1 MKNVSD
7 KLKNII
13 EKGGLF
19 YAYAKVLFA
28 DGTEITLDSEDD
40 FSISDNGYSESGGD
54 DLPLGSALS
63 KTITLSL
70 FNEDGRFSDYDFF
83 YSQITLYTE
92 ADFEDDTQERI
103 NEGVFYVTSPVAT
116 GEVIEITAYDAMYKT
131 NKEFTSQLSYPATAR
146 NLLLEVCASV
156 GITVADAHFKNE
168 DFQIQSMPEK
178 TTARKIIGY
187 IAQIAVGNA
196 IIKNGSLSIKSYD
209 FEPLKDVTDGTLY
222 TELSTQNAKYHVLS
236 EYSDYPTVGMNPVTI
251 TGIRTTKRVNNE
263 DVEYL
268 NGTDDYALT
277 ITNPLITGAEE
288 KALELI
294 GDVLNGVTLTSF
306 SGTFF
311 PYPTAEIMDCA
322 VIVDQNDKAYKTV
335 ITTHDF
341 SYPGES
347 ELSCGIK
354 DPETNSSTY
363 YSESA
368 EMYHKVQAEANKNRK
383 EMESAI
389 ENLQTTLANAKGMYT
404 SKVRQADGSYITY
417 LHDKPTMSESEN
429 VIKITSDAVGVSTDG
444 GQTYPYGFFLTG
456 DLVAKVLYAIGI
468 NADYINTGALTIRDK
483 DGNITFYADTE
494 TGRVDIRAESLAIGG
509 QTLEAIANI
518 AVKKF
523 VDNVYTKDINNLKD
537 QVTNKIETW
546 YQPTDPAVNWGGITE
561 IPWCD
566 VDGNA
571 ILDID
576 GNEMYLYL
584 EESKASHI
592 GDLWKNTTTNEEY
605 RYSESGEWVKM
616 PVPDAVFDEID
627 GKAQIFIN
635 TPSTPYSTGDL
646 WFDSSTYDIMTCVKS
661 RETGDFTSSDW
672 EKRNKYTDDSGLNDF
687 ITATYDPIIAQI
699 QARLDGQIEN
709 WFYDYEPTMQNYPA
723 SEWTTETTRKEH
735 EGDLFYWKSKGYS
748 YRFTQEDATGTW
760 KWQLIQDT
768 DITKALA
775 AAEKAQDTADG
786 KRRVFVTTPAPPYD
800 VGDLWVQGGDGDIMR
815 CKTARSESAT
825 FSDADWEKASKYTD
839 DTKANEVKKELDTLG
854 EDLQT
859 QIDGKIETYNQSV
872 NPAGAWT
879 TDELKANHKGDLWYN
894 PDEQKTKRWNGS
906 AWEKMP
912 DADAISANNLAMTKK
927 RVFVTTPFPPYD
939 IGDLWVGDDTSDLKR
954 CVTAK
959 RDGESYSTNDWIKAV
974 KYTDDTTINDFVKNI
989 YQPTLD
995 NVKDSIQSKIETW
1008 YQSTDPSN
1016 DWGKVVEDSFRD
1028 IDGDTILD
1036 VNGNEITLLYEE
1048 TKAEHEGDLW
1058 HNTATNESFIYR
1070 SGQWEPMS
1078 IPNSVFD
1085 AIDGKAQIFISQPV
1099 TPYDVGDLYFTGT
1112 DIKVCTTS
1120 RSSGNFDASDWK
1132 KKDNYTDDSA
1142 LKSFMTGEYA
1152 DTVEEI
1158 RTQIDGKAETWK
1170 QDEDPATAWTTAELK
1185 AQHKGDLWYKTS
1197 VQKSYIYN
1205 GSGWDEMKT
1214 TPPDAVFDAIDG
1226 KAQIF
1231 TSQPVPPYDI
1241 NDVYFTGS
1249 SILVCTTA
1257 RTSGSYNSSDWKKKD
1272 NYTDDSAVVEF
1283 INNTYIPKIDNI
1295 QNQIDGKV
1303 EDYYYDYAPTLS
1315 NIPASE
1321 WSTEEERQKHNGDK
1335 FYWKSKKVA
1344 YIFTKTGD
1352 EWQWV
1357 SLKDPDIEKAME
1369 DASNAQ
1375 KTADGKVQNF
1385 ITQPVPPYS
1394 LGDLWYTG
1402 TEVKVCSK
1410 SRTTGK
1416 YQSSDWQKKDNYTD
1430 DTTVNDFIENT
1441 YSPKIEDIQTQID
1454 GKIDTYFY
1462 DYEPS
1467 MSNVPASAWTTEELK
1482 TMHNGD
1488 LFFWKTKGYTYRFLK
1503 IDSVWQWFRIKD
1515 IQIDKA
1521 MNDASN
1527 AQDTADSKRR
1537 VFVTT
1542 PAPPY
1547 DVGDLWT
1554 QGKSGDLMRCKVAKA
1569 SGAFVTTDWEKAVKY
1584 TDDTAV
1590 DDLDKALTQEDI
1602 FNRLTN
1608 NGQVQ
1613 GLFLKDGKIYLNF
1626 SYAEGGTLKL
1636 GGENN
1641 DYGKLVM
1648 LNKDGE
1654 ICGSW
1659 QNGSLYSDSV
1669 NITGGKINIETQSL
1683 TRDNIG
1689 LNYAVSSGGAN
1700 TTNRSQMTPGTLVAS
1715 QKVTYDEGMDYEDYE
1730 YESQISGK
1738 ICNFVN
1744 DKKNSNCTLSVNG
1757 REIYARSS
1765 HISLEL
1771 PSASENGD
1779 IYINPNISTK
1789 CGEIQPTL
1797 PIYSNSPSVTT
1808 MPNGKLRNSSSS
1820 SKRYKHS
1827 ITDIDEN
1834 LNPDALYNLPV
1845 RSYTYN
1851 DNYLS
1856 KDDINYKKRMI
1867 GFIAEEVHEI
1877 YPKAC
1882 QYDDDGRPEM
1892 WNSLIMIPAM
1902 MKLIQEQNERI
1913 KKLEKK
1919 LESVENK

>member
-92 ADFEDDTQERI
+92 ADLEDGTQERI

-146 NLLLEVCASV
+146 NLLLEVCAFV

-294 GDVLNGVTLTSF
+294 GGVLNGVTLTSF

-354 DPETNSSTY
+354 DPEANSSTY

-368 EMYHKVQAEANKNRK
+368 EMYHKAQAEANKNRK

-494 TGRVDIRAESLAIGG
+494 TGRVDIRAESLSIGG

-518 AVKKF
+518 AVKNF

-546 YQPTDPAVNWGGITE
+546 YQPTDPAVNWGEITE

-576 GNEMYLYL
+576 GNEMYLYF
-584 EESKASHI
+584 EETKASHI

-635 TPSTPYSTGDL
+635 TPSTPYSSGDL
-646 WFDSSTYDIMTCVKS
+646 WFDSSTSDIMTCVKS
-661 RETGDFTSSDW
+661 RDTGDFTSSDW

-786 KRRVFVTTPAPPYD
+786 KRRVFVVQPAPPYD
-800 VGDLWVQGGDGDIMR
+800 IGDLWVQGGDGDIMR

-825 FSDADWEKASKYTD
+825 FSETDWEKASKYTD
-839 DTKANEVKKELDTLG
+839 DTKANEVKKELDALG

-872 NPAGAWT
+872 NPSGAWT

-906 AWEKMP
+906 TWEKMP

-939 IGDLWVGDDTSDLKR
+939 VGDLWVGDDTSDLKR

-959 RDGESYSTNDWIKAV
+959 KDGEKYSVGDWIKAV
-974 KYTDDTTINDFVKNI
+974 KYTDDTTVENFINITYAEDVEKI
-989 YQPTLD
+989 KEQLD
-995 NVKDSIQSKIETW
+995 QKIETW
-1008 YQSTDPSN
+1008 YQDEDPALS
-1016 DWGKVVEDSFRD
+1016 WTTVETTAWCDVS
-1028 IDGDTILD
+1028 GNKILD
-1036 VNGNEITLLYEE
+1036 VNGNEILLVVESE
-1048 TKAEHEGDLW
+1048 KAMHEGDLW
-1058 HNTATNESFIYR
+1058 HTKTGNKEYIYQSGHWVES
-1070 SGQWEPMS
+1070 S
-1078 IPNSVFD
+1078 IPDEVFD
-1085 AIDGKAQIFISQPV
+1085 KIDGKASIYVTQPKP
-1099 TPYDVGDLYFTGT
+1099 PYDAGDTWFTGT
-1112 DIKVCTTS
+1112 DIKVCSTA
-1120 RSSGNFDASDWK
+1120 RASGNFDASDWG
-1132 KKDNYTDDSA
+1132 KKDNYTDDS
-1142 LKSFMTGEYA
+1142 
-1152 DTVEEI
+1152 
-1158 RTQIDGKAETWK
+1158 
-1170 QDEDPATAWTTAELK
+1170 
-1185 AQHKGDLWYKTS
+1185 
-1197 VQKSYIYN
+1197 
-1205 GSGWDEMKT
+1205 
-1214 TPPDAVFDAIDG
+1214 
-1226 KAQIF
+1226 
-1231 TSQPVPPYDI
+1231 
-1241 NDVYFTGS
+1241 
-1249 SILVCTTA
+1249 
-1257 RTSGSYNSSDWKKKD
+1257 
-1272 NYTDDSAVVEF
+1272 
-1283 INNTYIPKIDNI
+1283 
-1295 QNQIDGKV
+1295 
-1303 EDYYYDYAPTLS
+1303 
-1315 NIPASE
+1315 
-1321 WSTEEERQKHNGDK
+1321 
-1335 FYWKSKKVA
+1335 
-1344 YIFTKTGD
+1344 
-1352 EWQWV
+1352 
-1357 SLKDPDIEKAME
+1357 
-1369 DASNAQ
+1369 
-1375 KTADGKVQNF
+1375 
-1385 ITQPVPPYS
+1385 
-1394 LGDLWYTG
+1394 
-1402 TEVKVCSK
+1402 
-1410 SRTTGK
+1410 
-1416 YQSSDWQKKDNYTD
+1416 
-1430 DTTVNDFIENT
+1430 TVNDFIQNT
-1441 YSPKIEDIQTQID
+1441 YDPKIEDIQTQID

-1462 DYEPS
+1462 DYEPTL
-1467 MSNVPASAWTTEELK
+1467 SNVPASAWTTDELK
-1482 TMHNGD
+1482 TVHNGD

-1515 IQIDKA
+1515 SQIDKA
-1521 MNDASN
+1521 MKDASN

-1554 QGKSGDLMRCKVAKA
+1554 QGKNGDLMRCKVAKA
-1569 SGAFVTTDWEKAVKY
+1569 SGTFVTTDWEKAVKY
-1584 TDDTAV
+1584 TDDSAV
-1590 DDLDKALTQEDI
+1590 DDLDEALTQENI

-1636 GGENN
+1636 GGKANEQGTLEVYHSSGWKSLSIDNTGLKTYGGQPIIAYIDGVDSSGEYEKYVKLQGGVSVFTN
-1641 DYGKLVM
+1641 RTNGQGVAIDTDYIGMWDDTGTQVADFQAKYDWWIDKNL
-1648 LNKDGE
+1648 
-1654 ICGSW
+1654 S
-1659 QNGSLYSDSV
+1659 
-1669 NITGGKINIETQSL
+1669 ITGDFSVTGKKSRAVNTKSYSKRLLNAYETPAPMFGDVGEGTIGVDGKCYISIDPIFLETIASGCKYQVFLQKNGKGDVWVSERHETYFVVEGTESL
-1683 TRDNIG
+1683 NFSWEIKAR
-1689 LNYAVSSGGAN
+1689 
-1700 TTNRSQMTPGTLVAS
+1700 
-1715 QKVTYDEGMDYEDYE
+1715 QKDYE
-1730 YESQISGK
+1730 YDRIDVY
-1738 ICNFVN
+1738 N
-1744 DKKNSNCTLSVNG
+1744 
-1757 REIYARSS
+1757 
-1765 HISLEL
+1765 
-1771 PSASENGD
+1771 ENV
-1779 IYINPNISTK
+1779 
-1789 CGEIQPTL
+1789 EE
-1797 PIYSNSPSVTT
+1797 
-1808 MPNGKLRNSSSS
+1808 R
-1820 SKRYKHS
+1820 
-1827 ITDIDEN
+1827 DIDYAYIGEME
-1834 LNPDALYNLPV
+1834 YQ
-1845 RSYTYN
+1845 
-1851 DNYLS
+1851 NYV
-1856 KDDINYKKRMI
+1856 DTMQ
-1867 GFIAEEVHEI
+1867 AEV
-1877 YPKAC
+1877 
-1882 QYDDDGRPEM
+1882 
-1892 WNSLIMIPAM
+1892 
-1902 MKLIQEQNERI
+1902 
-1913 KKLEKK
+1913 
-1919 LESVENK
+1919 

>member
-92 ADFEDDTQERI
+92 ADLEDGTQERI

-116 GEVIEITAYDAMYKT
+116 GEVIEITAYDAMYKA
-131 NKEFTSQLSYPATAR
+131 NKEFTSQLSYPATTR
-146 NLLLEVCASV
+146 NLLLEVCAFV
-156 GITVADAHFKNE
+156 GITAADAHFKNE

-294 GDVLNGVTLTSF
+294 GGVLNGVTLTSF

-311 PYPTAEIMDCA
+311 PYLTAEIMDCA

-368 EMYHKVQAEANKNRK
+368 EMYHKAQAEANKNRK

-389 ENLQTTLANAKGMYT
+389 ENLQTTLSNAKGMYT
-404 SKVRQADGSYITY
+404 SKVRQSDGSYITY

-494 TGRVDIRAESLAIGG
+494 TGRVDIRAKSLAIGG

-546 YQPTDPAVNWGGITE
+546 YQPTDPAVNWGEITE

-576 GNEMYLYL
+576 GNEMYLYF
-584 EESKASHI
+584 EETKASHI

-635 TPSTPYSTGDL
+635 TPSTPYSSGDL
-646 WFDSSTYDIMTCVKS
+646 WFDSSTSDIMTCVKS
-661 RETGDFTSSDW
+661 RDTGDFTSSDW

-786 KRRVFVTTPAPPYD
+786 KRRVFVVQPAPPYD
-800 VGDLWVQGGDGDIMR
+800 IGDLWVQGGDGDIMR

-825 FSDADWEKASKYTD
+825 FSETDWEKASKYTD
-839 DTKANEVKKELDTLG
+839 DTKANEVKKELDALG

-872 NPAGAWT
+872 NPSGAWT

-906 AWEKMP
+906 AWEEMP

-959 RDGESYSTNDWIKAV
+959 KDGEKYSLGDWIKAV
-974 KYTDDTTINDFVKNI
+974 KYTDDTTVENFINITYAEDVEKI
-989 YQPTLD
+989 KEQLD
-995 NVKDSIQSKIETW
+995 QKIETW
-1008 YQSTDPSN
+1008 YQDEDPALS
-1016 DWGKVVEDSFRD
+1016 WTAVETTAWCDVN
-1028 IDGDTILD
+1028 GNKILD
-1036 VNGNEITLLYEE
+1036 VNGNEILLVIESE
-1048 TKAEHEGDLW
+1048 KAMHEGDLW
-1058 HNTATNESFIYR
+1058 HTKTGNKEYIYQSGHWVES
-1070 SGQWEPMS
+1070 S
-1078 IPNSVFD
+1078 IPDEVFD
-1085 AIDGKAQIFISQPV
+1085 KIDGKASIYVTQPKP
-1099 TPYDVGDLYFTGT
+1099 PYDVGDTWFTGT
-1112 DIKVCTTS
+1112 DIKVCSTA
-1120 RSSGNFDASDWK
+1120 RASGNFDASDWG
-1132 KKDNYTDDSA
+1132 KKDNYTDDS
-1142 LKSFMTGEYA
+1142 
-1152 DTVEEI
+1152 
-1158 RTQIDGKAETWK
+1158 
-1170 QDEDPATAWTTAELK
+1170 
-1185 AQHKGDLWYKTS
+1185 
-1197 VQKSYIYN
+1197 
-1205 GSGWDEMKT
+1205 
-1214 TPPDAVFDAIDG
+1214 
-1226 KAQIF
+1226 
-1231 TSQPVPPYDI
+1231 
-1241 NDVYFTGS
+1241 
-1249 SILVCTTA
+1249 
-1257 RTSGSYNSSDWKKKD
+1257 
-1272 NYTDDSAVVEF
+1272 
-1283 INNTYIPKIDNI
+1283 
-1295 QNQIDGKV
+1295 
-1303 EDYYYDYAPTLS
+1303 
-1315 NIPASE
+1315 
-1321 WSTEEERQKHNGDK
+1321 
-1335 FYWKSKKVA
+1335 
-1344 YIFTKTGD
+1344 
-1352 EWQWV
+1352 
-1357 SLKDPDIEKAME
+1357 
-1369 DASNAQ
+1369 
-1375 KTADGKVQNF
+1375 
-1385 ITQPVPPYS
+1385 
-1394 LGDLWYTG
+1394 
-1402 TEVKVCSK
+1402 
-1410 SRTTGK
+1410 
-1416 YQSSDWQKKDNYTD
+1416 
-1430 DTTVNDFIENT
+1430 TVNDFIQNT
-1441 YSPKIEDIQTQID
+1441 YDPKIEDIQAQID

-1462 DYEPS
+1462 DYEPTL
-1467 MSNVPASAWTTEELK
+1467 SNVPASAWTTDELK
-1482 TMHNGD
+1482 TVHNGD

-1515 IQIDKA
+1515 SQIDKA
-1521 MNDASN
+1521 MKDASN

-1547 DVGDLWT
+1547 DIGDLWT
-1554 QGKSGDLMRCKVAKA
+1554 QGKNGDLMRCKVAKA

-1584 TDDTAV
+1584 TDDSAV

-1636 GGENN
+1636 GGKANEQGTIEVYHSSGWKSISVDNEGLKTYGGQPIIAYEDAV
-1641 DYGKLVM
+1641 DYSGEYEKYVKLQGGV
-1648 LNKDGE
+1648 
-1654 ICGSW
+1654 
-1659 QNGSLYSDSV
+1659 SV
-1669 NITGGKINIETQSL
+1669 FTNRTNSMGVQISPEYIGMWDDTGTQVADFQAKYNWNIWKNLSITGNFSVTGKKNRIVNTKSYSRRLLNAYETPAPMFGDVGEGTIGADGKCYISIDPIFLETIANGCKYQVFLQKNGKGDVWVSERHETYFVVEGTESL
-1683 TRDNIG
+1683 NFSWEIKAR
-1689 LNYAVSSGGAN
+1689 
-1700 TTNRSQMTPGTLVAS
+1700 
-1715 QKVTYDEGMDYEDYE
+1715 QKDYE
-1730 YESQISGK
+1730 YDRIDVY
-1738 ICNFVN
+1738 N
-1744 DKKNSNCTLSVNG
+1744 
-1757 REIYARSS
+1757 
-1765 HISLEL
+1765 
-1771 PSASENGD
+1771 ENV
-1779 IYINPNISTK
+1779 
-1789 CGEIQPTL
+1789 EE
-1797 PIYSNSPSVTT
+1797 
-1808 MPNGKLRNSSSS
+1808 R
-1820 SKRYKHS
+1820 
-1827 ITDIDEN
+1827 DIDYAYIGEME
-1834 LNPDALYNLPV
+1834 YQ
-1845 RSYTYN
+1845 
-1851 DNYLS
+1851 NYV
-1856 KDDINYKKRMI
+1856 DTMQ
-1867 GFIAEEVHEI
+1867 AEV
-1877 YPKAC
+1877 
-1882 QYDDDGRPEM
+1882 
-1892 WNSLIMIPAM
+1892 
-1902 MKLIQEQNERI
+1902 
-1913 KKLEKK
+1913 
-1919 LESVENK
+1919 

>member
-1 MKNVSD
+1 MKNVSNNF
-7 KLKNII
+7 KKVI
-13 EKGGLF
+13 ENGGPF
-19 YAYAKVLFA
+19 YSYAKVLFS
-28 DGTEITLDSEDD
+28 DGSEITLNSEDD

-92 ADFEDDTQERI
+92 ADLEDGTQERI

-116 GEVIEITAYDAMYKT
+116 GEVMEITAYDAMYKT

-146 NLLLEVCASV
+146 NLLLEVCAFV

-196 IIKNGSLSIKSYD
+196 VIKNGSLSIKSYD
-209 FEPLKDVTDGTLY
+209 FDPLKDVTDGTLY
-222 TELSTQNAKYHVLS
+222 TELSTQSAKYHVLS

-277 ITNPLITGAEE
+277 ITNPLIAGSEE

-363 YSESA
+363 YSEST
-368 EMYHKVQAEANKNRK
+368 EMYHKAQAEANKNRK
-383 EMESAI
+383 EMEAAI
-389 ENLQTTLANAKGMYT
+389 ENLQTTLSNAKGMYT

-494 TGRVDIRAESLAIGG
+494 TGRVDIRAESLSIGG

-518 AVKKF
+518 AVKNF

-571 ILDID
+571 ILDTD
-576 GNEMYLYL
+576 GNEMYLYF
-584 EESKASHI
+584 EETKASHI

-635 TPSTPYSTGDL
+635 TPSTPYSAGDL
-646 WFDSSTYDIMTCVKS
+646 WFDSSTSDIMTCVKS

-786 KRRVFVTTPAPPYD
+786 KRRVFVVQPAPPYD
-800 VGDLWVQGGDGDIMR
+800 IGDLWVQGGDGDIMR

-839 DTKANEVKKELDTLG
+839 DTKANEVKKELYALG

-859 QIDGKIETYNQSV
+859 QIDGKIETYNQSI

-906 AWEKMP
+906 AWEEMP

-959 RDGESYSTNDWIKAV
+959 KDGEKYSVGDWIKAV
-974 KYTDDTTINDFVKNI
+974 KYTDDTTVENFINITYAEDVEKI
-989 YQPTLD
+989 KEQLD
-995 NVKDSIQSKIETW
+995 QKIETW
-1008 YQSTDPSN
+1008 YQDEDPAIS
-1016 DWGKVVEDSFRD
+1016 WTTVETTAWCDVN
-1028 IDGDTILD
+1028 GNKILD
-1036 VNGNEITLLYEE
+1036 VNGNEILLVIESE
-1048 TKAEHEGDLW
+1048 KAMHEGDLW
-1058 HNTATNESFIYR
+1058 HTKTGNKEYIYQSGHWVES
-1070 SGQWEPMS
+1070 S
-1078 IPNSVFD
+1078 IPDEVFD
-1085 AIDGKAQIFISQPV
+1085 KIDGKASIYVTQPKP
-1099 TPYDVGDLYFTGT
+1099 PYDVGDTWFTGT
-1112 DIKVCTTS
+1112 DIKVCATA
-1120 RSSGNFDASDWK
+1120 RSSGNFDASDWE
-1132 KKDNYTDDSA
+1132 KKDNYTDDS
-1142 LKSFMTGEYA
+1142 
-1152 DTVEEI
+1152 
-1158 RTQIDGKAETWK
+1158 
-1170 QDEDPATAWTTAELK
+1170 
-1185 AQHKGDLWYKTS
+1185 
-1197 VQKSYIYN
+1197 
-1205 GSGWDEMKT
+1205 
-1214 TPPDAVFDAIDG
+1214 
-1226 KAQIF
+1226 
-1231 TSQPVPPYDI
+1231 
-1241 NDVYFTGS
+1241 
-1249 SILVCTTA
+1249 
-1257 RTSGSYNSSDWKKKD
+1257 
-1272 NYTDDSAVVEF
+1272 
-1283 INNTYIPKIDNI
+1283 
-1295 QNQIDGKV
+1295 
-1303 EDYYYDYAPTLS
+1303 
-1315 NIPASE
+1315 
-1321 WSTEEERQKHNGDK
+1321 
-1335 FYWKSKKVA
+1335 
-1344 YIFTKTGD
+1344 
-1352 EWQWV
+1352 
-1357 SLKDPDIEKAME
+1357 
-1369 DASNAQ
+1369 
-1375 KTADGKVQNF
+1375 
-1385 ITQPVPPYS
+1385 
-1394 LGDLWYTG
+1394 
-1402 TEVKVCSK
+1402 
-1410 SRTTGK
+1410 
-1416 YQSSDWQKKDNYTD
+1416 
-1430 DTTVNDFIENT
+1430 TVNDFIQNT
-1441 YSPKIEDIQTQID
+1441 YDPKIEDIQTQID

-1462 DYEPS
+1462 DYEPTL
-1467 MSNVPASAWTTEELK
+1467 SNVPASEWTTDELK

-1515 IQIDKA
+1515 SQIDKA

-1584 TDDTAV
+1584 TDDSAV
-1590 DDLDKALTQEDI
+1590 DNLDKALTQEDI

-1608 NGQVQ
+1608 NGKAQ
-1613 GLFLKDGKIYLNF
+1613 GIYIENGDLYVNATYIKSGKL
-1626 SYAEGGTLKL
+1626 TL

-1641 DYGKLVM
+1641 EYGTLEILDNFGKVIGTWGNDGIDVKNGTITSKSSSDVASLRDGKLWVY
-1648 LNKDGE
+1648 NSGTS
-1654 ICGSW
+1654 IGSVGKNEMSGYPNSTGLVFDLDNEASYMAW
-1659 QNGSLYSDSV
+1659 AAADSAQSLYSVKLLYAHKSFSHYTAGRLYLGCDLDCDGSYIRNARFSDSIYIP
-1669 NITGGKINIETQSL
+1669 NGTGIDCYSDVDMHKWSL
-1683 TRDNIG
+1683 KNVDLDGEVSAGGYSTFSGTRHCV
-1689 LNYAVSSGGAN
+1689 YK
-1700 TTNRSQMTPGTLVAS
+1700 M
-1715 QKVTYDEGMDYEDYE
+1715 
-1730 YESQISGK
+1730 
-1738 ICNFVN
+1738 
-1744 DKKNSNCTLSVNG
+1744 VNG
-1757 REIYARSS
+1757 TYYWTAVTVK
-1765 HISLEL
+1765 
-1771 PSASENGD
+1771 NGL
-1779 IYINPNISTK
+1779 IVAW
-1789 CGEIQPTL
+1789 G
-1797 PIYSNSPSVTT
+1797 
-1808 MPNGKLRNSSSS
+1808 
-1820 SKRYKHS
+1820 
-1827 ITDIDEN
+1827 
-1834 LNPDALYNLPV
+1834 
-1845 RSYTYN
+1845 
-1851 DNYLS
+1851 
-1856 KDDINYKKRMI
+1856 
-1867 GFIAEEVHEI
+1867 AE
-1877 YPKAC
+1877 K
-1882 QYDDDGRPEM
+1882 
-1892 WNSLIMIPAM
+1892 
-1902 MKLIQEQNERI
+1902 
-1913 KKLEKK
+1913 
-1919 LESVENK
+1919 

>member
-92 ADFEDDTQERI
+92 ADLEDGTQERMH
-103 NEGVFYVTSPVAT
+103 EGVFYVTSPVAT

-146 NLLLEVCASV
+146 NLLLEVCAFV
-156 GITVADAHFKNE
+156 GITAADAHFKNE
-168 DFQIQSMPEK
+168 NFQIQSMPEK

-251 TGIRTTKRVNNE
+251 TGIRTTKRVNNK

-368 EMYHKVQAEANKNRK
+368 EMYHKAQAEANKNRK

-546 YQPTDPAVNWGGITE
+546 YQPTDPAVGWGRITE

-571 ILDID
+571 ILDTD
-576 GNEMYLYL
+576 GNEMYLYF
-584 EESKASHI
+584 EETKASHI

-635 TPSTPYSTGDL
+635 TPSTPYSAGDL
-646 WFDSSTYDIMTCVKS
+646 WFDSSTSDIMTCVKS

-672 EKRNKYTDDSGLNDF
+672 EKRNKYTDDTAVENF
-687 ITATYDPIIAQI
+687 IKNTYAEDVEKIKEQLDQKIETWYQDEDPALSWTTVETTAWCDVNGNKILD
-699 QARLDGQIEN
+699 LDGNEILLVIE
-709 WFYDYEPTMQNYPA
+709 
-723 SEWTTETTRKEH
+723 SEKAMH
-735 EGDLFYWKSKGYS
+735 EGDLWHTK
-748 YRFTQEDATGTW
+748 TGNKEYIYQSGHW
-760 KWQLIQDT
+760 VESSIPDEVFDKI
-768 DITKALA
+768 
-775 AAEKAQDTADG
+775 DG
-786 KRRVFVTTPAPPYD
+786 KASIYVTQPKPPYD
-800 VGDLWVQGGDGDIMR
+800 VGD
-815 CKTARSESAT
+815 
-825 FSDADWEKASKYTD
+825 
-839 DTKANEVKKELDTLG
+839 
-854 EDLQT
+854 
-859 QIDGKIETYNQSV
+859 
-872 NPAGAWT
+872 
-879 TDELKANHKGDLWYN
+879 
-894 PDEQKTKRWNGS
+894 
-906 AWEKMP
+906 
-912 DADAISANNLAMTKK
+912 
-927 RVFVTTPFPPYD
+927 
-939 IGDLWVGDDTSDLKR
+939 
-954 CVTAK
+954 
-959 RDGESYSTNDWIKAV
+959 
-974 KYTDDTTINDFVKNI
+974 
-989 YQPTLD
+989 
-995 NVKDSIQSKIETW
+995 TW
-1008 YQSTDPSN
+1008 
-1016 DWGKVVEDSFRD
+1016 
-1028 IDGDTILD
+1028 
-1036 VNGNEITLLYEE
+1036 
-1048 TKAEHEGDLW
+1048 
-1058 HNTATNESFIYR
+1058 
-1070 SGQWEPMS
+1070 
-1078 IPNSVFD
+1078 
-1085 AIDGKAQIFISQPV
+1085 
-1099 TPYDVGDLYFTGT
+1099 FTGT
-1112 DIKVCTTS
+1112 DIKVCVTA
-1120 RSSGNFDASDWK
+1120 RASGNFDASDWG
-1132 KKDNYTDDSA
+1132 KKDNYTDDS
-1142 LKSFMTGEYA
+1142 
-1152 DTVEEI
+1152 
-1158 RTQIDGKAETWK
+1158 
-1170 QDEDPATAWTTAELK
+1170 
-1185 AQHKGDLWYKTS
+1185 
-1197 VQKSYIYN
+1197 
-1205 GSGWDEMKT
+1205 
-1214 TPPDAVFDAIDG
+1214 
-1226 KAQIF
+1226 
-1231 TSQPVPPYDI
+1231 
-1241 NDVYFTGS
+1241 
-1249 SILVCTTA
+1249 
-1257 RTSGSYNSSDWKKKD
+1257 
-1272 NYTDDSAVVEF
+1272 
-1283 INNTYIPKIDNI
+1283 
-1295 QNQIDGKV
+1295 
-1303 EDYYYDYAPTLS
+1303 
-1315 NIPASE
+1315 
-1321 WSTEEERQKHNGDK
+1321 
-1335 FYWKSKKVA
+1335 
-1344 YIFTKTGD
+1344 
-1352 EWQWV
+1352 
-1357 SLKDPDIEKAME
+1357 
-1369 DASNAQ
+1369 
-1375 KTADGKVQNF
+1375 
-1385 ITQPVPPYS
+1385 
-1394 LGDLWYTG
+1394 
-1402 TEVKVCSK
+1402 
-1410 SRTTGK
+1410 
-1416 YQSSDWQKKDNYTD
+1416 
-1430 DTTVNDFIENT
+1430 TVNDFIQNT
-1441 YSPKIEDIQTQID
+1441 YDPKIEDIQTQID

-1462 DYEPS
+1462 DYEPTL
-1467 MSNVPASAWTTEELK
+1467 SNVPASAWTTDELK
-1482 TMHNGD
+1482 TVHNGD

-1515 IQIDKA
+1515 SQIDKA

-1584 TDDTAV
+1584 TDDSAV
-1590 DDLDKALTQEDI
+1590 DDLDAALTQEDI

-1608 NGQVQ
+1608 NGKAQ
-1613 GLFLKDGKIYLNF
+1613 GIYIENGDLYVNATYIKSGKLTLGGKNN
-1626 SYAEGGTLKL
+1626 EHGTLEIIDNSGKVI
-1636 GGENN
+1636 GAWDN
-1641 DYGKLVM
+1641 DGIDVKNGTITSKSGSDVASLRNGKLWVY
-1648 LNKDGE
+1648 NSGTS
-1654 ICGSW
+1654 IGSVGKNEMSGYPNSTGLVFDLDNDASYMAW
-1659 QNGSLYSDSV
+1659 AAADSAQSLYSVKLLYAHKSFSHYTAGRLYLGCDLDCDGSNIRNARLLDS
-1669 NITGGKINIETQSL
+1669 
-1683 TRDNIG
+1683 
-1689 LNYAVSSGGAN
+1689 
-1700 TTNRSQMTPGTLVAS
+1700 
-1715 QKVTYDEGMDYEDYE
+1715 
-1730 YESQISGK
+1730 
-1738 ICNFVN
+1738 
-1744 DKKNSNCTLSVNG
+1744 
-1757 REIYARSS
+1757 
-1765 HISLEL
+1765 
-1771 PSASENGD
+1771 
-1779 IYINPNISTK
+1779 IYI
-1789 CGEIQPTL
+1789 
-1797 PIYSNSPSVTT
+1797 
-1808 MPNGKLRNSSSS
+1808 PNGTDVDCYSDVDMHNWSLKNVDLDGEVSAGGYSTFSGTR
-1820 SKRYKHS
+1820 RCVYK
-1827 ITDIDEN
+1827 IVDG
-1834 LNPDALYNLPV
+1834 
-1845 RSYTYN
+1845 TYYWTVVTVKN
-1851 DNYLS
+1851 GL
-1856 KDDINYKKRMI
+1856 IVAW
-1867 GFIAEEVHEI
+1867 GEE
-1877 YPKAC
+1877 K
-1882 QYDDDGRPEM
+1882 
-1892 WNSLIMIPAM
+1892 
-1902 MKLIQEQNERI
+1902 
-1913 KKLEKK
+1913 
-1919 LESVENK
+1919 

>member
-1 MKNVSD
+1 MKNVSNNF
-7 KLKNII
+7 KKVIKN
-13 EKGGLF
+13 GGPF
-19 YAYAKVLFA
+19 YSYAKVLFS
-28 DGTEITLDSEDD
+28 DGSEITLNSEDD

-92 ADFEDDTQERI
+92 ADLEDGTQERI

-116 GEVIEITAYDAMYKT
+116 GEVIEITAYDAMYKA
-131 NKEFTSQLSYPATAR
+131 NKEFTSQLSYPATTR
-146 NLLLEVCASV
+146 NLLLEVCAFV
-156 GITVADAHFKNE
+156 GITAADAHFKNE

-222 TELSTQNAKYHVLS
+222 TELPTQNAKYHVLS

-251 TGIRTTKRVNNE
+251 TGIRTTKRVNNK

-294 GDVLNGVTLTSF
+294 GGVLNGVTLTSF

-494 TGRVDIRAESLAIGG
+494 TGRVDIRAESLSIGG

-518 AVKKF
+518 AVKNF

-546 YQPTDPAVNWGGITE
+546 YQPTDPAVNWGGITK

-566 VDGNA
+566 VDGNT
-571 ILDID
+571 ILDTD
-576 GNEMYLYL
+576 GNEMYLYF
-584 EESKASHI
+584 EETKASHI

-635 TPSTPYSTGDL
+635 TPSTPYSAGDL
-646 WFDSSTYDIMTCVKS
+646 WFDSSTSDIMTCVKS

-786 KRRVFVTTPAPPYD
+786 KRRVFVVQPKPPYD
-800 VGDLWVQGGDGDIMR
+800 IGDLWVQGGDGDIMR

-825 FSDADWEKASKYTD
+825 FTDADWEKASKYTD
-839 DTKANEVKKELDTLG
+839 DTKANEVKKELDALG

-872 NPAGAWT
+872 NPSGAWT

-906 AWEKMP
+906 AWEEMP

-959 RDGESYSTNDWIKAV
+959 KDGEKYSLGDWIKAV
-974 KYTDDTTINDFVKNI
+974 KYTDDTTVENFINITYAEDVEKI
-989 YQPTLD
+989 KEQLD
-995 NVKDSIQSKIETW
+995 QKIETW
-1008 YQSTDPSN
+1008 YQDEDPALS
-1016 DWGKVVEDSFRD
+1016 WTAVETTAWCDVS
-1028 IDGDTILD
+1028 GNKILD
-1036 VNGNEITLLYEE
+1036 VNGNEILLVIESE
-1048 TKAEHEGDLW
+1048 KAMHEGDLW
-1058 HNTATNESFIYR
+1058 HTKTGNKEYIYQSGHWVES
-1070 SGQWEPMS
+1070 S
-1078 IPNSVFD
+1078 IPDEVFD
-1085 AIDGKAQIFISQPV
+1085 KIDGKASIYVIQPNP
-1099 TPYDVGDLYFTGT
+1099 PYDIGDTWFTGT
-1112 DIKVCTTS
+1112 DIKVCTTA
-1120 RSSGNFDASDWK
+1120 RAIGNFDASDWG
-1132 KKDNYTDDSA
+1132 KKDNYTDDS
-1142 LKSFMTGEYA
+1142 
-1152 DTVEEI
+1152 
-1158 RTQIDGKAETWK
+1158 
-1170 QDEDPATAWTTAELK
+1170 
-1185 AQHKGDLWYKTS
+1185 
-1197 VQKSYIYN
+1197 
-1205 GSGWDEMKT
+1205 
-1214 TPPDAVFDAIDG
+1214 
-1226 KAQIF
+1226 
-1231 TSQPVPPYDI
+1231 
-1241 NDVYFTGS
+1241 
-1249 SILVCTTA
+1249 
-1257 RTSGSYNSSDWKKKD
+1257 
-1272 NYTDDSAVVEF
+1272 
-1283 INNTYIPKIDNI
+1283 
-1295 QNQIDGKV
+1295 
-1303 EDYYYDYAPTLS
+1303 
-1315 NIPASE
+1315 
-1321 WSTEEERQKHNGDK
+1321 
-1335 FYWKSKKVA
+1335 
-1344 YIFTKTGD
+1344 
-1352 EWQWV
+1352 
-1357 SLKDPDIEKAME
+1357 
-1369 DASNAQ
+1369 
-1375 KTADGKVQNF
+1375 
-1385 ITQPVPPYS
+1385 
-1394 LGDLWYTG
+1394 
-1402 TEVKVCSK
+1402 
-1410 SRTTGK
+1410 
-1416 YQSSDWQKKDNYTD
+1416 
-1430 DTTVNDFIENT
+1430 TVNDFIQNT
-1441 YSPKIEDIQTQID
+1441 YDPKIEDIQAQID

-1462 DYEPS
+1462 DYEPTL
-1467 MSNVPASAWTTEELK
+1467 SNVPASAWTTDELK
-1482 TMHNGD
+1482 TVHNGD

-1515 IQIDKA
+1515 SQIDKA

-1554 QGKSGDLMRCKVAKA
+1554 QGKNGDLMRCKVAKA

-1584 TDDTAV
+1584 TDDSAV

-1636 GGENN
+1636 GGKANEQGTLEVYHSSGWKSLSIDNTGLKTYGGQPIIAYIDGVDSSGEYEKYVKLQGGVSVFTN
-1641 DYGKLVM
+1641 RTNGQGVAIDTDYIRMWDDTGTQVADFQAKYDWWIDKNL
-1648 LNKDGE
+1648 
-1654 ICGSW
+1654 S
-1659 QNGSLYSDSV
+1659 
-1669 NITGGKINIETQSL
+1669 ITGDFSVTGKKSRAVNTKSYSKRLLNAYETPAPMFGDVGEGTIGVDGKCYISIDPIFLETIASGCKYQVFLQKNGKGDVWVSERHETYFVVEGTESL
-1683 TRDNIG
+1683 NFSWEIKAR
-1689 LNYAVSSGGAN
+1689 
-1700 TTNRSQMTPGTLVAS
+1700 
-1715 QKVTYDEGMDYEDYE
+1715 QKDYE
-1730 YESQISGK
+1730 YDRIDVY
-1738 ICNFVN
+1738 N
-1744 DKKNSNCTLSVNG
+1744 
-1757 REIYARSS
+1757 
-1765 HISLEL
+1765 
-1771 PSASENGD
+1771 ENV
-1779 IYINPNISTK
+1779 
-1789 CGEIQPTL
+1789 EE
-1797 PIYSNSPSVTT
+1797 
-1808 MPNGKLRNSSSS
+1808 R
-1820 SKRYKHS
+1820 
-1827 ITDIDEN
+1827 DIDYAYIGEME
-1834 LNPDALYNLPV
+1834 YQ
-1845 RSYTYN
+1845 
-1851 DNYLS
+1851 NYV
-1856 KDDINYKKRMI
+1856 DTMQ
-1867 GFIAEEVHEI
+1867 AEV
-1877 YPKAC
+1877 
-1882 QYDDDGRPEM
+1882 
-1892 WNSLIMIPAM
+1892 
-1902 MKLIQEQNERI
+1902 
-1913 KKLEKK
+1913 
-1919 LESVENK
+1919 

>member
-92 ADFEDDTQERI
+92 ADLEDGTQERT

-146 NLLLEVCASV
+146 NLLLEVCAFV
-156 GITVADAHFKNE
+156 GITAADAHFKNE
-168 DFQIQSMPEK
+168 NFQIQSMPEK

-251 TGIRTTKRVNNE
+251 TGIRTTKRVNNK

-546 YQPTDPAVNWGGITE
+546 YQPTDPAVNWGGIAE

-571 ILDID
+571 ILDTD
-576 GNEMYLYL
+576 GNEMYLYF

-605 RYSESGEWVKM
+605 RYSESGVWVKM

-635 TPSTPYSTGDL
+635 TPSTPYSAGDL
-646 WFDSSTYDIMTCVKS
+646 WFDSSTSDIMTCVKS

-672 EKRNKYTDDSGLNDF
+672 EKRNKYTDDTAVENF
-687 ITATYDPIIAQI
+687 IKNTYAEDVEKIKEQLDQKIETWYQDEDPA
-699 QARLDGQIEN
+699 L
-709 WFYDYEPTMQNYPA
+709 
-723 SEWTTETTRKEH
+723 SWTTVETTAWCDVNGNKILDVDGNEILLVIESEKAMH
-735 EGDLFYWKSKGYS
+735 EGDLWHTK
-748 YRFTQEDATGTW
+748 TGNKEYIYQSGHW
-760 KWQLIQDT
+760 VESSIPDEVFDKI
-768 DITKALA
+768 
-775 AAEKAQDTADG
+775 DG
-786 KRRVFVTTPAPPYD
+786 KASIYVTQPKPPYD
-800 VGDLWVQGGDGDIMR
+800 VGD
-815 CKTARSESAT
+815 
-825 FSDADWEKASKYTD
+825 
-839 DTKANEVKKELDTLG
+839 
-854 EDLQT
+854 
-859 QIDGKIETYNQSV
+859 
-872 NPAGAWT
+872 
-879 TDELKANHKGDLWYN
+879 
-894 PDEQKTKRWNGS
+894 
-906 AWEKMP
+906 
-912 DADAISANNLAMTKK
+912 
-927 RVFVTTPFPPYD
+927 
-939 IGDLWVGDDTSDLKR
+939 
-954 CVTAK
+954 
-959 RDGESYSTNDWIKAV
+959 
-974 KYTDDTTINDFVKNI
+974 
-989 YQPTLD
+989 
-995 NVKDSIQSKIETW
+995 TW
-1008 YQSTDPSN
+1008 
-1016 DWGKVVEDSFRD
+1016 
-1028 IDGDTILD
+1028 
-1036 VNGNEITLLYEE
+1036 
-1048 TKAEHEGDLW
+1048 
-1058 HNTATNESFIYR
+1058 
-1070 SGQWEPMS
+1070 
-1078 IPNSVFD
+1078 
-1085 AIDGKAQIFISQPV
+1085 
-1099 TPYDVGDLYFTGT
+1099 FTGT
-1112 DIKVCTTS
+1112 DIKVCVTA
-1120 RSSGNFDASDWK
+1120 RASGNFDASDWG
-1132 KKDNYTDDSA
+1132 KKDNYTDDS
-1142 LKSFMTGEYA
+1142 
-1152 DTVEEI
+1152 TV
-1158 RTQIDGKAETWK
+1158 
-1170 QDEDPATAWTTAELK
+1170 
-1185 AQHKGDLWYKTS
+1185 
-1197 VQKSYIYN
+1197 N
-1205 GSGWDEMKT
+1205 
-1214 TPPDAVFDAIDG
+1214 
-1226 KAQIF
+1226 
-1231 TSQPVPPYDI
+1231 
-1241 NDVYFTGS
+1241 N
-1249 SILVCTTA
+1249 
-1257 RTSGSYNSSDWKKKD
+1257 
-1272 NYTDDSAVVEF
+1272 F
-1283 INNTYIPKIDNI
+1283 IQNTYD
-1295 QNQIDGKV
+1295 
-1303 EDYYYDYAPTLS
+1303 
-1315 NIPASE
+1315 
-1321 WSTEEERQKHNGDK
+1321 
-1335 FYWKSKKVA
+1335 
-1344 YIFTKTGD
+1344 
-1352 EWQWV
+1352 
-1357 SLKDPDIEKAME
+1357 
-1369 DASNAQ
+1369 
-1375 KTADGKVQNF
+1375 
-1385 ITQPVPPYS
+1385 
-1394 LGDLWYTG
+1394 
-1402 TEVKVCSK
+1402 
-1410 SRTTGK
+1410 
-1416 YQSSDWQKKDNYTD
+1416 
-1430 DTTVNDFIENT
+1430 
-1441 YSPKIEDIQTQID
+1441 PKIEDIQTQID

-1462 DYEPS
+1462 DYEPTL
-1467 MSNVPASAWTTEELK
+1467 SNVPASAWTTDELK
-1482 TMHNGD
+1482 TVHNGD

-1515 IQIDKA
+1515 SQIDKA

-1584 TDDTAV
+1584 TDDSAV
-1590 DDLDKALTQEDI
+1590 DDLDAALTQEDI

-1608 NGQVQ
+1608 NGKAQ
-1613 GLFLKDGKIYLNF
+1613 GIYIENGDLYVNATYIKSGKLTI
-1626 SYAEGGTLKL
+1626 

-1641 DYGKLVM
+1641 EHGTLEIIDNSGKVIGAWDNDGIDVKNGTITSKSGSDVASLRNGKLWVY
-1648 LNKDGE
+1648 NSDTS
-1654 ICGSW
+1654 IGSIGKNEMSGYPNSTGLVFDLDNDASYMAW
-1659 QNGSLYSDSV
+1659 AAADSAQSLYSVKLLYAHKSFSHYTAGRLYLGCDLDCDGSNIRNARLLDS
-1669 NITGGKINIETQSL
+1669 
-1683 TRDNIG
+1683 
-1689 LNYAVSSGGAN
+1689 
-1700 TTNRSQMTPGTLVAS
+1700 
-1715 QKVTYDEGMDYEDYE
+1715 
-1730 YESQISGK
+1730 
-1738 ICNFVN
+1738 
-1744 DKKNSNCTLSVNG
+1744 
-1757 REIYARSS
+1757 
-1765 HISLEL
+1765 
-1771 PSASENGD
+1771 
-1779 IYINPNISTK
+1779 IYIPNRTDVDCYSDVDMHNWSLKNVDLDGEVSAGGYSTFSGTRRCVYK
-1789 CGEIQPTL
+1789 IVDGTYYWTVVTVKNGLIVAWGE
-1797 PIYSNSPSVTT
+1797 
-1808 MPNGKLRNSSSS
+1808 
-1820 SKRYKHS
+1820 
-1827 ITDIDEN
+1827 
-1834 LNPDALYNLPV
+1834 
-1845 RSYTYN
+1845 
-1851 DNYLS
+1851 
-1856 KDDINYKKRMI
+1856 
-1867 GFIAEEVHEI
+1867 
-1877 YPKAC
+1877 
-1882 QYDDDGRPEM
+1882 
-1892 WNSLIMIPAM
+1892 
-1902 MKLIQEQNERI
+1902 
-1913 KKLEKK
+1913 EK
-1919 LESVENK
+1919 

>member
-1 MKNVSD
+1 MKNVSNNF
-7 KLKNII
+7 KKVIKN
-13 EKGGLF
+13 GGPF
-19 YAYAKVLFA
+19 YSYAKVLFS
-28 DGTEITLDSEDD
+28 DGSEITLNSEDD
-40 FSISDNGYSESGGD
+40 FAISDNGYSESGGD

-92 ADFEDDTQERI
+92 ADLEDGTQERI
-103 NEGVFYVTSPVAT
+103 NEGIFYVTSPVAT

-146 NLLLEVCASV
+146 NLLLEVCAFV
-156 GITVADAHFKNE
+156 GITAADAHFKNE

-209 FEPLKDVTDGTLY
+209 FGPLKDVTDGTLY

-546 YQPTDPAVNWGGITE
+546 YQPTDPAVSWGGITE

-566 VDGNA
+566 VDGNT
-571 ILDID
+571 ILDTD
-576 GNEMYLYL
+576 GNEMYLYF
-584 EESKASHI
+584 EETKASHI

-635 TPSTPYSTGDL
+635 TPSTPYSSGDL
-646 WFDSSTYDIMTCVKS
+646 WFDSSTSDIMTCVKS

-672 EKRNKYTDDSGLNDF
+672 EKRNKYTDD
-687 ITATYDPIIAQI
+687 
-699 QARLDGQIEN
+699 
-709 WFYDYEPTMQNYPA
+709 
-723 SEWTTETTRKEH
+723 
-735 EGDLFYWKSKGYS
+735 
-748 YRFTQEDATGTW
+748 
-760 KWQLIQDT
+760 
-768 DITKALA
+768 
-775 AAEKAQDTADG
+775 
-786 KRRVFVTTPAPPYD
+786 
-800 VGDLWVQGGDGDIMR
+800 
-815 CKTARSESAT
+815 
-825 FSDADWEKASKYTD
+825 
-839 DTKANEVKKELDTLG
+839 
-854 EDLQT
+854 
-859 QIDGKIETYNQSV
+859 
-872 NPAGAWT
+872 
-879 TDELKANHKGDLWYN
+879 
-894 PDEQKTKRWNGS
+894 
-906 AWEKMP
+906 
-912 DADAISANNLAMTKK
+912 
-927 RVFVTTPFPPYD
+927 
-939 IGDLWVGDDTSDLKR
+939 TS
-954 CVTAK
+954 
-959 RDGESYSTNDWIKAV
+959 
-974 KYTDDTTINDFVKNI
+974 
-989 YQPTLD
+989 
-995 NVKDSIQSKIETW
+995 
-1008 YQSTDPSN
+1008 
-1016 DWGKVVEDSFRD
+1016 
-1028 IDGDTILD
+1028 
-1036 VNGNEITLLYEE
+1036 
-1048 TKAEHEGDLW
+1048 
-1058 HNTATNESFIYR
+1058 
-1070 SGQWEPMS
+1070 
-1078 IPNSVFD
+1078 
-1085 AIDGKAQIFISQPV
+1085 
-1099 TPYDVGDLYFTGT
+1099 
-1112 DIKVCTTS
+1112 
-1120 RSSGNFDASDWK
+1120 
-1132 KKDNYTDDSA
+1132 
-1142 LKSFMTGEYA
+1142 
-1152 DTVEEI
+1152 
-1158 RTQIDGKAETWK
+1158 
-1170 QDEDPATAWTTAELK
+1170 
-1185 AQHKGDLWYKTS
+1185 
-1197 VQKSYIYN
+1197 
-1205 GSGWDEMKT
+1205 
-1214 TPPDAVFDAIDG
+1214 
-1226 KAQIF
+1226 
-1231 TSQPVPPYDI
+1231 
-1241 NDVYFTGS
+1241 
-1249 SILVCTTA
+1249 
-1257 RTSGSYNSSDWKKKD
+1257 
-1272 NYTDDSAVVEF
+1272 
-1283 INNTYIPKIDNI
+1283 
-1295 QNQIDGKV
+1295 
-1303 EDYYYDYAPTLS
+1303 
-1315 NIPASE
+1315 
-1321 WSTEEERQKHNGDK
+1321 
-1335 FYWKSKKVA
+1335 
-1344 YIFTKTGD
+1344 
-1352 EWQWV
+1352 
-1357 SLKDPDIEKAME
+1357 
-1369 DASNAQ
+1369 
-1375 KTADGKVQNF
+1375 
-1385 ITQPVPPYS
+1385 
-1394 LGDLWYTG
+1394 
-1402 TEVKVCSK
+1402 
-1410 SRTTGK
+1410 
-1416 YQSSDWQKKDNYTD
+1416 
-1430 DTTVNDFIENT
+1430 VNDFIQNT
-1441 YSPKIEDIQTQID
+1441 YDPKIEDIQTQID

-1462 DYEPS
+1462 DYEPTL
-1467 MSNVPASAWTTEELK
+1467 SNVPASAWTTDELK
-1482 TMHNGD
+1482 TVHNGD

-1515 IQIDKA
+1515 SQIDKA

-1584 TDDTAV
+1584 TDDSAV
-1590 DDLDKALTQEDI
+1590 DDLDAALTQEDI

-1608 NGQVQ
+1608 NGKAQ
-1613 GLFLKDGKIYLNF
+1613 GIYIENGDLYVNATYIKSGKLTLGGKNN
-1626 SYAEGGTLKL
+1626 EHGTLEIIDNSGKVI
-1636 GGENN
+1636 GAWDN
-1641 DYGKLVM
+1641 DGIDVKNGTITSKSGSDVASLRNGKLWVY
-1648 LNKDGE
+1648 NSGTS
-1654 ICGSW
+1654 IGSVGKNEMSGYPNSTGLVFDLDNDASYMAW
-1659 QNGSLYSDSV
+1659 AAADSAQSLYSVKLLYAHKSFSHYTAGRLYLGCDLDCDGSNIRNARLLDS
-1669 NITGGKINIETQSL
+1669 
-1683 TRDNIG
+1683 
-1689 LNYAVSSGGAN
+1689 
-1700 TTNRSQMTPGTLVAS
+1700 
-1715 QKVTYDEGMDYEDYE
+1715 
-1730 YESQISGK
+1730 
-1738 ICNFVN
+1738 
-1744 DKKNSNCTLSVNG
+1744 
-1757 REIYARSS
+1757 
-1765 HISLEL
+1765 
-1771 PSASENGD
+1771 
-1779 IYINPNISTK
+1779 IYI
-1789 CGEIQPTL
+1789 
-1797 PIYSNSPSVTT
+1797 
-1808 MPNGKLRNSSSS
+1808 PNGTDVDCYSDVDMHNWSLKNVDLDGEVSAGGYSTFSGTR
-1820 SKRYKHS
+1820 RCVYK
-1827 ITDIDEN
+1827 IVDG
-1834 LNPDALYNLPV
+1834 
-1845 RSYTYN
+1845 TYYWTVVTVKN
-1851 DNYLS
+1851 GL
-1856 KDDINYKKRMI
+1856 IVAW
-1867 GFIAEEVHEI
+1867 GEE
-1877 YPKAC
+1877 K
-1882 QYDDDGRPEM
+1882 
-1892 WNSLIMIPAM
+1892 
-1902 MKLIQEQNERI
+1902 
-1913 KKLEKK
+1913 
-1919 LESVENK
+1919 

>member
-92 ADFEDDTQERI
+92 ADLEDGTQERI

-116 GEVIEITAYDAMYKT
+116 GEVIEITAYDAMYKA
-131 NKEFTSQLSYPATAR
+131 NKEFTSQLSYPATTR
-146 NLLLEVCASV
+146 NLLLEVCAFV
-156 GITVADAHFKNE
+156 GITAADAHFKNE

-222 TELSTQNAKYHVLS
+222 TELPTQNAKYHVLS

-251 TGIRTTKRVNNE
+251 TGIRTTKRVNNK

-294 GDVLNGVTLTSF
+294 GGVLNGVTLTSF

-354 DPETNSSTY
+354 DPEANSSTY

-368 EMYHKVQAEANKNRK
+368 EMYHKAQAEANKNRK

-404 SKVRQADGSYITY
+404 SKVKQSDSSYITY

-546 YQPTDPAVNWGGITE
+546 YQPTDPAVNWGEITE

-584 EESKASHI
+584 EETKASHI

-635 TPSTPYSTGDL
+635 TPSTPYSAGDL
-646 WFDSSTYDIMTCVKS
+646 WFDSSTSDIMTCVKS

-786 KRRVFVTTPAPPYD
+786 KRRVFVVQPAPPYD
-800 VGDLWVQGGDGDIMR
+800 IGDLWVQGGDGDIMR

-825 FSDADWEKASKYTD
+825 FSETDWEKASKYTD
-839 DTKANEVKKELDTLG
+839 DTKANEVKKELDALG

-872 NPAGAWT
+872 NPSGAWT

-906 AWEKMP
+906 AWEEMP

-959 RDGESYSTNDWIKAV
+959 KDGEKYSLGDWIKAV
-974 KYTDDTTINDFVKNI
+974 KYTDDTTVENFINITYAEDVEKI
-989 YQPTLD
+989 KEQLD
-995 NVKDSIQSKIETW
+995 QKIETW
-1008 YQSTDPSN
+1008 YQDEDPALS
-1016 DWGKVVEDSFRD
+1016 WTAVETTAWCDVS
-1028 IDGDTILD
+1028 GNKILD
-1036 VNGNEITLLYEE
+1036 VNGNEILLVIESE
-1048 TKAEHEGDLW
+1048 KAMHEGDLW
-1058 HNTATNESFIYR
+1058 HTKTGNKEYIYQSGHWVES
-1070 SGQWEPMS
+1070 S
-1078 IPNSVFD
+1078 IPDEVFD
-1085 AIDGKAQIFISQPV
+1085 KIDGKASIYVIQPKP
-1099 TPYDVGDLYFTGT
+1099 PYDIGDTWFTGT
-1112 DIKVCTTS
+1112 DIKVCTTA
-1120 RSSGNFDASDWK
+1120 RASGNFDASDWG
-1132 KKDNYTDDSA
+1132 KKDNYTDDS
-1142 LKSFMTGEYA
+1142 
-1152 DTVEEI
+1152 
-1158 RTQIDGKAETWK
+1158 
-1170 QDEDPATAWTTAELK
+1170 
-1185 AQHKGDLWYKTS
+1185 
-1197 VQKSYIYN
+1197 
-1205 GSGWDEMKT
+1205 
-1214 TPPDAVFDAIDG
+1214 
-1226 KAQIF
+1226 
-1231 TSQPVPPYDI
+1231 
-1241 NDVYFTGS
+1241 
-1249 SILVCTTA
+1249 
-1257 RTSGSYNSSDWKKKD
+1257 
-1272 NYTDDSAVVEF
+1272 
-1283 INNTYIPKIDNI
+1283 
-1295 QNQIDGKV
+1295 
-1303 EDYYYDYAPTLS
+1303 
-1315 NIPASE
+1315 
-1321 WSTEEERQKHNGDK
+1321 
-1335 FYWKSKKVA
+1335 
-1344 YIFTKTGD
+1344 
-1352 EWQWV
+1352 
-1357 SLKDPDIEKAME
+1357 
-1369 DASNAQ
+1369 
-1375 KTADGKVQNF
+1375 
-1385 ITQPVPPYS
+1385 
-1394 LGDLWYTG
+1394 
-1402 TEVKVCSK
+1402 
-1410 SRTTGK
+1410 
-1416 YQSSDWQKKDNYTD
+1416 
-1430 DTTVNDFIENT
+1430 TVNDFIQNT
-1441 YSPKIEDIQTQID
+1441 YNPKIEDIQTQID

-1462 DYEPS
+1462 DYEPTL
-1467 MSNVPASAWTTEELK
+1467 SNVPASAWTTDELK
-1482 TMHNGD
+1482 TVHNGD

-1515 IQIDKA
+1515 SQIDKA
-1521 MNDASN
+1521 MKDASN

-1554 QGKSGDLMRCKVAKA
+1554 QGKNGDLMRCKVAKA
-1569 SGAFVTTDWEKAVKY
+1569 SGTFVTTDWEKAVKY
-1584 TDDTAV
+1584 TDDSAV
-1590 DDLDKALTQEDI
+1590 DDLDEALTQENI

-1608 NGQVQ
+1608 NGKTQ
-1613 GLFLKDGKIYLNF
+1613 GIYIENGDLYVNATYIKSGKL
-1626 SYAEGGTLKL
+1626 TL

-1641 DYGKLVM
+1641 EHGTLEIIDNSGKVIGTWDNDGIDVKNGTVTSKSGSDVASLKNGKLWVY
-1648 LNKDGE
+1648 NSGTS
-1654 ICGSW
+1654 IGSVGKNEMSGYPNSTGLVFDLDNDASYMAW
-1659 QNGSLYSDSV
+1659 AAADSAQSLYSVKLLYAHKSFSHYTAGRLYLGCDLDCDGSNIRNARLLDSIYIPNRTDV
-1669 NITGGKINIETQSL
+1669 DCYSDVDMHKWSLKNVDLDGEVSAGGYSTFSG
-1683 TRDNIG
+1683 TRRCV
-1689 LNYAVSSGGAN
+1689 YK
-1700 TTNRSQMTPGTLVAS
+1700 M
-1715 QKVTYDEGMDYEDYE
+1715 
-1730 YESQISGK
+1730 
-1738 ICNFVN
+1738 
-1744 DKKNSNCTLSVNG
+1744 VNG
-1757 REIYARSS
+1757 TYYWTVVTVK
-1765 HISLEL
+1765 
-1771 PSASENGD
+1771 NGL
-1779 IYINPNISTK
+1779 IVAW
-1789 CGEIQPTL
+1789 GE
-1797 PIYSNSPSVTT
+1797 
-1808 MPNGKLRNSSSS
+1808 
-1820 SKRYKHS
+1820 
-1827 ITDIDEN
+1827 
-1834 LNPDALYNLPV
+1834 
-1845 RSYTYN
+1845 
-1851 DNYLS
+1851 
-1856 KDDINYKKRMI
+1856 
-1867 GFIAEEVHEI
+1867 
-1877 YPKAC
+1877 
-1882 QYDDDGRPEM
+1882 
-1892 WNSLIMIPAM
+1892 
-1902 MKLIQEQNERI
+1902 
-1913 KKLEKK
+1913 EK
-1919 LESVENK
+1919 

>member
-28 DGTEITLDSEDD
+28 DGTEITSDSEDD

-92 ADFEDDTQERI
+92 ADLEDGTQERI

-116 GEVIEITAYDAMYKT
+116 GEVIEITAYDAMYKA
-131 NKEFTSQLSYPATAR
+131 NKEFTSQLSYPATTR
-146 NLLLEVCASV
+146 NLLLEVCAFV
-156 GITVADAHFKNE
+156 GITAADAHFKNE

-294 GDVLNGVTLTSF
+294 GGVLNGVTLTSF

-368 EMYHKVQAEANKNRK
+368 EMYHKAQAEANKNRK

-404 SKVRQADGSYITY
+404 SKVKQSDGSYITY

-494 TGRVDIRAESLAIGG
+494 TGRVDIRAKSLAIGG

-546 YQPTDPAVNWGGITE
+546 YQPTDPAVNWGEITE

-576 GNEMYLYL
+576 GNEMYLYF
-584 EESKASHI
+584 EETKASHI

-635 TPSTPYSTGDL
+635 TPSTPYSSGDL
-646 WFDSSTYDIMTCVKS
+646 WFDSSTSDIMTCVKS
-661 RETGDFTSSDW
+661 RDTGDFTSSDW

-786 KRRVFVTTPAPPYD
+786 KRRVFVVQPAPPYD
-800 VGDLWVQGGDGDIMR
+800 IGDLWVQGGDGDIMR

-825 FSDADWEKASKYTD
+825 FSETDWEKASKYTD
-839 DTKANEVKKELDTLG
+839 DTKANEVKKELDALG

-872 NPAGAWT
+872 NPSGAWT

-906 AWEKMP
+906 AWEEMP

-959 RDGESYSTNDWIKAV
+959 KDGEKYSLGDWIKAV
-974 KYTDDTTINDFVKNI
+974 KYTDDTTVENFINITYAEDVEKI
-989 YQPTLD
+989 KEQLD
-995 NVKDSIQSKIETW
+995 QKIETW
-1008 YQSTDPSN
+1008 YQDEDPALS
-1016 DWGKVVEDSFRD
+1016 WTAVETTAWCDVN
-1028 IDGDTILD
+1028 GNKILD
-1036 VNGNEITLLYEE
+1036 VNGNEILLVIESE
-1048 TKAEHEGDLW
+1048 KAMHEGDLW
-1058 HNTATNESFIYR
+1058 HTKTGNKEYIYQSGHWVES
-1070 SGQWEPMS
+1070 S
-1078 IPNSVFD
+1078 IPDEVFD
-1085 AIDGKAQIFISQPV
+1085 KIDGKASIYVTQPKP
-1099 TPYDVGDLYFTGT
+1099 PYDVGDTWFTGT
-1112 DIKVCTTS
+1112 DIKVCSTA
-1120 RSSGNFDASDWK
+1120 RASGNFDASDWG
-1132 KKDNYTDDSA
+1132 KKDNYTDDS
-1142 LKSFMTGEYA
+1142 
-1152 DTVEEI
+1152 
-1158 RTQIDGKAETWK
+1158 
-1170 QDEDPATAWTTAELK
+1170 
-1185 AQHKGDLWYKTS
+1185 
-1197 VQKSYIYN
+1197 
-1205 GSGWDEMKT
+1205 
-1214 TPPDAVFDAIDG
+1214 
-1226 KAQIF
+1226 
-1231 TSQPVPPYDI
+1231 
-1241 NDVYFTGS
+1241 
-1249 SILVCTTA
+1249 
-1257 RTSGSYNSSDWKKKD
+1257 
-1272 NYTDDSAVVEF
+1272 
-1283 INNTYIPKIDNI
+1283 
-1295 QNQIDGKV
+1295 
-1303 EDYYYDYAPTLS
+1303 
-1315 NIPASE
+1315 
-1321 WSTEEERQKHNGDK
+1321 
-1335 FYWKSKKVA
+1335 
-1344 YIFTKTGD
+1344 
-1352 EWQWV
+1352 
-1357 SLKDPDIEKAME
+1357 
-1369 DASNAQ
+1369 
-1375 KTADGKVQNF
+1375 
-1385 ITQPVPPYS
+1385 
-1394 LGDLWYTG
+1394 
-1402 TEVKVCSK
+1402 
-1410 SRTTGK
+1410 
-1416 YQSSDWQKKDNYTD
+1416 
-1430 DTTVNDFIENT
+1430 TVNDFIQNT
-1441 YSPKIEDIQTQID
+1441 YDPKIEDIQAQID

-1462 DYEPS
+1462 DYEPTL
-1467 MSNVPASAWTTEELK
+1467 SNVPASAWTTDELK
-1482 TMHNGD
+1482 TVHNGD

-1515 IQIDKA
+1515 SQIDKA
-1521 MNDASN
+1521 MKDASN

-1547 DVGDLWT
+1547 DIGDLWT
-1554 QGKSGDLMRCKVAKA
+1554 QGKNGDLMRCKVAKA

-1584 TDDTAV
+1584 TDDSAV

-1636 GGENN
+1636 GGKANEQGTIEVYHSSGWKSISVDNEGLKTYGGQPIIAYEDAV
-1641 DYGKLVM
+1641 DYSGEYEKYVKLQGGV
-1648 LNKDGE
+1648 
-1654 ICGSW
+1654 
-1659 QNGSLYSDSV
+1659 SV
-1669 NITGGKINIETQSL
+1669 FTNRTNSMGVQISPEYIGMWDDTGTQVADFQAKYNWNIWKNLSITGNFSVTGKKNRIVNTKSYSRRLLNAYETPAPMFGDVGEGTIGADGKCYISIDPIFLETIANGCKYQVFLQKNGKGDVWVSERHETYFVVEGTESL
-1683 TRDNIG
+1683 NFSWEIKAR
-1689 LNYAVSSGGAN
+1689 
-1700 TTNRSQMTPGTLVAS
+1700 
-1715 QKVTYDEGMDYEDYE
+1715 QKDYE
-1730 YESQISGK
+1730 YDRIDVY
-1738 ICNFVN
+1738 N
-1744 DKKNSNCTLSVNG
+1744 
-1757 REIYARSS
+1757 
-1765 HISLEL
+1765 
-1771 PSASENGD
+1771 ENV
-1779 IYINPNISTK
+1779 
-1789 CGEIQPTL
+1789 EE
-1797 PIYSNSPSVTT
+1797 
-1808 MPNGKLRNSSSS
+1808 R
-1820 SKRYKHS
+1820 
-1827 ITDIDEN
+1827 DIDYAYIGEME
-1834 LNPDALYNLPV
+1834 YQ
-1845 RSYTYN
+1845 
-1851 DNYLS
+1851 NYV
-1856 KDDINYKKRMI
+1856 DTMQ
-1867 GFIAEEVHEI
+1867 AEV
-1877 YPKAC
+1877 
-1882 QYDDDGRPEM
+1882 
-1892 WNSLIMIPAM
+1892 
-1902 MKLIQEQNERI
+1902 
-1913 KKLEKK
+1913 
-1919 LESVENK
+1919 

>member
-1 MKNVSD
+1 MKNVSNNF
-7 KLKNII
+7 KKVIKN
-13 EKGGLF
+13 GGPF
-19 YAYAKVLFA
+19 YSYAKVLFS
-28 DGTEITLDSEDD
+28 DGSEITLNSEDD
-40 FSISDNGYSESGGD
+40 FAISDNGYSESGGD

-92 ADFEDDTQERI
+92 ADLEDGTQERI
-103 NEGVFYVTSPVAT
+103 GEGVFYVTSPVAT

-146 NLLLEVCASV
+146 NLLLEVCAFV

-222 TELSTQNAKYHVLS
+222 TELSTQSAKYHVLS

-363 YSESA
+363 YSESV

-417 LHDKPTMSESEN
+417 LHDKATMSESEN

-561 IPWCD
+561 IAWCD

-571 ILDID
+571 ILDTD
-576 GNEMYLYL
+576 GNEMYLYF

-605 RYSESGEWVKM
+605 RYSESGVWVKM

-635 TPSTPYSTGDL
+635 TPSTPYSAGDL
-646 WFDSSTYDIMTCVKS
+646 WFDSSTSDIMTCVKS

-786 KRRVFVTTPAPPYD
+786 KRRVFVVQPAPPYD
-800 VGDLWVQGGDGDIMR
+800 IGDLWVQGGDGDIMR

-825 FSDADWEKASKYTD
+825 FSETDWEKASKYTD
-839 DTKANEVKKELDTLG
+839 DTKANEVKKELDALG
-854 EDLQT
+854 EDLQA

-894 PDEQKTKRWNGS
+894 PDEQETKRWNGS
-906 AWEKMP
+906 AWEKLS
-912 DADAISANNLAMTKK
+912 DADAISANNLAITKK

-959 RDGESYSTNDWIKAV
+959 KDGEKYSVGDWIKAV
-974 KYTDDTTINDFVKNI
+974 KYTDDTAVENFINITYAEDVEKI
-989 YQPTLD
+989 KEQLD
-995 NVKDSIQSKIETW
+995 QKIETW
-1008 YQSTDPSN
+1008 YQDEDPAIS
-1016 DWGKVVEDSFRD
+1016 WTTVETTAWCDVN
-1028 IDGDTILD
+1028 GNKILD
-1036 VNGNEITLLYEE
+1036 VNGNEILLAIESE
-1048 TKAEHEGDLW
+1048 KAMHEGDLW
-1058 HNTATNESFIYR
+1058 HTKTGNKEYIYQSGHWVES
-1070 SGQWEPMS
+1070 S
-1078 IPNSVFD
+1078 IPDEVFD
-1085 AIDGKAQIFISQPV
+1085 KIDGKASIYVTQPKP
-1099 TPYDVGDLYFTGT
+1099 PYDVGDTWFTGT
-1112 DIKVCTTS
+1112 DIKVCVTA
-1120 RSSGNFDASDWK
+1120 RASGNFDASDWG
-1132 KKDNYTDDSA
+1132 KKDNYTDDS
-1142 LKSFMTGEYA
+1142 
-1152 DTVEEI
+1152 
-1158 RTQIDGKAETWK
+1158 
-1170 QDEDPATAWTTAELK
+1170 
-1185 AQHKGDLWYKTS
+1185 
-1197 VQKSYIYN
+1197 
-1205 GSGWDEMKT
+1205 
-1214 TPPDAVFDAIDG
+1214 
-1226 KAQIF
+1226 
-1231 TSQPVPPYDI
+1231 
-1241 NDVYFTGS
+1241 
-1249 SILVCTTA
+1249 
-1257 RTSGSYNSSDWKKKD
+1257 
-1272 NYTDDSAVVEF
+1272 
-1283 INNTYIPKIDNI
+1283 
-1295 QNQIDGKV
+1295 
-1303 EDYYYDYAPTLS
+1303 
-1315 NIPASE
+1315 
-1321 WSTEEERQKHNGDK
+1321 
-1335 FYWKSKKVA
+1335 
-1344 YIFTKTGD
+1344 
-1352 EWQWV
+1352 
-1357 SLKDPDIEKAME
+1357 
-1369 DASNAQ
+1369 
-1375 KTADGKVQNF
+1375 
-1385 ITQPVPPYS
+1385 
-1394 LGDLWYTG
+1394 
-1402 TEVKVCSK
+1402 
-1410 SRTTGK
+1410 
-1416 YQSSDWQKKDNYTD
+1416 
-1430 DTTVNDFIENT
+1430 TVNDFIQNT
-1441 YSPKIEDIQTQID
+1441 YDPKIEDIQTQID

-1462 DYEPS
+1462 DYEPTL
-1467 MSNVPASAWTTEELK
+1467 SNVPASAWTTDELK
-1482 TMHNGD
+1482 TVHNGD

-1515 IQIDKA
+1515 SQIDKA
-1521 MNDASN
+1521 MKDASN

-1547 DVGDLWT
+1547 DIGDLWT
-1554 QGKSGDLMRCKVAKA
+1554 QGKNGDLMRCKVAKA
-1569 SGAFVTTDWEKAVKY
+1569 SGTFVTTDWEKAVKY
-1584 TDDTAV
+1584 TDDSAV
-1590 DDLDKALTQEDI
+1590 DDLDAALTQEDI

-1608 NGQVQ
+1608 NGKAQ
-1613 GLFLKDGKIYLNF
+1613 GIYIENGDLYVNATYIKSGKLTLGGKKN
-1626 SYAEGGTLKL
+1626 EHGTLEIIDNSGKVI
-1636 GGENN
+1636 GAWDN
-1641 DYGKLVM
+1641 DGIDVKNGTITSKSGSDVASLKYGKLWVY
-1648 LNKDGE
+1648 NSGTS
-1654 ICGSW
+1654 IGSVGKNEMSGYPNSTGLVFDLDNDASYMAW
-1659 QNGSLYSDSV
+1659 AAADSAQSLYSVKLLYAHKSFSHYTAGRLYLGCDLDCDGSNIRNARLLDSIYIPNGTDV
-1669 NITGGKINIETQSL
+1669 DCYSDVDMHKWSLKNVDLDGEVSAGGYSTFSG
-1683 TRDNIG
+1683 TRHCV
-1689 LNYAVSSGGAN
+1689 YK
-1700 TTNRSQMTPGTLVAS
+1700 M
-1715 QKVTYDEGMDYEDYE
+1715 
-1730 YESQISGK
+1730 
-1738 ICNFVN
+1738 
-1744 DKKNSNCTLSVNG
+1744 VNG
-1757 REIYARSS
+1757 TYYWTAVTVK
-1765 HISLEL
+1765 
-1771 PSASENGD
+1771 NGL
-1779 IYINPNISTK
+1779 IVAW
-1789 CGEIQPTL
+1789 G
-1797 PIYSNSPSVTT
+1797 
-1808 MPNGKLRNSSSS
+1808 
-1820 SKRYKHS
+1820 
-1827 ITDIDEN
+1827 
-1834 LNPDALYNLPV
+1834 
-1845 RSYTYN
+1845 
-1851 DNYLS
+1851 
-1856 KDDINYKKRMI
+1856 
-1867 GFIAEEVHEI
+1867 AE
-1877 YPKAC
+1877 K
-1882 QYDDDGRPEM
+1882 
-1892 WNSLIMIPAM
+1892 
-1902 MKLIQEQNERI
+1902 
-1913 KKLEKK
+1913 
-1919 LESVENK
+1919 

>member
-28 DGTEITLDSEDD
+28 DGTEITLDSEDN

-92 ADFEDDTQERI
+92 ADLEDGTQERI
-103 NEGVFYVTSPVAT
+103 NEGVFYVTSPVST

-146 NLLLEVCASV
+146 NLLLEVCAFV

-178 TTARKIIGY
+178 TTARKIVGY

-222 TELSTQNAKYHVLS
+222 TELSTQSAKYHVLS

-404 SKVRQADGSYITY
+404 SKVRQPDGSYITY

-456 DLVAKVLYAIGI
+456 DLIAKVLYAIGI

-537 QVTNKIETW
+537 QVRNKIETW

-561 IPWCD
+561 IPWRD

-571 ILDID
+571 ILDTD
-576 GNEMYLYL
+576 GNEMYLYF
-584 EESKASHI
+584 EETKASHI

-635 TPSTPYSTGDL
+635 TPSTPYSAGDL
-646 WFDSSTYDIMTCVKS
+646 WFDSSTSDIMTCVKS

-748 YRFTQEDATGTW
+748 YRFTQEDATGAW

-786 KRRVFVTTPAPPYD
+786 KRRVFVVQPAPPYD
-800 VGDLWVQGGDGDIMR
+800 IGDLWVQGGDGDIMR

-825 FSDADWEKASKYTD
+825 FSETDWEKASKYTD
-839 DTKANEVKKELDTLG
+839 DTKANEVKKELDALG

-872 NPAGAWT
+872 NPAGEWT

-894 PDEQKTKRWNGS
+894 PDEQETKRWNGS
-906 AWEKMP
+906 AWEKLS
-912 DADAISANNLAMTKK
+912 DSDAISANNLAMTKK

-974 KYTDDTTINDFVKNI
+974 KYTDDTAVENFINITYAEDVEKI
-989 YQPTLD
+989 KEQLD
-995 NVKDSIQSKIETW
+995 QKIETW
-1008 YQSTDPSN
+1008 YEDEDPSLL
-1016 DWGKVVEDSFRD
+1016 WTTVETTAWCDVN
-1028 IDGDTILD
+1028 GNKILD
-1036 VNGNEITLLYEE
+1036 VNGNEILLVIESE
-1048 TKAEHEGDLW
+1048 KAMHEGDLW
-1058 HNTATNESFIYR
+1058 HTKTGNKEYIYQSGHWVES
-1070 SGQWEPMS
+1070 S
-1078 IPNSVFD
+1078 IPDEVFD
-1085 AIDGKAQIFISQPV
+1085 KIDGKASIYVTQPKP
-1099 TPYDVGDLYFTGT
+1099 PYDVGDTWFTGA
-1112 DIKVCTTS
+1112 DIKVCTTA
-1120 RSSGNFDASDWK
+1120 RASGNFDASDWG
-1132 KKDNYTDDSA
+1132 KKDNYTDDS
-1142 LKSFMTGEYA
+1142 
-1152 DTVEEI
+1152 
-1158 RTQIDGKAETWK
+1158 
-1170 QDEDPATAWTTAELK
+1170 
-1185 AQHKGDLWYKTS
+1185 
-1197 VQKSYIYN
+1197 
-1205 GSGWDEMKT
+1205 
-1214 TPPDAVFDAIDG
+1214 
-1226 KAQIF
+1226 
-1231 TSQPVPPYDI
+1231 
-1241 NDVYFTGS
+1241 
-1249 SILVCTTA
+1249 
-1257 RTSGSYNSSDWKKKD
+1257 
-1272 NYTDDSAVVEF
+1272 
-1283 INNTYIPKIDNI
+1283 
-1295 QNQIDGKV
+1295 
-1303 EDYYYDYAPTLS
+1303 
-1315 NIPASE
+1315 
-1321 WSTEEERQKHNGDK
+1321 
-1335 FYWKSKKVA
+1335 
-1344 YIFTKTGD
+1344 
-1352 EWQWV
+1352 
-1357 SLKDPDIEKAME
+1357 
-1369 DASNAQ
+1369 
-1375 KTADGKVQNF
+1375 
-1385 ITQPVPPYS
+1385 
-1394 LGDLWYTG
+1394 
-1402 TEVKVCSK
+1402 
-1410 SRTTGK
+1410 
-1416 YQSSDWQKKDNYTD
+1416 
-1430 DTTVNDFIENT
+1430 TVNDFIQNT
-1441 YSPKIEDIQTQID
+1441 YDPKIEDIQTQID

-1462 DYEPS
+1462 DYEPTL
-1467 MSNVPASAWTTEELK
+1467 SNVPASAWTTDELK
-1482 TMHNGD
+1482 TVHNGD

-1515 IQIDKA
+1515 SQIDKA

-1584 TDDTAV
+1584 TDDSAV

-1636 GGENN
+1636 GGKANEQGVLEVYHSAGWKSMSIDNEGLKTYGGQKIISYIDGVDDSGEFEAYVKLQGGVDVSMN
-1641 DYGKLVM
+1641 RAGPGVVIEPQYIRMWDYTGTEVA
-1648 LNKDGE
+1648 
-1654 ICGSW
+1654 
-1659 QNGSLYSDSV
+1659 SLDANYEWSIRKNVS
-1669 NITGGKINIETQSL
+1669 ITGNFSVTGKKSRVVNTKSYSRRLLNAYETPAPMFGDVGEGTVGVDGKCYISIDPIFSETIASGCKYQVFL
-1683 TRDNIG
+1683 QKNGKGDVW
-1689 LNYAVSSGGAN
+1689 VSERHE
-1700 TTNRSQMTPGTLVAS
+1700 TYFVVEGTENLSFSWELKAR
-1715 QKVTYDEGMDYEDYE
+1715 QKDYE
-1730 YESQISGK
+1730 YDRIEVYNEDAEEQ
-1738 ICNFVN
+1738 
-1744 DKKNSNCTLSVNG
+1744 
-1757 REIYARSS
+1757 
-1765 HISLEL
+1765 
-1771 PSASENGD
+1771 
-1779 IYINPNISTK
+1779 
-1789 CGEIQPTL
+1789 
-1797 PIYSNSPSVTT
+1797 
-1808 MPNGKLRNSSSS
+1808 
-1820 SKRYKHS
+1820 
-1827 ITDIDEN
+1827 DIDYANIGAME
-1834 LNPDALYNLPV
+1834 YQ
-1845 RSYTYN
+1845 
-1851 DNYLS
+1851 NYV
-1856 KDDINYKKRMI
+1856 DTMQ
-1867 GFIAEEVHEI
+1867 AEV
-1877 YPKAC
+1877 
-1882 QYDDDGRPEM
+1882 
-1892 WNSLIMIPAM
+1892 
-1902 MKLIQEQNERI
+1902 
-1913 KKLEKK
+1913 
-1919 LESVENK
+1919 

>member
-92 ADFEDDTQERI
+92 ADLEDGTQERI

-116 GEVIEITAYDAMYKT
+116 GEVIEITAYDAMYKA
-131 NKEFTSQLSYPATAR
+131 NKEFTSQLSYPATTR
-146 NLLLEVCASV
+146 NLLLEVCAFV
-156 GITVADAHFKNE
+156 GITAADAHFKNE

-222 TELSTQNAKYHVLS
+222 TELPTQNAKYHVLS

-251 TGIRTTKRVNNE
+251 TGIRTTKRVNNK

-294 GDVLNGVTLTSF
+294 GGVLNGVTLTSF

-368 EMYHKVQAEANKNRK
+368 EMYHKAQAEANKNRK

-494 TGRVDIRAESLAIGG
+494 TGRVDIRAESLSIGG

-518 AVKKF
+518 AVKNF

-546 YQPTDPAVNWGGITE
+546 YQPTDPAVNWGGITK

-566 VDGNA
+566 VDGNT
-571 ILDID
+571 ILDTD
-576 GNEMYLYL
+576 GNEMYLYF
-584 EESKASHI
+584 EETKASHI

-635 TPSTPYSTGDL
+635 TPSTPYSAGDL
-646 WFDSSTYDIMTCVKS
+646 WFDSSTSDIMTCVKS

-786 KRRVFVTTPAPPYD
+786 KRRVFVVQPKPPYD
-800 VGDLWVQGGDGDIMR
+800 IGDLWVQGGDGDIMR

-825 FSDADWEKASKYTD
+825 FTDADWEKASKYTD
-839 DTKANEVKKELDTLG
+839 DTKANEVKKELDALG

-872 NPAGAWT
+872 NPSGAWT

-906 AWEKMP
+906 AWEEMP

-959 RDGESYSTNDWIKAV
+959 KDGEKYSLGDWIKAV
-974 KYTDDTTINDFVKNI
+974 KYTDDTTVENFINITYAEDVEKI
-989 YQPTLD
+989 KEQLD
-995 NVKDSIQSKIETW
+995 QKIETW
-1008 YQSTDPSN
+1008 YQDEDPALS
-1016 DWGKVVEDSFRD
+1016 WTAVETTAWCDVS
-1028 IDGDTILD
+1028 GNKILD
-1036 VNGNEITLLYEE
+1036 VNGNEILLVIESE
-1048 TKAEHEGDLW
+1048 KAMHEGDLW
-1058 HNTATNESFIYR
+1058 HTKTGNKEYIYQSGHWVES
-1070 SGQWEPMS
+1070 S
-1078 IPNSVFD
+1078 IPDEVFD
-1085 AIDGKAQIFISQPV
+1085 KIDGKASIYVIQPKP
-1099 TPYDVGDLYFTGT
+1099 PYDIGDTWFTGT
-1112 DIKVCTTS
+1112 DIKVCTTA
-1120 RSSGNFDASDWK
+1120 RASGNFDASDWG
-1132 KKDNYTDDSA
+1132 KKDNYTDDS
-1142 LKSFMTGEYA
+1142 
-1152 DTVEEI
+1152 
-1158 RTQIDGKAETWK
+1158 
-1170 QDEDPATAWTTAELK
+1170 
-1185 AQHKGDLWYKTS
+1185 
-1197 VQKSYIYN
+1197 
-1205 GSGWDEMKT
+1205 
-1214 TPPDAVFDAIDG
+1214 
-1226 KAQIF
+1226 
-1231 TSQPVPPYDI
+1231 
-1241 NDVYFTGS
+1241 
-1249 SILVCTTA
+1249 
-1257 RTSGSYNSSDWKKKD
+1257 
-1272 NYTDDSAVVEF
+1272 
-1283 INNTYIPKIDNI
+1283 
-1295 QNQIDGKV
+1295 
-1303 EDYYYDYAPTLS
+1303 
-1315 NIPASE
+1315 
-1321 WSTEEERQKHNGDK
+1321 
-1335 FYWKSKKVA
+1335 
-1344 YIFTKTGD
+1344 
-1352 EWQWV
+1352 
-1357 SLKDPDIEKAME
+1357 
-1369 DASNAQ
+1369 
-1375 KTADGKVQNF
+1375 
-1385 ITQPVPPYS
+1385 
-1394 LGDLWYTG
+1394 
-1402 TEVKVCSK
+1402 
-1410 SRTTGK
+1410 
-1416 YQSSDWQKKDNYTD
+1416 
-1430 DTTVNDFIENT
+1430 TVNDFIQNT
-1441 YSPKIEDIQTQID
+1441 YNPKIEDIQTQID

-1462 DYEPS
+1462 DYEPTL
-1467 MSNVPASAWTTEELK
+1467 SNVPASAWTTDELK
-1482 TMHNGD
+1482 TVHNGD

-1515 IQIDKA
+1515 SQIDKA
-1521 MNDASN
+1521 MKDASN

-1547 DVGDLWT
+1547 DIGDLWT
-1554 QGKSGDLMRCKVAKA
+1554 QGKNGDLMRCKVAKA

-1584 TDDTAV
+1584 TDDSAV

-1636 GGENN
+1636 GGKANEQGVLEVYHSAGWKSMSIDNEGLKTYGGQKIISYIDGVD
-1641 DYGKLVM
+1641 DYGKFTAYVKLQGGVDVSM
-1648 LNKDGE
+1648 NRDGPSVVIE
-1654 ICGSW
+1654 PQYIRMIDYTGTEVA
-1659 QNGSLYSDSV
+1659 SLDANYEWSIRKNVS
-1669 NITGGKINIETQSL
+1669 ITGDFSVTGKKSRAVNTKSYSRRLLNAYETPAPMFGDVGEGTIGDDGKCYISIDPIFLETIASGCKYQVFLQKNGKGDVWVSERHETYFVVEGTESL
-1683 TRDNIG
+1683 NFSWEIKAR
-1689 LNYAVSSGGAN
+1689 
-1700 TTNRSQMTPGTLVAS
+1700 
-1715 QKVTYDEGMDYEDYE
+1715 QKDYE
-1730 YESQISGK
+1730 YDRIDVY
-1738 ICNFVN
+1738 N
-1744 DKKNSNCTLSVNG
+1744 
-1757 REIYARSS
+1757 
-1765 HISLEL
+1765 
-1771 PSASENGD
+1771 ENV
-1779 IYINPNISTK
+1779 
-1789 CGEIQPTL
+1789 EE
-1797 PIYSNSPSVTT
+1797 
-1808 MPNGKLRNSSSS
+1808 R
-1820 SKRYKHS
+1820 
-1827 ITDIDEN
+1827 DIDYAYIGEME
-1834 LNPDALYNLPV
+1834 YQ
-1845 RSYTYN
+1845 
-1851 DNYLS
+1851 NYV
-1856 KDDINYKKRMI
+1856 DTMQ
-1867 GFIAEEVHEI
+1867 AEV
-1877 YPKAC
+1877 
-1882 QYDDDGRPEM
+1882 
-1892 WNSLIMIPAM
+1892 
-1902 MKLIQEQNERI
+1902 
-1913 KKLEKK
+1913 
-1919 LESVENK
+1919 

>member
-28 DGTEITLDSEDD
+28 DGTEITLNSEND

-92 ADFEDDTQERI
+92 ADLEDGTQERI

-116 GEVIEITAYDAMYKT
+116 GEVIEITAYDAMYKA
-131 NKEFTSQLSYPATAR
+131 NKEFTSQLSYPATTR
-146 NLLLEVCASV
+146 NLLLEVCAFV

-196 IIKNGSLSIKSYD
+196 IIKNGSLNIKSYD

-294 GDVLNGVTLTSF
+294 GGVLNGVTLTSF

-354 DPETNSSTY
+354 DPEANSSTY

-368 EMYHKVQAEANKNRK
+368 EMYHKAQAEANKNRK

-404 SKVRQADGSYITY
+404 SKVKQSDGSYITY

-546 YQPTDPAVNWGGITE
+546 YQPTDPAVNWGGITK

-566 VDGNA
+566 VDGNT
-571 ILDID
+571 ILDTD
-576 GNEMYLYL
+576 GNEMYLYF
-584 EESKASHI
+584 EETKASHI

-635 TPSTPYSTGDL
+635 TPSTPYSAGDL
-646 WFDSSTYDIMTCVKS
+646 WFDSSTSDIMTCVKS

-709 WFYDYEPTMQNYPA
+709 WFYDYEPTMHNYPA

-786 KRRVFVTTPAPPYD
+786 KRRVFVVQPKPPYD
-800 VGDLWVQGGDGDIMR
+800 IGDLWVQGGDGDIMR

-825 FSDADWEKASKYTD
+825 FSETDWEKASKYTD
-839 DTKANEVKKELDTLG
+839 DTKANEVKKELDALG

-872 NPAGAWT
+872 NPSGAWT

-906 AWEKMP
+906 AWEEMP

-959 RDGESYSTNDWIKAV
+959 KDGEKYSLGDWIKAV
-974 KYTDDTTINDFVKNI
+974 KYTDDTTVENFINITYAEDVEKI
-989 YQPTLD
+989 KEQLD
-995 NVKDSIQSKIETW
+995 QKIETW
-1008 YQSTDPSN
+1008 YQDEDPALS
-1016 DWGKVVEDSFRD
+1016 WTAVETTAWCDVS
-1028 IDGDTILD
+1028 GNKILD
-1036 VNGNEITLLYEE
+1036 VNGNEILLVIESE
-1048 TKAEHEGDLW
+1048 KAMHEGDLW
-1058 HNTATNESFIYR
+1058 HTKTGNKEYIYQSGYWVES
-1070 SGQWEPMS
+1070 S
-1078 IPNSVFD
+1078 IPDEVFD
-1085 AIDGKAQIFISQPV
+1085 KIDGKASIYVIQPKP
-1099 TPYDVGDLYFTGT
+1099 PYDIGDTWFTGT
-1112 DIKVCTTS
+1112 DIKVCTTA
-1120 RSSGNFDASDWK
+1120 RASGNFDASDWG
-1132 KKDNYTDDSA
+1132 KKDNYTDDS
-1142 LKSFMTGEYA
+1142 
-1152 DTVEEI
+1152 
-1158 RTQIDGKAETWK
+1158 
-1170 QDEDPATAWTTAELK
+1170 
-1185 AQHKGDLWYKTS
+1185 
-1197 VQKSYIYN
+1197 
-1205 GSGWDEMKT
+1205 
-1214 TPPDAVFDAIDG
+1214 
-1226 KAQIF
+1226 
-1231 TSQPVPPYDI
+1231 
-1241 NDVYFTGS
+1241 
-1249 SILVCTTA
+1249 
-1257 RTSGSYNSSDWKKKD
+1257 
-1272 NYTDDSAVVEF
+1272 
-1283 INNTYIPKIDNI
+1283 
-1295 QNQIDGKV
+1295 
-1303 EDYYYDYAPTLS
+1303 
-1315 NIPASE
+1315 
-1321 WSTEEERQKHNGDK
+1321 
-1335 FYWKSKKVA
+1335 
-1344 YIFTKTGD
+1344 
-1352 EWQWV
+1352 
-1357 SLKDPDIEKAME
+1357 
-1369 DASNAQ
+1369 
-1375 KTADGKVQNF
+1375 
-1385 ITQPVPPYS
+1385 
-1394 LGDLWYTG
+1394 
-1402 TEVKVCSK
+1402 
-1410 SRTTGK
+1410 
-1416 YQSSDWQKKDNYTD
+1416 
-1430 DTTVNDFIENT
+1430 TVNDFIQNT
-1441 YSPKIEDIQTQID
+1441 YDPKIEDIQAQID

-1462 DYEPS
+1462 DYEPTL
-1467 MSNVPASAWTTEELK
+1467 SNVPASEWTTDELK
-1482 TMHNGD
+1482 TIHNGD

-1503 IDSVWQWFRIKD
+1503 IDSIWQWFRIKD
-1515 IQIDKA
+1515 SQIDKA
-1521 MNDASN
+1521 MKDASN

-1554 QGKSGDLMRCKVAKA
+1554 QGKNGDLMRCKVAKT
-1569 SGAFVTTDWEKAVKY
+1569 SGTFVTTDWEKAVKY
-1584 TDDTAV
+1584 TDDSAV
-1590 DDLDKALTQEDI
+1590 DDLDEALTQENI

-1608 NGQVQ
+1608 NGKTQ
-1613 GLFLKDGKIYLNF
+1613 GIYIENGDLYVNATYIKSGKLTLGGKNN
-1626 SYAEGGTLKL
+1626 EHGTLEIIDNSGKVIGTWDNDGIDVKNGTITSKSGSDVASL
-1636 GGENN
+1636 NN
-1641 DYGKLVM
+1641 GKLFVY
-1648 LNKDGE
+1648 NSGTS
-1654 ICGSW
+1654 IGSVGKNEMSGYPNSTGLVFDLDNDASYMAW
-1659 QNGSLYSDSV
+1659 AAADSDQSLYSVKLLYAHKSFSHYTAGRLYLGCDLDCDGSNIRNARLLDSIYIPNGTDV
-1669 NITGGKINIETQSL
+1669 DCYSDVDMHKWSLKNVDLDGEVSAGGYSTFSG
-1683 TRDNIG
+1683 TRHCV
-1689 LNYAVSSGGAN
+1689 YK
-1700 TTNRSQMTPGTLVAS
+1700 M
-1715 QKVTYDEGMDYEDYE
+1715 
-1730 YESQISGK
+1730 
-1738 ICNFVN
+1738 
-1744 DKKNSNCTLSVNG
+1744 VNG
-1757 REIYARSS
+1757 TYYWTAVTVK
-1765 HISLEL
+1765 
-1771 PSASENGD
+1771 NGL
-1779 IYINPNISTK
+1779 IVAW
-1789 CGEIQPTL
+1789 G
-1797 PIYSNSPSVTT
+1797 
-1808 MPNGKLRNSSSS
+1808 
-1820 SKRYKHS
+1820 
-1827 ITDIDEN
+1827 
-1834 LNPDALYNLPV
+1834 
-1845 RSYTYN
+1845 
-1851 DNYLS
+1851 
-1856 KDDINYKKRMI
+1856 
-1867 GFIAEEVHEI
+1867 AE
-1877 YPKAC
+1877 K
-1882 QYDDDGRPEM
+1882 
-1892 WNSLIMIPAM
+1892 
-1902 MKLIQEQNERI
+1902 
-1913 KKLEKK
+1913 
-1919 LESVENK
+1919 

>member
-1 MKNVSD
+1 MKNVSNNF
-7 KLKNII
+7 KKVIKN
-13 EKGGLF
+13 GGPF
-19 YAYAKVLFA
+19 YSYAKVLFS
-28 DGTEITLDSEDD
+28 DGSEITLNSEND

-92 ADFEDDTQERI
+92 ADLEDGTQERI

-116 GEVIEITAYDAMYKT
+116 GEVIEITAYDAMYKA
-131 NKEFTSQLSYPATAR
+131 NKEFTSQLSYPATTR
-146 NLLLEVCASV
+146 NLLLEVCAFV
-156 GITVADAHFKNE
+156 GITAADAHFKNE

-222 TELSTQNAKYHVLS
+222 TELSTQSARYHVLS

-354 DPETNSSTY
+354 DPEANSSTY

-368 EMYHKVQAEANKNRK
+368 EMYHKAQAEANKNRK

-429 VIKITSDAVGVSTDG
+429 VIKITSDAVGISTDG

-494 TGRVDIRAESLAIGG
+494 TGRVDIRAESLSIGG

-518 AVKKF
+518 AVKNF

-546 YQPTDPAVNWGGITE
+546 YQPTDPSVNWGEITE

-584 EESKASHI
+584 EETKASHI

-635 TPSTPYSTGDL
+635 TPSTPYSAGDL
-646 WFDSSTYDIMTCVKS
+646 WFDSSTSDIMTCVKS
-661 RETGDFTSSDW
+661 RETGDFASSDW

-786 KRRVFVTTPAPPYD
+786 KRRVFVVQPAPPYD
-800 VGDLWVQGGDGDIMR
+800 IGDLWVQGGDGDIMR

-825 FSDADWEKASKYTD
+825 FSETDWEKASKYTD
-839 DTKANEVKKELDTLG
+839 DTKANEVKKELDALG

-872 NPAGAWT
+872 NPSGAWT

-906 AWEKMP
+906 AWEEMP

-927 RVFVTTPFPPYD
+927 RVFVTTPFPPYE

-959 RDGESYSTNDWIKAV
+959 KDGEKYSLGDWIKAV
-974 KYTDDTTINDFVKNI
+974 KYTDDTTVENFINITYAEDVEKI
-989 YQPTLD
+989 KEQLD
-995 NVKDSIQSKIETW
+995 QKIETW
-1008 YQSTDPSN
+1008 YQDEDPALS
-1016 DWGKVVEDSFRD
+1016 WTAVETTAWCDVS
-1028 IDGDTILD
+1028 GNKILD
-1036 VNGNEITLLYEE
+1036 VNGNEILLVIESE
-1048 TKAEHEGDLW
+1048 KAMHEGDLW
-1058 HNTATNESFIYR
+1058 HTKTGNKEYIYQSGHWVES
-1070 SGQWEPMS
+1070 S
-1078 IPNSVFD
+1078 IPDEVFD
-1085 AIDGKAQIFISQPV
+1085 KIDGKASIYVIQPKP
-1099 TPYDVGDLYFTGT
+1099 PYDIGDTWFTGT
-1112 DIKVCTTS
+1112 DIKVCTTA
-1120 RSSGNFDASDWK
+1120 RASGNFDASDWG
-1132 KKDNYTDDSA
+1132 KKDNYTDDS
-1142 LKSFMTGEYA
+1142 
-1152 DTVEEI
+1152 
-1158 RTQIDGKAETWK
+1158 
-1170 QDEDPATAWTTAELK
+1170 
-1185 AQHKGDLWYKTS
+1185 
-1197 VQKSYIYN
+1197 
-1205 GSGWDEMKT
+1205 
-1214 TPPDAVFDAIDG
+1214 
-1226 KAQIF
+1226 
-1231 TSQPVPPYDI
+1231 
-1241 NDVYFTGS
+1241 
-1249 SILVCTTA
+1249 
-1257 RTSGSYNSSDWKKKD
+1257 
-1272 NYTDDSAVVEF
+1272 
-1283 INNTYIPKIDNI
+1283 
-1295 QNQIDGKV
+1295 
-1303 EDYYYDYAPTLS
+1303 
-1315 NIPASE
+1315 
-1321 WSTEEERQKHNGDK
+1321 
-1335 FYWKSKKVA
+1335 
-1344 YIFTKTGD
+1344 
-1352 EWQWV
+1352 
-1357 SLKDPDIEKAME
+1357 
-1369 DASNAQ
+1369 
-1375 KTADGKVQNF
+1375 
-1385 ITQPVPPYS
+1385 
-1394 LGDLWYTG
+1394 
-1402 TEVKVCSK
+1402 
-1410 SRTTGK
+1410 
-1416 YQSSDWQKKDNYTD
+1416 
-1430 DTTVNDFIENT
+1430 TVNDFIQNT
-1441 YSPKIEDIQTQID
+1441 YDPKIEDIQAQID

-1462 DYEPS
+1462 DYEPTL
-1467 MSNVPASAWTTEELK
+1467 SNVPASAWTTDELK
-1482 TMHNGD
+1482 TVHNGD

-1515 IQIDKA
+1515 SQIDKA
-1521 MNDASN
+1521 MTDASN

-1554 QGKSGDLMRCKVAKA
+1554 QGKNGDLMRCKVAKA

-1584 TDDTAV
+1584 TDDSAV
-1590 DDLDKALTQEDI
+1590 DDLNEALTQEDI

-1636 GGENN
+1636 GG
-1641 DYGKLVM
+1641 K
-1648 LNKDGE
+1648 
-1654 ICGSW
+1654 
-1659 QNGSLYSDSV
+1659 
-1669 NITGGKINIETQSL
+1669 
-1683 TRDNIG
+1683 
-1689 LNYAVSSGGAN
+1689 AN
-1700 TTNRSQMTPGTLVAS
+1700 EQGTLEVYHSAGW
-1715 QKVTYDEGMDYEDYE
+1715 K
-1730 YESQISGK
+1730 
-1738 ICNFVN
+1738 
-1744 DKKNSNCTLSVNG
+1744 
-1757 REIYARSS
+1757 
-1765 HISLEL
+1765 SL
-1771 PSASENGD
+1771 
-1779 IYINPNISTK
+1779 
-1789 CGEIQPTL
+1789 
-1797 PIYSNSPSVTT
+1797 
-1808 MPNGKLRNSSSS
+1808 
-1820 SKRYKHS
+1820 
-1827 ITDIDEN
+1827 
-1834 LNPDALYNLPV
+1834 
-1845 RSYTYN
+1845 
-1851 DNYLS
+1851 
-1856 KDDINYKKRMI
+1856 
-1867 GFIAEEVHEI
+1867 
-1877 YPKAC
+1877 
-1882 QYDDDGRPEM
+1882 
-1892 WNSLIMIPAM
+1892 
-1902 MKLIQEQNERI
+1902 
-1913 KKLEKK
+1913 
-1919 LESVENK
+1919 SVENKGLKTYGGQPIVSYIDGVDSSGEYEKYVKLQGGVSVFTNRTNGQGVAIDPDYIGMWDDTGTQVADFQTKYSWWIHKDLSITGDFSVTGKKSRAVNTKSYSKRLLNAYETPAPMFGDVGEGTIGYDGKCYISIDPIFLETIASGCKYQVFLQKNGKGDVWVSERHETYFVVEGTESLNFSWEIKARQKDYEYDRIDVYNENVEERDIDYAYIGEMEYQNYVDTMQAEV

>member
-1 MKNVSD
+1 MKNVSNNF
-7 KLKNII
+7 KKVIKN
-13 EKGGLF
+13 GGPF
-19 YAYAKVLFA
+19 YSYAKVLFS
-28 DGTEITLDSEDD
+28 DGSEITLNSEDD
-40 FSISDNGYSESGGD
+40 FAISDNGYSESGGD

-92 ADFEDDTQERI
+92 ADLEDGTQERI
-103 NEGVFYVTSPVAT
+103 NEGIFYVTSPVAT

-146 NLLLEVCASV
+146 NLLLEVCAFV
-156 GITVADAHFKNE
+156 GITAADAHFKNE
-168 DFQIQSMPEK
+168 NFQIQSMPEK

-251 TGIRTTKRVNNE
+251 TGIRTTKRVNNK

-404 SKVRQADGSYITY
+404 SKVRQTDGSYITY

-494 TGRVDIRAESLAIGG
+494 TGRVDIRAESVSIGG

-518 AVKKF
+518 AVKNF

-537 QVTNKIETW
+537 QVANKIETW
-546 YQPTDPAVNWGGITE
+546 YQPTDPAVNWGGIAE

-571 ILDID
+571 ILDTD
-576 GNEMYLYL
+576 GNEMYLYF

-635 TPSTPYSTGDL
+635 TPSTPYSSGDL
-646 WFDSSTYDIMTCVKS
+646 WFDSSTSDIMTCVKS

-672 EKRNKYTDDSGLNDF
+672 EKRNKYTDD
-687 ITATYDPIIAQI
+687 
-699 QARLDGQIEN
+699 
-709 WFYDYEPTMQNYPA
+709 
-723 SEWTTETTRKEH
+723 
-735 EGDLFYWKSKGYS
+735 
-748 YRFTQEDATGTW
+748 
-760 KWQLIQDT
+760 
-768 DITKALA
+768 
-775 AAEKAQDTADG
+775 
-786 KRRVFVTTPAPPYD
+786 
-800 VGDLWVQGGDGDIMR
+800 
-815 CKTARSESAT
+815 
-825 FSDADWEKASKYTD
+825 
-839 DTKANEVKKELDTLG
+839 
-854 EDLQT
+854 
-859 QIDGKIETYNQSV
+859 
-872 NPAGAWT
+872 
-879 TDELKANHKGDLWYN
+879 
-894 PDEQKTKRWNGS
+894 
-906 AWEKMP
+906 
-912 DADAISANNLAMTKK
+912 
-927 RVFVTTPFPPYD
+927 
-939 IGDLWVGDDTSDLKR
+939 TS
-954 CVTAK
+954 
-959 RDGESYSTNDWIKAV
+959 
-974 KYTDDTTINDFVKNI
+974 
-989 YQPTLD
+989 
-995 NVKDSIQSKIETW
+995 
-1008 YQSTDPSN
+1008 
-1016 DWGKVVEDSFRD
+1016 
-1028 IDGDTILD
+1028 
-1036 VNGNEITLLYEE
+1036 
-1048 TKAEHEGDLW
+1048 
-1058 HNTATNESFIYR
+1058 
-1070 SGQWEPMS
+1070 
-1078 IPNSVFD
+1078 
-1085 AIDGKAQIFISQPV
+1085 
-1099 TPYDVGDLYFTGT
+1099 
-1112 DIKVCTTS
+1112 
-1120 RSSGNFDASDWK
+1120 
-1132 KKDNYTDDSA
+1132 
-1142 LKSFMTGEYA
+1142 
-1152 DTVEEI
+1152 
-1158 RTQIDGKAETWK
+1158 
-1170 QDEDPATAWTTAELK
+1170 
-1185 AQHKGDLWYKTS
+1185 
-1197 VQKSYIYN
+1197 
-1205 GSGWDEMKT
+1205 
-1214 TPPDAVFDAIDG
+1214 
-1226 KAQIF
+1226 
-1231 TSQPVPPYDI
+1231 
-1241 NDVYFTGS
+1241 
-1249 SILVCTTA
+1249 
-1257 RTSGSYNSSDWKKKD
+1257 
-1272 NYTDDSAVVEF
+1272 
-1283 INNTYIPKIDNI
+1283 
-1295 QNQIDGKV
+1295 
-1303 EDYYYDYAPTLS
+1303 
-1315 NIPASE
+1315 
-1321 WSTEEERQKHNGDK
+1321 
-1335 FYWKSKKVA
+1335 
-1344 YIFTKTGD
+1344 
-1352 EWQWV
+1352 
-1357 SLKDPDIEKAME
+1357 
-1369 DASNAQ
+1369 
-1375 KTADGKVQNF
+1375 
-1385 ITQPVPPYS
+1385 
-1394 LGDLWYTG
+1394 
-1402 TEVKVCSK
+1402 
-1410 SRTTGK
+1410 
-1416 YQSSDWQKKDNYTD
+1416 
-1430 DTTVNDFIENT
+1430 VNDFIQNT
-1441 YSPKIEDIQTQID
+1441 YDPKIEDIQTQID

-1462 DYEPS
+1462 DYEPTL
-1467 MSNVPASAWTTEELK
+1467 SNVPASAWTTDELK
-1482 TMHNGD
+1482 TVHNGD

-1515 IQIDKA
+1515 SQIDKA

-1584 TDDTAV
+1584 TDDSAV

-1636 GGENN
+1636 GGKANEQGVLEVYHSAGWKSMSIDNEGLKTYGGQKIISYIDGVDDSGEFEAYVKLQGGVDVSMN
-1641 DYGKLVM
+1641 RAGPGVAIEPQYIRMWDYTGTEVA
-1648 LNKDGE
+1648 
-1654 ICGSW
+1654 
-1659 QNGSLYSDSV
+1659 SLDANYEWSIRKNVS
-1669 NITGGKINIETQSL
+1669 ITGNFSVTGKKSRVVNTKSYSRRLLNAYETPAPMFGDVGEGTVGVDGKCYISIDPIFSETIASGCKYQVFL
-1683 TRDNIG
+1683 QKNGKGDVW
-1689 LNYAVSSGGAN
+1689 VSERHE
-1700 TTNRSQMTPGTLVAS
+1700 TYFVVEGTENLSFSWELKAR
-1715 QKVTYDEGMDYEDYE
+1715 QKDYE
-1730 YESQISGK
+1730 YDRIEVYNEDAEEQ
-1738 ICNFVN
+1738 
-1744 DKKNSNCTLSVNG
+1744 
-1757 REIYARSS
+1757 
-1765 HISLEL
+1765 
-1771 PSASENGD
+1771 
-1779 IYINPNISTK
+1779 
-1789 CGEIQPTL
+1789 
-1797 PIYSNSPSVTT
+1797 
-1808 MPNGKLRNSSSS
+1808 
-1820 SKRYKHS
+1820 
-1827 ITDIDEN
+1827 DIDYANIGAME
-1834 LNPDALYNLPV
+1834 YQ
-1845 RSYTYN
+1845 
-1851 DNYLS
+1851 NYV
-1856 KDDINYKKRMI
+1856 DTMQ
-1867 GFIAEEVHEI
+1867 AEV
-1877 YPKAC
+1877 
-1882 QYDDDGRPEM
+1882 
-1892 WNSLIMIPAM
+1892 
-1902 MKLIQEQNERI
+1902 
-1913 KKLEKK
+1913 
-1919 LESVENK
+1919 

>member
-28 DGTEITLDSEDD
+28 DGTEITLDSDDD

-92 ADFEDDTQERI
+92 ADLEDGTQERI

-131 NKEFTSQLSYPATAR
+131 NKEFASQLSYPATAR
-146 NLLLEVCASV
+146 NLLLEVCAFV

-222 TELSTQNAKYHVLS
+222 TELSTQSAKYHVLS

-294 GDVLNGVTLTSF
+294 GGVLNGVTLTSF

-335 ITTHDF
+335 LTTHDF

-354 DPETNSSTY
+354 DPEANSSTY

-368 EMYHKVQAEANKNRK
+368 EMYHKAQAEANKNRK

-404 SKVRQADGSYITY
+404 SKVKQSDGSYITY

-546 YQPTDPAVNWGGITE
+546 YQPTDPAVNWGEITE

-566 VDGNA
+566 VDGNT
-571 ILDID
+571 ILDTD

-584 EESKASHI
+584 EETKASHI

-635 TPSTPYSTGDL
+635 TPSTPYSAGDL
-646 WFDSSTYDIMTCVKS
+646 WFDSSTSDIMTCVKS

-786 KRRVFVTTPAPPYD
+786 KRRVFVVQPAPPYD
-800 VGDLWVQGGDGDIMR
+800 IGDLWVQGGDGDIMR

-825 FSDADWEKASKYTD
+825 FSETDWEKASKYTD

-894 PDEQKTKRWNGS
+894 PDEQETKRWNGS
-906 AWEKMP
+906 TWEKMS

-939 IGDLWVGDDTSDLKR
+939 VGDLWVGDDTSDLKR

-959 RDGESYSTNDWIKAV
+959 KDDEKYSLGDWIKAV
-974 KYTDDTTINDFVKNI
+974 KYTDDTTVENFINITYAEDVKKI
-989 YQPTLD
+989 KEQLD
-995 NVKDSIQSKIETW
+995 QKIETW
-1008 YQSTDPSN
+1008 YQDEDPALS
-1016 DWGKVVEDSFRD
+1016 WTAVETTAWCDVS
-1028 IDGDTILD
+1028 GNKILD
-1036 VNGNEITLLYEE
+1036 VNGNEILLVIESE
-1048 TKAEHEGDLW
+1048 KAMHEGDLW
-1058 HNTATNESFIYR
+1058 HTKTGNKEYIYQSGHWVES
-1070 SGQWEPMS
+1070 S
-1078 IPNSVFD
+1078 IPDEVFD
-1085 AIDGKAQIFISQPV
+1085 KIDGKASIYVTQPKP
-1099 TPYDVGDLYFTGT
+1099 PYDVGDTWFTGT
-1112 DIKVCTTS
+1112 DIKVCSTA
-1120 RSSGNFDASDWK
+1120 RASGNFDASDWG
-1132 KKDNYTDDSA
+1132 KKDNYTDDS
-1142 LKSFMTGEYA
+1142 
-1152 DTVEEI
+1152 
-1158 RTQIDGKAETWK
+1158 
-1170 QDEDPATAWTTAELK
+1170 
-1185 AQHKGDLWYKTS
+1185 
-1197 VQKSYIYN
+1197 
-1205 GSGWDEMKT
+1205 
-1214 TPPDAVFDAIDG
+1214 
-1226 KAQIF
+1226 
-1231 TSQPVPPYDI
+1231 
-1241 NDVYFTGS
+1241 
-1249 SILVCTTA
+1249 
-1257 RTSGSYNSSDWKKKD
+1257 
-1272 NYTDDSAVVEF
+1272 
-1283 INNTYIPKIDNI
+1283 
-1295 QNQIDGKV
+1295 
-1303 EDYYYDYAPTLS
+1303 
-1315 NIPASE
+1315 
-1321 WSTEEERQKHNGDK
+1321 
-1335 FYWKSKKVA
+1335 
-1344 YIFTKTGD
+1344 
-1352 EWQWV
+1352 
-1357 SLKDPDIEKAME
+1357 
-1369 DASNAQ
+1369 
-1375 KTADGKVQNF
+1375 
-1385 ITQPVPPYS
+1385 
-1394 LGDLWYTG
+1394 
-1402 TEVKVCSK
+1402 
-1410 SRTTGK
+1410 
-1416 YQSSDWQKKDNYTD
+1416 
-1430 DTTVNDFIENT
+1430 TVNDFIQNT
-1441 YSPKIEDIQTQID
+1441 YDPKIEDIQAQID

-1462 DYEPS
+1462 DYEPTL
-1467 MSNVPASAWTTEELK
+1467 SNVPASEWTTDELK
-1482 TMHNGD
+1482 TIHNGD

-1515 IQIDKA
+1515 SQIDKA
-1521 MNDASN
+1521 MKDASN

-1542 PAPPY
+1542 PVPPY
-1547 DVGDLWT
+1547 DVGDLWA
-1554 QGKSGDLMRCKVAKA
+1554 QGENGDLMRCKVAKA
-1569 SGAFVTTDWEKAVKY
+1569 SGTFVTTDWEKAVKY
-1584 TDDTAV
+1584 TDDSAV

-1636 GGENN
+1636 GGKANEQGVLEVYHSAGWKSMSIDNEGLKTYGGQKIISYIDGVD
-1641 DYGKLVM
+1641 DYGKFTAYVKLQGGVDVSM
-1648 LNKDGE
+1648 NRDGPSVVIE
-1654 ICGSW
+1654 PQYIRMIDYTGTEVA
-1659 QNGSLYSDSV
+1659 SLDANYEWSIRKNVS
-1669 NITGGKINIETQSL
+1669 ITGDFSVTGKKSRAVNTKSYSRRLLNAYETPAPMFGDVGEGTIGVDGKCYISIDPIFLETIASGCKYQVFLQKNGKGDVWVSERHETYFVVEGTESL
-1683 TRDNIG
+1683 NFSWEIKAR
-1689 LNYAVSSGGAN
+1689 
-1700 TTNRSQMTPGTLVAS
+1700 
-1715 QKVTYDEGMDYEDYE
+1715 QKDYE
-1730 YESQISGK
+1730 YDRIDVY
-1738 ICNFVN
+1738 N
-1744 DKKNSNCTLSVNG
+1744 
-1757 REIYARSS
+1757 
-1765 HISLEL
+1765 
-1771 PSASENGD
+1771 ENV
-1779 IYINPNISTK
+1779 
-1789 CGEIQPTL
+1789 EE
-1797 PIYSNSPSVTT
+1797 
-1808 MPNGKLRNSSSS
+1808 R
-1820 SKRYKHS
+1820 
-1827 ITDIDEN
+1827 DIDYAYIGEME
-1834 LNPDALYNLPV
+1834 YQ
-1845 RSYTYN
+1845 
-1851 DNYLS
+1851 NYV
-1856 KDDINYKKRMI
+1856 DTMQ
-1867 GFIAEEVHEI
+1867 AEV
-1877 YPKAC
+1877 
-1882 QYDDDGRPEM
+1882 
-1892 WNSLIMIPAM
+1892 
-1902 MKLIQEQNERI
+1902 
-1913 KKLEKK
+1913 
-1919 LESVENK
+1919 

>member
-1 MKNVSD
+1 MKNVSNNF
-7 KLKNII
+7 KKVIKN
-13 EKGGLF
+13 GGPF
-19 YAYAKVLFA
+19 YSYAKVLFS
-28 DGTEITLDSEDD
+28 DGSEITLNSEDD
-40 FSISDNGYSESGGD
+40 FAISDNGYSESGGD

-92 ADFEDDTQERI
+92 ADLEDGTQEKI

-146 NLLLEVCASV
+146 NLLLEVCAFV

-222 TELSTQNAKYHVLS
+222 TELPTQSAKYHVLS

-404 SKVRQADGSYITY
+404 SKVRQTDGSYITY

-494 TGRVDIRAESLAIGG
+494 TGRVDIRAESLSIGG

-518 AVKKF
+518 AVKNF

-571 ILDID
+571 ILDTD
-576 GNEMYLYL
+576 GNEMYLYF
-584 EESKASHI
+584 EETKASHI

-635 TPSTPYSTGDL
+635 TPSTPYSAGDL
-646 WFDSSTYDIMTCVKS
+646 WFDSSTSDIMTCVKS

-748 YRFTQEDATGTW
+748 YRFMQEDATGTW

-786 KRRVFVTTPAPPYD
+786 KRRVFVVQPAPPYD
-800 VGDLWVQGGDGDIMR
+800 IGDLWVQGGDGDIMR

-825 FSDADWEKASKYTD
+825 FLEADWEKASKYTD
-839 DTKANEVKKELDTLG
+839 DTKANEVKKELDALG

-872 NPAGAWT
+872 NPAGSWT

-927 RVFVTTPFPPYD
+927 RVFVTTPFPSYD

-959 RDGESYSTNDWIKAV
+959 KDGEKYSVGDWIKAV
-974 KYTDDTTINDFVKNI
+974 KYTDDTTVENFINITYAKDVEKI
-989 YQPTLD
+989 KEQLD
-995 NVKDSIQSKIETW
+995 QKIETW
-1008 YQSTDPSN
+1008 YQDEDPALS
-1016 DWGKVVEDSFRD
+1016 WTAVETTAWCDVN
-1028 IDGDTILD
+1028 GNKILD
-1036 VNGNEITLLYEE
+1036 VNGNEILLVLESE
-1048 TKAEHEGDLW
+1048 KAMHEGDLW
-1058 HNTATNESFIYR
+1058 HTKTGNKEYIYQSGHWVES
-1070 SGQWEPMS
+1070 S
-1078 IPNSVFD
+1078 IPDEVFD
-1085 AIDGKAQIFISQPV
+1085 KIDGKASIYVTQPKP
-1099 TPYDVGDLYFTGT
+1099 PYDVGDTWFTGT
-1112 DIKVCTTS
+1112 DIKVCTTA
-1120 RSSGNFDASDWK
+1120 RASGNFDASDW
-1132 KKDNYTDDSA
+1132 
-1142 LKSFMTGEYA
+1142 G
-1152 DTVEEI
+1152 
-1158 RTQIDGKAETWK
+1158 
-1170 QDEDPATAWTTAELK
+1170 
-1185 AQHKGDLWYKTS
+1185 
-1197 VQKSYIYN
+1197 
-1205 GSGWDEMKT
+1205 
-1214 TPPDAVFDAIDG
+1214 
-1226 KAQIF
+1226 
-1231 TSQPVPPYDI
+1231 
-1241 NDVYFTGS
+1241 
-1249 SILVCTTA
+1249 
-1257 RTSGSYNSSDWKKKD
+1257 
-1272 NYTDDSAVVEF
+1272 
-1283 INNTYIPKIDNI
+1283 
-1295 QNQIDGKV
+1295 
-1303 EDYYYDYAPTLS
+1303 
-1315 NIPASE
+1315 
-1321 WSTEEERQKHNGDK
+1321 
-1335 FYWKSKKVA
+1335 
-1344 YIFTKTGD
+1344 
-1352 EWQWV
+1352 
-1357 SLKDPDIEKAME
+1357 
-1369 DASNAQ
+1369 
-1375 KTADGKVQNF
+1375 
-1385 ITQPVPPYS
+1385 
-1394 LGDLWYTG
+1394 
-1402 TEVKVCSK
+1402 
-1410 SRTTGK
+1410 
-1416 YQSSDWQKKDNYTD
+1416 KKDNYTD
-1430 DTTVNDFIENT
+1430 DTTVNDFIKNT

-1462 DYEPS
+1462 DYEPTL
-1467 MSNVPASAWTTEELK
+1467 SNVPASAWTTDELK
-1482 TMHNGD
+1482 TVHNGD

-1515 IQIDKA
+1515 SQIDKA
-1521 MNDASN
+1521 MKDASN

-1542 PAPPY
+1542 PVPPY

-1554 QGKSGDLMRCKVAKA
+1554 QGESGDLMRCKVAKA
-1569 SGAFVTTDWEKAVKY
+1569 SGTFITTDWEKAVKY
-1584 TDDTAV
+1584 TDDSAV
-1590 DDLDKALTQEDI
+1590 DDLNKALTQEDI

-1626 SYAEGGTLKL
+1626 SYSEGGTLKL
-1636 GGENN
+1636 GGKANEQGMLEVYHSSGWKSLSIDNTGLKTYGGQPIIAYIDGVDSSGEYEKYVKLQGGVSVFTN
-1641 DYGKLVM
+1641 RTNGQGVAIDSDYIGMWDDTGTQVADFQAKYNWWIHKNL
-1648 LNKDGE
+1648 
-1654 ICGSW
+1654 S
-1659 QNGSLYSDSV
+1659 
-1669 NITGGKINIETQSL
+1669 ITGDFSVTGKKSRAVNTKSYSKRLLNAYETPAPMFGDVGEGTIGVDGKCYISIDPIFLETIASGCKYQVFLQKNGKGDVWVSERHETYFVVEGTESL
-1683 TRDNIG
+1683 NFSWEIKAR
-1689 LNYAVSSGGAN
+1689 
-1700 TTNRSQMTPGTLVAS
+1700 
-1715 QKVTYDEGMDYEDYE
+1715 QKDYE
-1730 YESQISGK
+1730 YDRIDVY
-1738 ICNFVN
+1738 N
-1744 DKKNSNCTLSVNG
+1744 
-1757 REIYARSS
+1757 
-1765 HISLEL
+1765 
-1771 PSASENGD
+1771 ENV
-1779 IYINPNISTK
+1779 
-1789 CGEIQPTL
+1789 EE
-1797 PIYSNSPSVTT
+1797 
-1808 MPNGKLRNSSSS
+1808 R
-1820 SKRYKHS
+1820 
-1827 ITDIDEN
+1827 DIDYAYIGEME
-1834 LNPDALYNLPV
+1834 YQ
-1845 RSYTYN
+1845 
-1851 DNYLS
+1851 NYV
-1856 KDDINYKKRMI
+1856 DTMQ
-1867 GFIAEEVHEI
+1867 AEV
-1877 YPKAC
+1877 
-1882 QYDDDGRPEM
+1882 
-1892 WNSLIMIPAM
+1892 
-1902 MKLIQEQNERI
+1902 
-1913 KKLEKK
+1913 
-1919 LESVENK
+1919 

>member
-1 MKNVSD
+1 MKNVSNNF
-7 KLKNII
+7 KKVIKN
-13 EKGGLF
+13 GGPF
-19 YAYAKVLFA
+19 YSYAKVLFS
-28 DGTEITLDSEDD
+28 DGSEITLNSEDD
-40 FSISDNGYSESGGD
+40 FAISDNGYSESGGD

-92 ADFEDDTQERI
+92 ADLEDGTQERI

-146 NLLLEVCASV
+146 NLLLEVCAFV
-156 GITVADAHFKNE
+156 GITAADAHFKNE

-251 TGIRTTKRVNNE
+251 TGIRTTKRVNNK

-368 EMYHKVQAEANKNRK
+368 EMYHKAQAEADKNRK

-546 YQPTDPAVNWGGITE
+546 YQPTDPAVGWGGITE

-571 ILDID
+571 ILDTD
-576 GNEMYLYL
+576 GNEMYLYF
-584 EESKASHI
+584 EETKASHI

-635 TPSTPYSTGDL
+635 TPSTPYSAGDL
-646 WFDSSTYDIMTCVKS
+646 WFDSSTSDIMTCVKS

-672 EKRNKYTDDSGLNDF
+672 EKRNKYTDD
-687 ITATYDPIIAQI
+687 
-699 QARLDGQIEN
+699 
-709 WFYDYEPTMQNYPA
+709 
-723 SEWTTETTRKEH
+723 
-735 EGDLFYWKSKGYS
+735 
-748 YRFTQEDATGTW
+748 
-760 KWQLIQDT
+760 
-768 DITKALA
+768 
-775 AAEKAQDTADG
+775 
-786 KRRVFVTTPAPPYD
+786 
-800 VGDLWVQGGDGDIMR
+800 
-815 CKTARSESAT
+815 
-825 FSDADWEKASKYTD
+825 
-839 DTKANEVKKELDTLG
+839 
-854 EDLQT
+854 
-859 QIDGKIETYNQSV
+859 
-872 NPAGAWT
+872 
-879 TDELKANHKGDLWYN
+879 
-894 PDEQKTKRWNGS
+894 
-906 AWEKMP
+906 
-912 DADAISANNLAMTKK
+912 
-927 RVFVTTPFPPYD
+927 
-939 IGDLWVGDDTSDLKR
+939 TS
-954 CVTAK
+954 
-959 RDGESYSTNDWIKAV
+959 
-974 KYTDDTTINDFVKNI
+974 
-989 YQPTLD
+989 
-995 NVKDSIQSKIETW
+995 
-1008 YQSTDPSN
+1008 
-1016 DWGKVVEDSFRD
+1016 
-1028 IDGDTILD
+1028 
-1036 VNGNEITLLYEE
+1036 
-1048 TKAEHEGDLW
+1048 
-1058 HNTATNESFIYR
+1058 
-1070 SGQWEPMS
+1070 
-1078 IPNSVFD
+1078 
-1085 AIDGKAQIFISQPV
+1085 
-1099 TPYDVGDLYFTGT
+1099 
-1112 DIKVCTTS
+1112 
-1120 RSSGNFDASDWK
+1120 
-1132 KKDNYTDDSA
+1132 
-1142 LKSFMTGEYA
+1142 
-1152 DTVEEI
+1152 
-1158 RTQIDGKAETWK
+1158 
-1170 QDEDPATAWTTAELK
+1170 
-1185 AQHKGDLWYKTS
+1185 
-1197 VQKSYIYN
+1197 
-1205 GSGWDEMKT
+1205 
-1214 TPPDAVFDAIDG
+1214 
-1226 KAQIF
+1226 
-1231 TSQPVPPYDI
+1231 
-1241 NDVYFTGS
+1241 
-1249 SILVCTTA
+1249 
-1257 RTSGSYNSSDWKKKD
+1257 
-1272 NYTDDSAVVEF
+1272 
-1283 INNTYIPKIDNI
+1283 
-1295 QNQIDGKV
+1295 
-1303 EDYYYDYAPTLS
+1303 
-1315 NIPASE
+1315 
-1321 WSTEEERQKHNGDK
+1321 
-1335 FYWKSKKVA
+1335 
-1344 YIFTKTGD
+1344 
-1352 EWQWV
+1352 
-1357 SLKDPDIEKAME
+1357 
-1369 DASNAQ
+1369 
-1375 KTADGKVQNF
+1375 
-1385 ITQPVPPYS
+1385 
-1394 LGDLWYTG
+1394 
-1402 TEVKVCSK
+1402 
-1410 SRTTGK
+1410 
-1416 YQSSDWQKKDNYTD
+1416 
-1430 DTTVNDFIENT
+1430 VNDFIQNT
-1441 YSPKIEDIQTQID
+1441 YDPKIEDIQTQID

-1462 DYEPS
+1462 DYEPTL
-1467 MSNVPASAWTTEELK
+1467 SNVPASAWTTDELK
-1482 TMHNGD
+1482 TVHNGD

-1515 IQIDKA
+1515 SQIDKA

-1584 TDDTAV
+1584 TDDSAV
-1590 DDLDKALTQEDI
+1590 DDLNKSLTQEDI

-1608 NGQVQ
+1608 NGKAQ
-1613 GLFLKDGKIYLNF
+1613 GIYIENGDLYVNATYIKSGKL
-1626 SYAEGGTLKL
+1626 TL

-1641 DYGKLVM
+1641 EHGALEIIDNSGKVIGAWDNDGIDVKNGTITSKSGSDVVSLRNGKLWVY
-1648 LNKDGE
+1648 NSGTS
-1654 ICGSW
+1654 IGSIGKNEMSGYPNSTGLVFDLDNDASYMAW
-1659 QNGSLYSDSV
+1659 AAADSAQSLYSVKLLYAHKSFSHYTAGRLYLGCDLDCDGSNIRNARLLDS
-1669 NITGGKINIETQSL
+1669 
-1683 TRDNIG
+1683 
-1689 LNYAVSSGGAN
+1689 
-1700 TTNRSQMTPGTLVAS
+1700 
-1715 QKVTYDEGMDYEDYE
+1715 
-1730 YESQISGK
+1730 
-1738 ICNFVN
+1738 
-1744 DKKNSNCTLSVNG
+1744 
-1757 REIYARSS
+1757 
-1765 HISLEL
+1765 
-1771 PSASENGD
+1771 
-1779 IYINPNISTK
+1779 IYI
-1789 CGEIQPTL
+1789 
-1797 PIYSNSPSVTT
+1797 
-1808 MPNGKLRNSSSS
+1808 PNGTDVDCYSDVDMHNWSLKNVDLDGEVSAGGYSTFSGTR
-1820 SKRYKHS
+1820 RCVYK
-1827 ITDIDEN
+1827 IVDG
-1834 LNPDALYNLPV
+1834 
-1845 RSYTYN
+1845 TYYWTVVTVKN
-1851 DNYLS
+1851 GL
-1856 KDDINYKKRMI
+1856 IVAW
-1867 GFIAEEVHEI
+1867 GEE
-1877 YPKAC
+1877 K
-1882 QYDDDGRPEM
+1882 
-1892 WNSLIMIPAM
+1892 
-1902 MKLIQEQNERI
+1902 
-1913 KKLEKK
+1913 
-1919 LESVENK
+1919 

>member
-1 MKNVSD
+1 MKNVSNNF
-7 KLKNII
+7 KKAIKN
-13 EKGGLF
+13 GGPF
-19 YAYAKVLFA
+19 YSYAKVLFS
-28 DGTEITLDSEDD
+28 DGSEITLNSEDD
-40 FSISDNGYSESGGD
+40 FAISDNGYSESGGD

-92 ADFEDDTQERI
+92 ADLEDGTQERI

-116 GEVIEITAYDAMYKT
+116 GEVIEITAYDAMYKA
-131 NKEFTSQLSYPATAR
+131 NKEFTSQLSYPATTR
-146 NLLLEVCASV
+146 NLLLEVCAFV
-156 GITVADAHFKNE
+156 GITAADAHFKNE

-368 EMYHKVQAEANKNRK
+368 EMYHKAQAEANKNRK

-404 SKVRQADGSYITY
+404 SKVKQSDGSYITY

-494 TGRVDIRAESLAIGG
+494 TGRVDIRAKSLAIGG

-546 YQPTDPAVNWGGITE
+546 YQPTDPAVNWGEITE

-576 GNEMYLYL
+576 GNEMYLYF
-584 EESKASHI
+584 EETKASHI

-635 TPSTPYSTGDL
+635 TPSTPYSSGDL
-646 WFDSSTYDIMTCVKS
+646 WFDSSTSDIMTCVKS
-661 RETGDFTSSDW
+661 RDTGDFTSSDW

-760 KWQLIQDT
+760 KWKLIQDT

-786 KRRVFVTTPAPPYD
+786 KRRVFVVQPAPPYD
-800 VGDLWVQGGDGDIMR
+800 IGDLWVQGGDGDIMR

-825 FSDADWEKASKYTD
+825 FSETDWEKASKYTD
-839 DTKANEVKKELDTLG
+839 DTKANEVKKELDALG

-872 NPAGAWT
+872 NPSGAWT

-906 AWEKMP
+906 AWEEMP

-959 RDGESYSTNDWIKAV
+959 KDGEKYSLGDWIKAV
-974 KYTDDTTINDFVKNI
+974 KYTDDTTVENFINITYAEDVEKI
-989 YQPTLD
+989 KEQLD
-995 NVKDSIQSKIETW
+995 QKIETW
-1008 YQSTDPSN
+1008 YQDEDPALS
-1016 DWGKVVEDSFRD
+1016 WTAVETTAWCDVS
-1028 IDGDTILD
+1028 GNKILD
-1036 VNGNEITLLYEE
+1036 VNGNEILLVIESE
-1048 TKAEHEGDLW
+1048 KAMHEGDLW
-1058 HNTATNESFIYR
+1058 HTKTGNKEYIYQSGHWVES
-1070 SGQWEPMS
+1070 S
-1078 IPNSVFD
+1078 IPDEVFD
-1085 AIDGKAQIFISQPV
+1085 KIDGKASIYVTQPKP
-1099 TPYDVGDLYFTGT
+1099 PYDVGDTWFTGT
-1112 DIKVCTTS
+1112 DIKVCSTA
-1120 RSSGNFDASDWK
+1120 RASGNFDASDWG
-1132 KKDNYTDDSA
+1132 KKDNYTDDS
-1142 LKSFMTGEYA
+1142 
-1152 DTVEEI
+1152 
-1158 RTQIDGKAETWK
+1158 
-1170 QDEDPATAWTTAELK
+1170 
-1185 AQHKGDLWYKTS
+1185 
-1197 VQKSYIYN
+1197 
-1205 GSGWDEMKT
+1205 
-1214 TPPDAVFDAIDG
+1214 
-1226 KAQIF
+1226 
-1231 TSQPVPPYDI
+1231 
-1241 NDVYFTGS
+1241 
-1249 SILVCTTA
+1249 
-1257 RTSGSYNSSDWKKKD
+1257 
-1272 NYTDDSAVVEF
+1272 
-1283 INNTYIPKIDNI
+1283 
-1295 QNQIDGKV
+1295 
-1303 EDYYYDYAPTLS
+1303 
-1315 NIPASE
+1315 
-1321 WSTEEERQKHNGDK
+1321 
-1335 FYWKSKKVA
+1335 
-1344 YIFTKTGD
+1344 
-1352 EWQWV
+1352 
-1357 SLKDPDIEKAME
+1357 
-1369 DASNAQ
+1369 
-1375 KTADGKVQNF
+1375 
-1385 ITQPVPPYS
+1385 
-1394 LGDLWYTG
+1394 
-1402 TEVKVCSK
+1402 
-1410 SRTTGK
+1410 
-1416 YQSSDWQKKDNYTD
+1416 
-1430 DTTVNDFIENT
+1430 TVNDFIQNT
-1441 YSPKIEDIQTQID
+1441 YDPKIEDIQAQID

-1462 DYEPS
+1462 DYEPTL
-1467 MSNVPASAWTTEELK
+1467 SNVPASAWTTDELK
-1482 TMHNGD
+1482 TVHNGD

-1515 IQIDKA
+1515 SQIDKA

-1547 DVGDLWT
+1547 DIGDLWT
-1554 QGKSGDLMRCKVAKA
+1554 QGKNGDLMRCKVAKA

-1584 TDDTAV
+1584 TDDSAV
-1590 DDLDKALTQEDI
+1590 DELDEALTQENI

-1636 GGENN
+1636 GGKANEQGTLEVYHSAGWKSLSVDNKGLKTYGGQPIISYIDGVDSSGEYEKYVKLQGGVSVFTN
-1641 DYGKLVM
+1641 RTNGQGVAIDPDYIGMWDDTGTQVADFQTKYSWWIH
-1648 LNKDGE
+1648 KDL
-1654 ICGSW
+1654 S
-1659 QNGSLYSDSV
+1659 
-1669 NITGGKINIETQSL
+1669 ITGDFSVTGKKSRAVNTKSYSKRLLNAYETPAPMFGDVGEG
-1683 TRDNIG
+1683 TIG
-1689 LNYAVSSGGAN
+1689 YDGKCYISIDPIFLETIASGCKYQVFLQKNGKGDVWVSERHETYFVVEGTENLNFSWEIKA
-1700 TTNRSQMTPGTLVAS
+1700 R
-1715 QKVTYDEGMDYEDYE
+1715 QKDYE
-1730 YESQISGK
+1730 YDRIDVY
-1738 ICNFVN
+1738 N
-1744 DKKNSNCTLSVNG
+1744 
-1757 REIYARSS
+1757 
-1765 HISLEL
+1765 
-1771 PSASENGD
+1771 ENV
-1779 IYINPNISTK
+1779 
-1789 CGEIQPTL
+1789 EE
-1797 PIYSNSPSVTT
+1797 
-1808 MPNGKLRNSSSS
+1808 R
-1820 SKRYKHS
+1820 
-1827 ITDIDEN
+1827 DIDYAYIGEME
-1834 LNPDALYNLPV
+1834 YQ
-1845 RSYTYN
+1845 
-1851 DNYLS
+1851 NYV
-1856 KDDINYKKRMI
+1856 DTMQ
-1867 GFIAEEVHEI
+1867 AEV
-1877 YPKAC
+1877 
-1882 QYDDDGRPEM
+1882 
-1892 WNSLIMIPAM
+1892 
-1902 MKLIQEQNERI
+1902 
-1913 KKLEKK
+1913 
-1919 LESVENK
+1919 

>member
-92 ADFEDDTQERI
+92 ADLEDGTQERI

-131 NKEFTSQLSYPATAR
+131 NKEFTSQLSYPATVR
-146 NLLLEVCASV
+146 NLLLEVCAFV

-187 IAQIAVGNA
+187 ISQIAVGNA

-294 GDVLNGVTLTSF
+294 GAVLNGVTLTSF

-311 PYPTAEIMDCA
+311 PYPNAEIMDCA

-368 EMYHKVQAEANKNRK
+368 EMYHKAQAEADKNRK

-389 ENLQTTLANAKGMYT
+389 ENLQTTLSNAKGMYT

-468 NADYINTGALTIRDK
+468 NADYVNSGAITIRDK

-566 VDGNA
+566 ADGNA
-571 ILDID
+571 ILDTD
-576 GNEMYLYL
+576 GNEMYLYF
-584 EESKASHI
+584 EETKASHI

-635 TPSTPYSTGDL
+635 IPSTPYSTGDL
-646 WFDSSTYDIMTCVKS
+646 WFDSSTSDIMTCVKS

-672 EKRNKYTDDSGLNDF
+672 EKRNKYTDDSGLNYF

-786 KRRVFVTTPAPPYD
+786 KRRVFVVQPAPPYD
-800 VGDLWVQGGDGDIMR
+800 IGDLWVQGGDGDIMR

-825 FSDADWEKASKYTD
+825 FSETDWEKASKYTD
-839 DTKANEVKKELDTLG
+839 DTKANEVKKELDALG

-894 PDEQKTKRWNGS
+894 PDEQETKRWNGS
-906 AWEKMP
+906 AWEKLS

-959 RDGESYSTNDWIKAV
+959 MDGESYSANDWIKAV
-974 KYTDDTTINDFVKNI
+974 KYTDDTAVENFINITYAENI
-989 YQPTLD
+989 EKIKEQLD
-995 NVKDSIQSKIETW
+995 QKIETW
-1008 YQSTDPSN
+1008 YQDEDPAIS
-1016 DWGKVVEDSFRD
+1016 WTTVETTAWCDVS
-1028 IDGDTILD
+1028 GNKILD
-1036 VNGNEITLLYEE
+1036 VNGNEILLVIESE
-1048 TKAEHEGDLW
+1048 KAMHEGDLW
-1058 HNTATNESFIYR
+1058 HTKTGNKEYIYQSGHWVES
-1070 SGQWEPMS
+1070 S
-1078 IPNSVFD
+1078 IPDEVFD
-1085 AIDGKAQIFISQPV
+1085 KIDGKASIYVTQPKP
-1099 TPYDVGDLYFTGT
+1099 PYDVGDTWFTGT
-1112 DIKVCTTS
+1112 DIKVCETA
-1120 RSSGNFDASDWK
+1120 RASGNFDASDWG
-1132 KKDNYTDDSA
+1132 KKDNYTDDS
-1142 LKSFMTGEYA
+1142 
-1152 DTVEEI
+1152 
-1158 RTQIDGKAETWK
+1158 
-1170 QDEDPATAWTTAELK
+1170 
-1185 AQHKGDLWYKTS
+1185 
-1197 VQKSYIYN
+1197 
-1205 GSGWDEMKT
+1205 
-1214 TPPDAVFDAIDG
+1214 
-1226 KAQIF
+1226 
-1231 TSQPVPPYDI
+1231 
-1241 NDVYFTGS
+1241 
-1249 SILVCTTA
+1249 
-1257 RTSGSYNSSDWKKKD
+1257 
-1272 NYTDDSAVVEF
+1272 
-1283 INNTYIPKIDNI
+1283 
-1295 QNQIDGKV
+1295 
-1303 EDYYYDYAPTLS
+1303 
-1315 NIPASE
+1315 
-1321 WSTEEERQKHNGDK
+1321 
-1335 FYWKSKKVA
+1335 
-1344 YIFTKTGD
+1344 
-1352 EWQWV
+1352 
-1357 SLKDPDIEKAME
+1357 
-1369 DASNAQ
+1369 
-1375 KTADGKVQNF
+1375 
-1385 ITQPVPPYS
+1385 
-1394 LGDLWYTG
+1394 
-1402 TEVKVCSK
+1402 
-1410 SRTTGK
+1410 
-1416 YQSSDWQKKDNYTD
+1416 
-1430 DTTVNDFIENT
+1430 TVNDFIQNT
-1441 YSPKIEDIQTQID
+1441 YDPKIEDIQTQID

-1462 DYEPS
+1462 DYEPTL
-1467 MSNVPASAWTTEELK
+1467 SNVPASAWTTDELK

-1515 IQIDKA
+1515 SQIDKA
-1521 MNDASN
+1521 MKDASN

-1542 PAPPY
+1542 PVPPY
-1547 DVGDLWT
+1547 DVGDLWA

-1569 SGAFVTTDWEKAVKY
+1569 SGTFITTDWEKAVKY
-1584 TDDTAV
+1584 TDDSAV

-1636 GGENN
+1636 GGKANEQGVLEVYHSAGWKSMSIDNEGLKTYGGQKIISYIDGVDDSGEFEAYVKLQGGVDVSMN
-1641 DYGKLVM
+1641 RAGPGVVIEPQYIRMWDYTGTEVA
-1648 LNKDGE
+1648 
-1654 ICGSW
+1654 
-1659 QNGSLYSDSV
+1659 SLDANYEWSIRKNVS
-1669 NITGGKINIETQSL
+1669 ITGNFSVTGKKSRVVNTKSYSRRLLNAYETPAPMFGDVGEGTVGVDGKCYISIDPIFSETIASGCKYQVFL
-1683 TRDNIG
+1683 QKNGKGDVW
-1689 LNYAVSSGGAN
+1689 VSERHE
-1700 TTNRSQMTPGTLVAS
+1700 TYFVVEGTENLSFSWELKAR
-1715 QKVTYDEGMDYEDYE
+1715 QKDYE
-1730 YESQISGK
+1730 YDRIEVYNEDAKEQ
-1738 ICNFVN
+1738 
-1744 DKKNSNCTLSVNG
+1744 
-1757 REIYARSS
+1757 
-1765 HISLEL
+1765 
-1771 PSASENGD
+1771 
-1779 IYINPNISTK
+1779 
-1789 CGEIQPTL
+1789 
-1797 PIYSNSPSVTT
+1797 
-1808 MPNGKLRNSSSS
+1808 
-1820 SKRYKHS
+1820 
-1827 ITDIDEN
+1827 DIDYANIGAME
-1834 LNPDALYNLPV
+1834 YQ
-1845 RSYTYN
+1845 
-1851 DNYLS
+1851 NYV
-1856 KDDINYKKRMI
+1856 DTMQ
-1867 GFIAEEVHEI
+1867 AEV
-1877 YPKAC
+1877 
-1882 QYDDDGRPEM
+1882 
-1892 WNSLIMIPAM
+1892 
-1902 MKLIQEQNERI
+1902 
-1913 KKLEKK
+1913 
-1919 LESVENK
+1919 

>member
-92 ADFEDDTQERI
+92 ADLEDGTQERI

-116 GEVIEITAYDAMYKT
+116 GEVIEITAYDAMYKA
-131 NKEFTSQLSYPATAR
+131 NKEFTSQLSYPATTR
-146 NLLLEVCASV
+146 NLLLEVCAFV
-156 GITVADAHFKNE
+156 GITAADAHFKNE

-294 GDVLNGVTLTSF
+294 GGVLNGVTLTSF

-368 EMYHKVQAEANKNRK
+368 EMYHKAQAEANKNRK

-389 ENLQTTLANAKGMYT
+389 ENLQTTLSNAKGMYT
-404 SKVRQADGSYITY
+404 SKVRQSDGSYITY

-494 TGRVDIRAESLAIGG
+494 TGRVDIRAKSLAIGG

-546 YQPTDPAVNWGGITE
+546 YQPTDPAVNWGEITE

-576 GNEMYLYL
+576 GNEMYLYF
-584 EESKASHI
+584 EETKASHI

-635 TPSTPYSTGDL
+635 TPSTPYSSGDL
-646 WFDSSTYDIMTCVKS
+646 WFDSSTSDIMTCVKS
-661 RETGDFTSSDW
+661 RDTGDFTSSDW

-786 KRRVFVTTPAPPYD
+786 KRRVFVVQPAPPYD
-800 VGDLWVQGGDGDIMR
+800 IGDLWVQGGDGDIMR

-825 FSDADWEKASKYTD
+825 FSETDWEKASKYTD
-839 DTKANEVKKELDTLG
+839 DTKANEVKKELDALG

-872 NPAGAWT
+872 NPSGAWT

-906 AWEKMP
+906 AWEEMP

-959 RDGESYSTNDWIKAV
+959 KDGEKYSLGDWIKAV
-974 KYTDDTTINDFVKNI
+974 KYTDDTTVENFINITYAEDVEKI
-989 YQPTLD
+989 KEQLD
-995 NVKDSIQSKIETW
+995 QKIETW
-1008 YQSTDPSN
+1008 YQDEDPALS
-1016 DWGKVVEDSFRD
+1016 WTAVETTAWCDVN
-1028 IDGDTILD
+1028 GNKILD
-1036 VNGNEITLLYEE
+1036 VNGNEILLVIESE
-1048 TKAEHEGDLW
+1048 KAMHEGDLW
-1058 HNTATNESFIYR
+1058 HTKTGNKEYIYQSGHWVES
-1070 SGQWEPMS
+1070 S
-1078 IPNSVFD
+1078 IPDEVFD
-1085 AIDGKAQIFISQPV
+1085 KIDGKASIYVTQPKP
-1099 TPYDVGDLYFTGT
+1099 PYDVGDTWFTGT
-1112 DIKVCTTS
+1112 DIKVCSTA
-1120 RSSGNFDASDWK
+1120 RASGNFDDSDWG
-1132 KKDNYTDDSA
+1132 KKDNYTDDS
-1142 LKSFMTGEYA
+1142 
-1152 DTVEEI
+1152 
-1158 RTQIDGKAETWK
+1158 
-1170 QDEDPATAWTTAELK
+1170 
-1185 AQHKGDLWYKTS
+1185 
-1197 VQKSYIYN
+1197 
-1205 GSGWDEMKT
+1205 
-1214 TPPDAVFDAIDG
+1214 
-1226 KAQIF
+1226 
-1231 TSQPVPPYDI
+1231 
-1241 NDVYFTGS
+1241 
-1249 SILVCTTA
+1249 
-1257 RTSGSYNSSDWKKKD
+1257 
-1272 NYTDDSAVVEF
+1272 
-1283 INNTYIPKIDNI
+1283 
-1295 QNQIDGKV
+1295 
-1303 EDYYYDYAPTLS
+1303 
-1315 NIPASE
+1315 
-1321 WSTEEERQKHNGDK
+1321 
-1335 FYWKSKKVA
+1335 
-1344 YIFTKTGD
+1344 
-1352 EWQWV
+1352 
-1357 SLKDPDIEKAME
+1357 
-1369 DASNAQ
+1369 
-1375 KTADGKVQNF
+1375 
-1385 ITQPVPPYS
+1385 
-1394 LGDLWYTG
+1394 
-1402 TEVKVCSK
+1402 
-1410 SRTTGK
+1410 
-1416 YQSSDWQKKDNYTD
+1416 
-1430 DTTVNDFIENT
+1430 TVNDFIQNT
-1441 YSPKIEDIQTQID
+1441 YDPKIEDIQAQID

-1462 DYEPS
+1462 DYEPTL
-1467 MSNVPASAWTTEELK
+1467 SNVPASAWTTDELK
-1482 TMHNGD
+1482 TVHNGD

-1515 IQIDKA
+1515 SQIDKA
-1521 MNDASN
+1521 MKDASN

-1547 DVGDLWT
+1547 DIGDLWT
-1554 QGKSGDLMRCKVAKA
+1554 QGKNGDLMRCKVAKA

-1584 TDDTAV
+1584 TDDSAV

-1636 GGENN
+1636 GGKANEQGTIEVYHSSGWKSISVDNEGLKTYGGQPIIAYEDAV
-1641 DYGKLVM
+1641 DYSGEYEKYVKLQGGV
-1648 LNKDGE
+1648 
-1654 ICGSW
+1654 
-1659 QNGSLYSDSV
+1659 SV
-1669 NITGGKINIETQSL
+1669 FTNRTNSMGVQISPEYIGMWDDTGTQVADFQAKYNWNIWKNLSITGNFSVTGKKNRIVNTKSYSRRLLNAYETPAPMFGDVGEGTIGADGKCYISIDPIFLETIANGCKYQVFLQKNGKGDVWVSERHETYFVVEGTESL
-1683 TRDNIG
+1683 NFSWEIKAR
-1689 LNYAVSSGGAN
+1689 
-1700 TTNRSQMTPGTLVAS
+1700 
-1715 QKVTYDEGMDYEDYE
+1715 QKDYE
-1730 YESQISGK
+1730 YDRIDVY
-1738 ICNFVN
+1738 N
-1744 DKKNSNCTLSVNG
+1744 
-1757 REIYARSS
+1757 
-1765 HISLEL
+1765 
-1771 PSASENGD
+1771 ENV
-1779 IYINPNISTK
+1779 
-1789 CGEIQPTL
+1789 EE
-1797 PIYSNSPSVTT
+1797 
-1808 MPNGKLRNSSSS
+1808 R
-1820 SKRYKHS
+1820 
-1827 ITDIDEN
+1827 DIDYAYIGEME
-1834 LNPDALYNLPV
+1834 YQ
-1845 RSYTYN
+1845 
-1851 DNYLS
+1851 NYV
-1856 KDDINYKKRMI
+1856 DTMQ
-1867 GFIAEEVHEI
+1867 AEV
-1877 YPKAC
+1877 
-1882 QYDDDGRPEM
+1882 
-1892 WNSLIMIPAM
+1892 
-1902 MKLIQEQNERI
+1902 
-1913 KKLEKK
+1913 
-1919 LESVENK
+1919 

>member
-92 ADFEDDTQERI
+92 ADLEDGTQERI

-116 GEVIEITAYDAMYKT
+116 GEVIEITAYDAMYKA
-131 NKEFTSQLSYPATAR
+131 NKEFTSQLSYPATTR
-146 NLLLEVCASV
+146 NLLLEVCAFV
-156 GITVADAHFKNE
+156 GITAADAHFKNE

-294 GDVLNGVTLTSF
+294 GGVLNGVTLTSF

-368 EMYHKVQAEANKNRK
+368 EMYHKAQAEANKNRK

-404 SKVRQADGSYITY
+404 SKVKQSDGSYITY

-494 TGRVDIRAESLAIGG
+494 TGRVDIRAKSLAIGG

-546 YQPTDPAVNWGGITE
+546 YQPTDPAVNWGEITE

-576 GNEMYLYL
+576 GNEMYLYF
-584 EESKASHI
+584 EETKASHI

-635 TPSTPYSTGDL
+635 TPSTPYSSGDL
-646 WFDSSTYDIMTCVKS
+646 WFDSSTSDIMTCVKS
-661 RETGDFTSSDW
+661 RDTGDFTSSDW

-786 KRRVFVTTPAPPYD
+786 KRRVFVVQPAPPYD
-800 VGDLWVQGGDGDIMR
+800 IGDLWVQGGDGDIMR

-825 FSDADWEKASKYTD
+825 FSETDWEKASKYTD
-839 DTKANEVKKELDTLG
+839 DTKANEVKKELDALG

-872 NPAGAWT
+872 NPSGAWT

-906 AWEKMP
+906 AWEEMP

-959 RDGESYSTNDWIKAV
+959 KDGEKYSLGDWIKAV
-974 KYTDDTTINDFVKNI
+974 KYTDDTTVENFINITYAEDVEKI
-989 YQPTLD
+989 KEQLD
-995 NVKDSIQSKIETW
+995 QKIETW
-1008 YQSTDPSN
+1008 YQDEDPALS
-1016 DWGKVVEDSFRD
+1016 WTAVETTAWCDVS
-1028 IDGDTILD
+1028 GNKILD
-1036 VNGNEITLLYEE
+1036 VNGNEILLVIESE
-1048 TKAEHEGDLW
+1048 KAMHEGDLW
-1058 HNTATNESFIYR
+1058 HTKTGNKEYIYQSGHWVES
-1070 SGQWEPMS
+1070 S
-1078 IPNSVFD
+1078 IPDEVFD
-1085 AIDGKAQIFISQPV
+1085 KIDGKASIYVTQPKP
-1099 TPYDVGDLYFTGT
+1099 PYDVGDTWFTGT
-1112 DIKVCTTS
+1112 DIKVCSTA
-1120 RSSGNFDASDWK
+1120 RASGNFDASDWG
-1132 KKDNYTDDSA
+1132 KKDNYTDDS
-1142 LKSFMTGEYA
+1142 
-1152 DTVEEI
+1152 
-1158 RTQIDGKAETWK
+1158 
-1170 QDEDPATAWTTAELK
+1170 
-1185 AQHKGDLWYKTS
+1185 
-1197 VQKSYIYN
+1197 
-1205 GSGWDEMKT
+1205 
-1214 TPPDAVFDAIDG
+1214 
-1226 KAQIF
+1226 
-1231 TSQPVPPYDI
+1231 
-1241 NDVYFTGS
+1241 
-1249 SILVCTTA
+1249 
-1257 RTSGSYNSSDWKKKD
+1257 
-1272 NYTDDSAVVEF
+1272 
-1283 INNTYIPKIDNI
+1283 
-1295 QNQIDGKV
+1295 
-1303 EDYYYDYAPTLS
+1303 
-1315 NIPASE
+1315 
-1321 WSTEEERQKHNGDK
+1321 
-1335 FYWKSKKVA
+1335 
-1344 YIFTKTGD
+1344 
-1352 EWQWV
+1352 
-1357 SLKDPDIEKAME
+1357 
-1369 DASNAQ
+1369 
-1375 KTADGKVQNF
+1375 
-1385 ITQPVPPYS
+1385 
-1394 LGDLWYTG
+1394 
-1402 TEVKVCSK
+1402 
-1410 SRTTGK
+1410 
-1416 YQSSDWQKKDNYTD
+1416 
-1430 DTTVNDFIENT
+1430 TVNDFIQNT
-1441 YSPKIEDIQTQID
+1441 YDPKIEDIQAQID

-1462 DYEPS
+1462 DYEPTL
-1467 MSNVPASAWTTEELK
+1467 SNVPASAWTTDELK
-1482 TMHNGD
+1482 TVHNGD

-1515 IQIDKA
+1515 SQIDKA
-1521 MNDASN
+1521 MKDASN

-1554 QGKSGDLMRCKVAKA
+1554 QGKNGDLMRCKVAKA
-1569 SGAFVTTDWEKAVKY
+1569 SGTFVTTDWEKAVKY
-1584 TDDTAV
+1584 TDDSAV
-1590 DDLDKALTQEDI
+1590 DDLDEALTQENI

-1608 NGQVQ
+1608 NGKTQ
-1613 GLFLKDGKIYLNF
+1613 GIYIENGDLYVNATYIKSGKLTLGGKNN
-1626 SYAEGGTLKL
+1626 EHGTLEIIDNSGKVIGTWDNDGIDVKNGTITSKSGSDVASL
-1636 GGENN
+1636 NN
-1641 DYGKLVM
+1641 GKLFVY
-1648 LNKDGE
+1648 NSGTS
-1654 ICGSW
+1654 IGSVGKNEMSGYPNSTGLVFDLDNDASYMAW
-1659 QNGSLYSDSV
+1659 AAADSDQSLYSVKLLYAHKSFSHYTAGRLYLGCDLDCDGS
-1669 NITGGKINIETQSL
+1669 NIRNARLLNSIYIPNGTDINCYSDVDMHKWSLKNVDLDGEVSAGGYSTFSG
-1683 TRDNIG
+1683 TRHCV
-1689 LNYAVSSGGAN
+1689 YK
-1700 TTNRSQMTPGTLVAS
+1700 M
-1715 QKVTYDEGMDYEDYE
+1715 
-1730 YESQISGK
+1730 
-1738 ICNFVN
+1738 
-1744 DKKNSNCTLSVNG
+1744 VNG
-1757 REIYARSS
+1757 TYYWTAVTVK
-1765 HISLEL
+1765 
-1771 PSASENGD
+1771 NGL
-1779 IYINPNISTK
+1779 IVAW
-1789 CGEIQPTL
+1789 G
-1797 PIYSNSPSVTT
+1797 
-1808 MPNGKLRNSSSS
+1808 
-1820 SKRYKHS
+1820 
-1827 ITDIDEN
+1827 
-1834 LNPDALYNLPV
+1834 
-1845 RSYTYN
+1845 
-1851 DNYLS
+1851 
-1856 KDDINYKKRMI
+1856 
-1867 GFIAEEVHEI
+1867 AE
-1877 YPKAC
+1877 K
-1882 QYDDDGRPEM
+1882 
-1892 WNSLIMIPAM
+1892 
-1902 MKLIQEQNERI
+1902 
-1913 KKLEKK
+1913 
-1919 LESVENK
+1919 

>member
-70 FNEDGRFSDYDFF
+70 FNEDGRFSNYDFF

-92 ADFEDDTQERI
+92 ADLEDGTQERI

-116 GEVIEITAYDAMYKT
+116 GEVIEITAYDAMYKA
-131 NKEFTSQLSYPATAR
+131 NKEFTSKLSYPATAR
-146 NLLLEVCASV
+146 NLLLEVCAFV

-187 IAQIAVGNA
+187 IAQLAVGNA

-294 GDVLNGVTLTSF
+294 GGVLNGVTLTSF

-368 EMYHKVQAEANKNRK
+368 EMYHKAQAEANKNRK

-389 ENLQTTLANAKGMYT
+389 ENLQTTLSNAKGMYT

-571 ILDID
+571 ILDTD
-576 GNEMYLYL
+576 GNEMYLYF
-584 EESKASHI
+584 EETKASHI

-635 TPSTPYSTGDL
+635 TPSTPYSSGDL
-646 WFDSSTYDIMTCVKS
+646 WFDSSTSDIMTCVKS

-786 KRRVFVTTPAPPYD
+786 KRRVFVVQPAPPYD
-800 VGDLWVQGGDGDIMR
+800 IGDLWVQGGDGDIMR

-825 FSDADWEKASKYTD
+825 FSETDWEKASKYTD
-839 DTKANEVKKELDTLG
+839 DTKANEVKKELDALG

-872 NPAGAWT
+872 NPSGAWT

-906 AWEKMP
+906 AWEEMP

-959 RDGESYSTNDWIKAV
+959 KDGEKYSLGDWIKAV
-974 KYTDDTTINDFVKNI
+974 KYTDDTTVENFINITYAEDVEKI
-989 YQPTLD
+989 KEQLD
-995 NVKDSIQSKIETW
+995 QKIETW
-1008 YQSTDPSN
+1008 YQDEDPALS
-1016 DWGKVVEDSFRD
+1016 WTAVETTAWCDVS
-1028 IDGDTILD
+1028 GNKILD
-1036 VNGNEITLLYEE
+1036 VNGNEILLVIESE
-1048 TKAEHEGDLW
+1048 KAMHEGDLW
-1058 HNTATNESFIYR
+1058 HTKTGNKEYIYQSGHWVES
-1070 SGQWEPMS
+1070 S
-1078 IPNSVFD
+1078 IPDEVFD
-1085 AIDGKAQIFISQPV
+1085 KIDGKASIYVIQPNP
-1099 TPYDVGDLYFTGT
+1099 PYDIGDTWFTGT
-1112 DIKVCTTS
+1112 DIKVCTTA
-1120 RSSGNFDASDWK
+1120 RAIGNFDASDWG
-1132 KKDNYTDDSA
+1132 KKDNYTDDS
-1142 LKSFMTGEYA
+1142 
-1152 DTVEEI
+1152 
-1158 RTQIDGKAETWK
+1158 
-1170 QDEDPATAWTTAELK
+1170 
-1185 AQHKGDLWYKTS
+1185 
-1197 VQKSYIYN
+1197 
-1205 GSGWDEMKT
+1205 
-1214 TPPDAVFDAIDG
+1214 
-1226 KAQIF
+1226 
-1231 TSQPVPPYDI
+1231 
-1241 NDVYFTGS
+1241 
-1249 SILVCTTA
+1249 
-1257 RTSGSYNSSDWKKKD
+1257 
-1272 NYTDDSAVVEF
+1272 
-1283 INNTYIPKIDNI
+1283 
-1295 QNQIDGKV
+1295 
-1303 EDYYYDYAPTLS
+1303 
-1315 NIPASE
+1315 
-1321 WSTEEERQKHNGDK
+1321 
-1335 FYWKSKKVA
+1335 
-1344 YIFTKTGD
+1344 
-1352 EWQWV
+1352 
-1357 SLKDPDIEKAME
+1357 
-1369 DASNAQ
+1369 
-1375 KTADGKVQNF
+1375 
-1385 ITQPVPPYS
+1385 
-1394 LGDLWYTG
+1394 
-1402 TEVKVCSK
+1402 
-1410 SRTTGK
+1410 
-1416 YQSSDWQKKDNYTD
+1416 
-1430 DTTVNDFIENT
+1430 TVNDFIQNT
-1441 YSPKIEDIQTQID
+1441 YDPKIEDIQAQID

-1462 DYEPS
+1462 DYEPTL
-1467 MSNVPASAWTTEELK
+1467 SNVPASAWTTDELK
-1482 TMHNGD
+1482 TVHNGD

-1515 IQIDKA
+1515 SQIDKA
-1521 MNDASN
+1521 MKDASN

-1554 QGKSGDLMRCKVAKA
+1554 QGKNGDLMRCKVAKA

-1584 TDDTAV
+1584 TDDSAV
-1590 DDLDKALTQEDI
+1590 DDLDEALTQENI

-1608 NGQVQ
+1608 NGKTQ
-1613 GLFLKDGKIYLNF
+1613 GIYIENGDLYVNATYIKSGKLTLGGKNN
-1626 SYAEGGTLKL
+1626 EHGTLEIIDNSGKVIGTWDNDGIDVKNGTITSKSGSDVASL
-1636 GGENN
+1636 NN
-1641 DYGKLVM
+1641 GKLFVY
-1648 LNKDGE
+1648 NSGTS
-1654 ICGSW
+1654 IGSVGKNEMSGYPNSTGLVFDLDNDASYMAW
-1659 QNGSLYSDSV
+1659 AAADSDQSLYSVKLLYAHKSFSHYTAGRLYLGCDLDCDGSNIRNARLLDSIYIPNGTDV
-1669 NITGGKINIETQSL
+1669 DCYSDVDMHKWSLKNVDLDGEVSAGGYSTFSG
-1683 TRDNIG
+1683 TRHCV
-1689 LNYAVSSGGAN
+1689 YK
-1700 TTNRSQMTPGTLVAS
+1700 M
-1715 QKVTYDEGMDYEDYE
+1715 
-1730 YESQISGK
+1730 
-1738 ICNFVN
+1738 
-1744 DKKNSNCTLSVNG
+1744 VNG
-1757 REIYARSS
+1757 TYYWTVVTVK
-1765 HISLEL
+1765 
-1771 PSASENGD
+1771 NGL
-1779 IYINPNISTK
+1779 IVAW
-1789 CGEIQPTL
+1789 G
-1797 PIYSNSPSVTT
+1797 
-1808 MPNGKLRNSSSS
+1808 
-1820 SKRYKHS
+1820 
-1827 ITDIDEN
+1827 
-1834 LNPDALYNLPV
+1834 
-1845 RSYTYN
+1845 
-1851 DNYLS
+1851 
-1856 KDDINYKKRMI
+1856 
-1867 GFIAEEVHEI
+1867 AE
-1877 YPKAC
+1877 K
-1882 QYDDDGRPEM
+1882 
-1892 WNSLIMIPAM
+1892 
-1902 MKLIQEQNERI
+1902 
-1913 KKLEKK
+1913 
-1919 LESVENK
+1919 

>member
-19 YAYAKVLFA
+19 YAYAKVLFT

-70 FNEDGRFSDYDFF
+70 FNEDGRFSEYDFY

-92 ADFEDDTQERI
+92 ADLEDGTQERI

-146 NLLLEVCASV
+146 NLLLEVCAYV

-222 TELSTQNAKYHVLS
+222 TELSTQSAKYHVLS

-368 EMYHKVQAEANKNRK
+368 EMYHKAQAEANKNRK

-404 SKVRQADGSYITY
+404 SKVRQSDGSYITY

-468 NADYINTGALTIRDK
+468 NADYINTGALTIKDK
-483 DGNITFYADTE
+483 DGNITFYADTA

-566 VDGNA
+566 IDGNA
-571 ILDID
+571 ILDIY
-576 GNEMYLYL
+576 GNEMYLYF
-584 EESKASHI
+584 EETKASHI

-646 WFDSSTYDIMTCVKS
+646 WFDSSTSDIMTCVKS

-672 EKRNKYTDDSGLNDF
+672 EKRNKYTDDTAVENF
-687 ITATYDPIIAQI
+687 INITYAENIEKIKEQ
-699 QARLDGQIEN
+699 LDQ
-709 WFYDYEPTMQNYPA
+709 
-723 SEWTTETTRKEH
+723 
-735 EGDLFYWKSKGYS
+735 
-748 YRFTQEDATGTW
+748 
-760 KWQLIQDT
+760 
-768 DITKALA
+768 
-775 AAEKAQDTADG
+775 
-786 KRRVFVTTPAPPYD
+786 
-800 VGDLWVQGGDGDIMR
+800 
-815 CKTARSESAT
+815 
-825 FSDADWEKASKYTD
+825 
-839 DTKANEVKKELDTLG
+839 
-854 EDLQT
+854 
-859 QIDGKIETYNQSV
+859 
-872 NPAGAWT
+872 
-879 TDELKANHKGDLWYN
+879 
-894 PDEQKTKRWNGS
+894 
-906 AWEKMP
+906 
-912 DADAISANNLAMTKK
+912 
-927 RVFVTTPFPPYD
+927 
-939 IGDLWVGDDTSDLKR
+939 
-954 CVTAK
+954 
-959 RDGESYSTNDWIKAV
+959 
-974 KYTDDTTINDFVKNI
+974 
-989 YQPTLD
+989 
-995 NVKDSIQSKIETW
+995 KIETW
-1008 YQSTDPSN
+1008 YQDEDPALS
-1016 DWGKVVEDSFRD
+1016 WTTVETTAWCDVN
-1028 IDGDTILD
+1028 GNKILD
-1036 VNGNEITLLYEE
+1036 VNGNEILLVIESE
-1048 TKAEHEGDLW
+1048 KAMHEGDLW
-1058 HNTATNESFIYR
+1058 HTKTGNKEYIYQSGHWIES
-1070 SGQWEPMS
+1070 S
-1078 IPNSVFD
+1078 IPDEVFD
-1085 AIDGKAQIFISQPV
+1085 KIDGKASIYVTQPKP
-1099 TPYDVGDLYFTGT
+1099 PYDVGDTWFTGT
-1112 DIKVCTTS
+1112 DIKVCATA
-1120 RSSGNFDASDWK
+1120 RASGNFDASDWG
-1132 KKDNYTDDSA
+1132 KKDNYTDDS
-1142 LKSFMTGEYA
+1142 
-1152 DTVEEI
+1152 
-1158 RTQIDGKAETWK
+1158 
-1170 QDEDPATAWTTAELK
+1170 
-1185 AQHKGDLWYKTS
+1185 
-1197 VQKSYIYN
+1197 
-1205 GSGWDEMKT
+1205 
-1214 TPPDAVFDAIDG
+1214 
-1226 KAQIF
+1226 
-1231 TSQPVPPYDI
+1231 
-1241 NDVYFTGS
+1241 
-1249 SILVCTTA
+1249 
-1257 RTSGSYNSSDWKKKD
+1257 
-1272 NYTDDSAVVEF
+1272 
-1283 INNTYIPKIDNI
+1283 
-1295 QNQIDGKV
+1295 
-1303 EDYYYDYAPTLS
+1303 
-1315 NIPASE
+1315 
-1321 WSTEEERQKHNGDK
+1321 
-1335 FYWKSKKVA
+1335 
-1344 YIFTKTGD
+1344 
-1352 EWQWV
+1352 
-1357 SLKDPDIEKAME
+1357 
-1369 DASNAQ
+1369 
-1375 KTADGKVQNF
+1375 
-1385 ITQPVPPYS
+1385 
-1394 LGDLWYTG
+1394 
-1402 TEVKVCSK
+1402 
-1410 SRTTGK
+1410 
-1416 YQSSDWQKKDNYTD
+1416 
-1430 DTTVNDFIENT
+1430 TVNDFIQNT
-1441 YSPKIEDIQTQID
+1441 YDPKIEDIQTQID

-1462 DYEPS
+1462 DYEPTL
-1467 MSNVPASAWTTEELK
+1467 SNVPASAWTTDELK

-1515 IQIDKA
+1515 SQIDKA

-1584 TDDTAV
+1584 TDDSAV
-1590 DDLDKALTQEDI
+1590 DNLNKALTQEDI

-1608 NGQVQ
+1608 NGKSQ
-1613 GLFLKDGKIYLNF
+1613 GIYIEDGDLYVNATYIKSGKL
-1626 SYAEGGTLKL
+1626 TL

-1641 DYGKLVM
+1641 EHGTLEIIDNSGKVIGSWGNDGIDVKNGTITSKSGSDVVSLNNGKLWAY
-1648 LNKDGE
+1648 NSGTS
-1654 ICGSW
+1654 IGSVGKNEMSGYPDSTGLVFDLDNEASYMAW
-1659 QNGSLYSDSV
+1659 AAADSAQSLYSVKLLYAHKSFSHYTAGRLYLGCDLDCDGSYIRNARFSDS
-1669 NITGGKINIETQSL
+1669 
-1683 TRDNIG
+1683 
-1689 LNYAVSSGGAN
+1689 
-1700 TTNRSQMTPGTLVAS
+1700 
-1715 QKVTYDEGMDYEDYE
+1715 
-1730 YESQISGK
+1730 
-1738 ICNFVN
+1738 
-1744 DKKNSNCTLSVNG
+1744 
-1757 REIYARSS
+1757 
-1765 HISLEL
+1765 
-1771 PSASENGD
+1771 
-1779 IYINPNISTK
+1779 IYI
-1789 CGEIQPTL
+1789 
-1797 PIYSNSPSVTT
+1797 
-1808 MPNGKLRNSSSS
+1808 PNG
-1820 SKRYKHS
+1820 
-1827 ITDIDEN
+1827 TDIDCYSDVDMHKWSLKNVDLDGEVSAGGYSTFSGTRHCVYKMVN
-1834 LNPDALYNLPV
+1834 G
-1845 RSYTYN
+1845 TYYWTAVTVKN
-1851 DNYLS
+1851 GL
-1856 KDDINYKKRMI
+1856 IVAW
-1867 GFIAEEVHEI
+1867 GAE
-1877 YPKAC
+1877 K
-1882 QYDDDGRPEM
+1882 
-1892 WNSLIMIPAM
+1892 
-1902 MKLIQEQNERI
+1902 
-1913 KKLEKK
+1913 
-1919 LESVENK
+1919 

>member
-92 ADFEDDTQERI
+92 ADLEDGTQERI

-116 GEVIEITAYDAMYKT
+116 GEVIEITAYDAMYKA
-131 NKEFTSQLSYPATAR
+131 NKEFTSKLSYPATAR
-146 NLLLEVCASV
+146 NLLLEVCAFV

-187 IAQIAVGNA
+187 IAQLAVGNA

-294 GDVLNGVTLTSF
+294 GGVLNGVTLTSF

-368 EMYHKVQAEANKNRK
+368 EMYHKAQAEANKNRK
-383 EMESAI
+383 EMETAI

-494 TGRVDIRAESLAIGG
+494 TGRVDIRAESLSIGG

-518 AVKKF
+518 AVKNF

-546 YQPTDPAVNWGGITE
+546 YQPTDPSVNWGEITE

-584 EESKASHI
+584 EETKASHI

-635 TPSTPYSTGDL
+635 TPSTPYSAGDL
-646 WFDSSTYDIMTCVKS
+646 WFDSSTSDIMTCVKS
-661 RETGDFTSSDW
+661 RETGDFASSDW

-748 YRFTQEDATGTW
+748 YRFMKEDATGTW

-786 KRRVFVTTPAPPYD
+786 KRRVFVVQPKPPYD
-800 VGDLWVQGGDGDIMR
+800 IGDLWVQGGDGDIMR

-839 DTKANEVKKELDTLG
+839 DTKANEVKKELDALG

-906 AWEKMP
+906 AWEEMP

-959 RDGESYSTNDWIKAV
+959 KDGEKYSLGDWIKAV
-974 KYTDDTTINDFVKNI
+974 KYTDDTTVENFINITYAEDVEKI
-989 YQPTLD
+989 KEQLD
-995 NVKDSIQSKIETW
+995 QKIETW
-1008 YQSTDPSN
+1008 YQDEDPALS
-1016 DWGKVVEDSFRD
+1016 WTAVETTAWCDVS
-1028 IDGDTILD
+1028 GNKILD
-1036 VNGNEITLLYEE
+1036 VNGNEILLVIESE
-1048 TKAEHEGDLW
+1048 KAMHEGDLW
-1058 HNTATNESFIYR
+1058 HTKTGNKEYIYQSGHWVES
-1070 SGQWEPMS
+1070 S
-1078 IPNSVFD
+1078 IPDEVFD
-1085 AIDGKAQIFISQPV
+1085 KIDGKASIYVTQPKP
-1099 TPYDVGDLYFTGT
+1099 PYDVGDTWFTGT
-1112 DIKVCTTS
+1112 DIKVCSTA
-1120 RSSGNFDASDWK
+1120 RASGNFDASDWG
-1132 KKDNYTDDSA
+1132 KKDNYTDDS
-1142 LKSFMTGEYA
+1142 
-1152 DTVEEI
+1152 
-1158 RTQIDGKAETWK
+1158 
-1170 QDEDPATAWTTAELK
+1170 
-1185 AQHKGDLWYKTS
+1185 
-1197 VQKSYIYN
+1197 
-1205 GSGWDEMKT
+1205 
-1214 TPPDAVFDAIDG
+1214 
-1226 KAQIF
+1226 
-1231 TSQPVPPYDI
+1231 
-1241 NDVYFTGS
+1241 
-1249 SILVCTTA
+1249 
-1257 RTSGSYNSSDWKKKD
+1257 
-1272 NYTDDSAVVEF
+1272 
-1283 INNTYIPKIDNI
+1283 
-1295 QNQIDGKV
+1295 
-1303 EDYYYDYAPTLS
+1303 
-1315 NIPASE
+1315 
-1321 WSTEEERQKHNGDK
+1321 
-1335 FYWKSKKVA
+1335 
-1344 YIFTKTGD
+1344 
-1352 EWQWV
+1352 
-1357 SLKDPDIEKAME
+1357 
-1369 DASNAQ
+1369 
-1375 KTADGKVQNF
+1375 
-1385 ITQPVPPYS
+1385 
-1394 LGDLWYTG
+1394 
-1402 TEVKVCSK
+1402 
-1410 SRTTGK
+1410 
-1416 YQSSDWQKKDNYTD
+1416 
-1430 DTTVNDFIENT
+1430 TVNDFIQNT
-1441 YSPKIEDIQTQID
+1441 YDPKIEDIQAQID

-1462 DYEPS
+1462 DYEPTL
-1467 MSNVPASAWTTEELK
+1467 SNVPASAWTTDELK
-1482 TMHNGD
+1482 TVHNGD

-1515 IQIDKA
+1515 SQIDKA
-1521 MNDASN
+1521 MKDASN

-1554 QGKSGDLMRCKVAKA
+1554 QGKNGDLMRCKVAKA
-1569 SGAFVTTDWEKAVKY
+1569 SGTFVTTDWEKAVKY
-1584 TDDTAV
+1584 TDDSAV
-1590 DDLDKALTQEDI
+1590 DDLNKALTQEDI

-1636 GGENN
+1636 GGKANEQGTLEVYHSSGWKSLSIDNTGLKTYGGQPIIAYIDGVDSSGEYEKYVKLQGGVSVFTN
-1641 DYGKLVM
+1641 RTNGQGVAIDTDYIRMWDDTGTQVADFQAKYDWWIDKNL
-1648 LNKDGE
+1648 
-1654 ICGSW
+1654 S
-1659 QNGSLYSDSV
+1659 
-1669 NITGGKINIETQSL
+1669 ITGDFSVTGKKSRAVNTKSYSKRLLNAYETPAPMFGDVGEGTIGVDGKCYISIDPIFLETIASGCKYQVFLQKNGKGDVWVSERHETYFVVEGTESL
-1683 TRDNIG
+1683 NFSWEIKAR
-1689 LNYAVSSGGAN
+1689 
-1700 TTNRSQMTPGTLVAS
+1700 
-1715 QKVTYDEGMDYEDYE
+1715 QKDYE
-1730 YESQISGK
+1730 YDRIDVY
-1738 ICNFVN
+1738 N
-1744 DKKNSNCTLSVNG
+1744 
-1757 REIYARSS
+1757 
-1765 HISLEL
+1765 
-1771 PSASENGD
+1771 ENV
-1779 IYINPNISTK
+1779 
-1789 CGEIQPTL
+1789 EE
-1797 PIYSNSPSVTT
+1797 
-1808 MPNGKLRNSSSS
+1808 R
-1820 SKRYKHS
+1820 
-1827 ITDIDEN
+1827 DIDYAYIGEME
-1834 LNPDALYNLPV
+1834 YQ
-1845 RSYTYN
+1845 
-1851 DNYLS
+1851 NYV
-1856 KDDINYKKRMI
+1856 DTMQ
-1867 GFIAEEVHEI
+1867 AEV
-1877 YPKAC
+1877 
-1882 QYDDDGRPEM
+1882 
-1892 WNSLIMIPAM
+1892 
-1902 MKLIQEQNERI
+1902 
-1913 KKLEKK
+1913 
-1919 LESVENK
+1919 

>member
-19 YAYAKVLFA
+19 YAYAKVLFT

-70 FNEDGRFSDYDFF
+70 FNEDGRFSDYDFY

-92 ADFEDDTQERI
+92 ADLGDGTQERI

-131 NKEFTSQLSYPATAR
+131 NKEFTSRLSYPATAR

-156 GITVADAHFKNE
+156 GITVADAHFTNE

-222 TELSTQNAKYHVLS
+222 TELSTQSAKYHVLS

-311 PYPTAEIMDCA
+311 PYPTVEIMDCA

-368 EMYHKVQAEANKNRK
+368 EMYHKAQAEANKNRK

-404 SKVRQADGSYITY
+404 SKVRQSDGSYITY

-456 DLVAKVLYAIGI
+456 DLVAKVLYTIGI

-483 DGNITFYADTE
+483 DGNITFYADTA

-566 VDGNA
+566 VDGNV
-571 ILDID
+571 ILDIN
-576 GNEMYLYL
+576 GNEMYLYF
-584 EESKASHI
+584 EETKASHI

-646 WFDSSTYDIMTCVKS
+646 WFDSSTSDIMTCVKS

-786 KRRVFVTTPAPPYD
+786 KRRVFVVQPAPPYD
-800 VGDLWVQGGDGDIMR
+800 IGDLWVQGGDGDIMR

-839 DTKANEVKKELDTLG
+839 DTKANEVKKELDALG

-859 QIDGKIETYNQSV
+859 QIDGKIETFNQPS

-894 PDEQKTKRWNGS
+894 PDEQETKRWNGS
-906 AWEKMP
+906 SWEKMS
-912 DADAISANNLAMTKK
+912 DADAISASNLAMTKK

-939 IGDLWVGDDTSDLKR
+939 IGDLWVGDDKSDLKR
-954 CVTAK
+954 CITAK
-959 RDGESYSTNDWIKAV
+959 KDGESYSTNDWIKAV
-974 KYTDDTTINDFVKNI
+974 KYTDDTAVENFINITYAENI
-989 YQPTLD
+989 EKIKEQLD
-995 NVKDSIQSKIETW
+995 QKIETW
-1008 YQSTDPSN
+1008 YQDEDPALS
-1016 DWGKVVEDSFRD
+1016 WTTVETTAWCDVN
-1028 IDGDTILD
+1028 GNKILD
-1036 VNGNEITLLYEE
+1036 VNGNEILLVIESE
-1048 TKAEHEGDLW
+1048 KAMHDGDLW
-1058 HNTATNESFIYR
+1058 HTKTGNKEYIYQSGHWIES
-1070 SGQWEPMS
+1070 S
-1078 IPNSVFD
+1078 IPDEVFD
-1085 AIDGKAQIFISQPV
+1085 KIDGKASIYVTQPKP
-1099 TPYDVGDLYFTGT
+1099 PYDVGDTWFTGT
-1112 DIKVCTTS
+1112 DIKVCATA
-1120 RSSGNFDASDWK
+1120 RASGNFDASDWG
-1132 KKDNYTDDSA
+1132 KKDNYTDDS
-1142 LKSFMTGEYA
+1142 
-1152 DTVEEI
+1152 
-1158 RTQIDGKAETWK
+1158 
-1170 QDEDPATAWTTAELK
+1170 
-1185 AQHKGDLWYKTS
+1185 
-1197 VQKSYIYN
+1197 
-1205 GSGWDEMKT
+1205 
-1214 TPPDAVFDAIDG
+1214 
-1226 KAQIF
+1226 
-1231 TSQPVPPYDI
+1231 
-1241 NDVYFTGS
+1241 
-1249 SILVCTTA
+1249 
-1257 RTSGSYNSSDWKKKD
+1257 
-1272 NYTDDSAVVEF
+1272 
-1283 INNTYIPKIDNI
+1283 
-1295 QNQIDGKV
+1295 
-1303 EDYYYDYAPTLS
+1303 
-1315 NIPASE
+1315 
-1321 WSTEEERQKHNGDK
+1321 
-1335 FYWKSKKVA
+1335 
-1344 YIFTKTGD
+1344 
-1352 EWQWV
+1352 
-1357 SLKDPDIEKAME
+1357 
-1369 DASNAQ
+1369 
-1375 KTADGKVQNF
+1375 
-1385 ITQPVPPYS
+1385 
-1394 LGDLWYTG
+1394 
-1402 TEVKVCSK
+1402 
-1410 SRTTGK
+1410 
-1416 YQSSDWQKKDNYTD
+1416 
-1430 DTTVNDFIENT
+1430 TVNDFIKNT
-1441 YSPKIEDIQTQID
+1441 YDPKIEDIQTQID

-1462 DYEPS
+1462 DYEPTL
-1467 MSNVPASAWTTEELK
+1467 SNVPASAWTTDELK

-1515 IQIDKA
+1515 SQIDKA

-1569 SGAFVTTDWEKAVKY
+1569 SGVFVTTDWEKAVKY
-1584 TDDTAV
+1584 TDDSAV
-1590 DDLDKALTQEDI
+1590 DDLNESLTQEDI

-1608 NGQVQ
+1608 NGKSQ
-1613 GLFLKDGKIYLNF
+1613 GIYIEDGDLYVNATYIKSGKLTLGGKNN
-1626 SYAEGGTLKL
+1626 EHGTLEIIDNSGKVIGSWGNDGIDVKNGTITSKSGSDVVSL
-1636 GGENN
+1636 NN
-1641 DYGKLVM
+1641 GKLWVY
-1648 LNKDGE
+1648 NSGTS
-1654 ICGSW
+1654 IGSVGKNEMSGYPDSTGLVFDLDNEASYMAW
-1659 QNGSLYSDSV
+1659 AAADNAQSLYSVKLLYAHKSFSHYTAGRLYLGCDLDCDGSYIRNARFSDSV
-1669 NITGGKINIETQSL
+1669 
-1683 TRDNIG
+1683 
-1689 LNYAVSSGGAN
+1689 
-1700 TTNRSQMTPGTLVAS
+1700 
-1715 QKVTYDEGMDYEDYE
+1715 
-1730 YESQISGK
+1730 
-1738 ICNFVN
+1738 
-1744 DKKNSNCTLSVNG
+1744 
-1757 REIYARSS
+1757 
-1765 HISLEL
+1765 
-1771 PSASENGD
+1771 
-1779 IYINPNISTK
+1779 YI
-1789 CGEIQPTL
+1789 
-1797 PIYSNSPSVTT
+1797 
-1808 MPNGKLRNSSSS
+1808 PNG
-1820 SKRYKHS
+1820 
-1827 ITDIDEN
+1827 TDIDCYSDVDMHKWSLKNVDLDGEVSAGGYSTFSGTRHCVYKMVN
-1834 LNPDALYNLPV
+1834 G
-1845 RSYTYN
+1845 TYYWTAVTVKN
-1851 DNYLS
+1851 GL
-1856 KDDINYKKRMI
+1856 IVAW
-1867 GFIAEEVHEI
+1867 GAE
-1877 YPKAC
+1877 K
-1882 QYDDDGRPEM
+1882 
-1892 WNSLIMIPAM
+1892 
-1902 MKLIQEQNERI
+1902 
-1913 KKLEKK
+1913 
-1919 LESVENK
+1919 

>member
-1 MKNVSD
+1 MKNVSNNF
-7 KLKNII
+7 KKVIKN
-13 EKGGLF
+13 GGPF
-19 YAYAKVLFA
+19 YSYAKVLFS
-28 DGTEITLDSEDD
+28 DGSEITLNSEDD
-40 FSISDNGYSESGGD
+40 FAISDNGYSESGGD

-70 FNEDGRFSDYDFF
+70 FNEDERFSDYDFF

-92 ADFEDDTQERI
+92 ADLEDGTQERI

-146 NLLLEVCASV
+146 NLLLEVCAFV

-222 TELSTQNAKYHVLS
+222 TELSTQSAKYHVLS

-368 EMYHKVQAEANKNRK
+368 EMYHKVQAEANKNLK

-456 DLVAKVLYAIGI
+456 DLIAKVLYAIGI

-537 QVTNKIETW
+537 QVRNKIETW

-561 IPWCD
+561 IPWRD

-571 ILDID
+571 ILDTD
-576 GNEMYLYL
+576 GNEMYLYF
-584 EESKASHI
+584 EETKASHI

-635 TPSTPYSTGDL
+635 TPSTPYSAGDL
-646 WFDSSTYDIMTCVKS
+646 WFDSSTSDIMTCVKS

-748 YRFTQEDATGTW
+748 YRFTQEDATGAW

-786 KRRVFVTTPAPPYD
+786 KRRVFVVQPAPPYD
-800 VGDLWVQGGDGDIMR
+800 IGDLWVQGGDGDIMR

-825 FSDADWEKASKYTD
+825 FSETDWEKASKYTD
-839 DTKANEVKKELDTLG
+839 DTKANEVKKELDALG

-872 NPAGAWT
+872 NPAGEWT

-894 PDEQKTKRWNGS
+894 PDEQETKRWNGS
-906 AWEKMP
+906 AWEKLS
-912 DADAISANNLAMTKK
+912 DSDAISANNLAMTKK

-959 RDGESYSTNDWIKAV
+959 KDGEKYSLGDWIKAV
-974 KYTDDTTINDFVKNI
+974 KYTDDTTVENFINITYAEDVEKI
-989 YQPTLD
+989 KEQLD
-995 NVKDSIQSKIETW
+995 QKIETW
-1008 YQSTDPSN
+1008 YQDEDPALS
-1016 DWGKVVEDSFRD
+1016 WTTVETTAWCDV
-1028 IDGDTILD
+1028 DGNKILD
-1036 VNGNEITLLYEE
+1036 VDGNEILLVIEAE
-1048 TKAEHEGDLW
+1048 KAMHDGDLW
-1058 HNTATNESFIYR
+1058 HTKTGNKEYIYQSGHWVES
-1070 SGQWEPMS
+1070 S
-1078 IPNSVFD
+1078 IPDEVFD
-1085 AIDGKAQIFISQPV
+1085 KIDGKASIYVTQPKP
-1099 TPYDVGDLYFTGT
+1099 PYDVGDTWFTGT
-1112 DIKVCTTS
+1112 DIKVCTTA
-1120 RSSGNFDASDWK
+1120 RASGNFDASDWG
-1132 KKDNYTDDSA
+1132 KKDNYTDDS
-1142 LKSFMTGEYA
+1142 
-1152 DTVEEI
+1152 
-1158 RTQIDGKAETWK
+1158 
-1170 QDEDPATAWTTAELK
+1170 
-1185 AQHKGDLWYKTS
+1185 
-1197 VQKSYIYN
+1197 
-1205 GSGWDEMKT
+1205 
-1214 TPPDAVFDAIDG
+1214 
-1226 KAQIF
+1226 
-1231 TSQPVPPYDI
+1231 
-1241 NDVYFTGS
+1241 
-1249 SILVCTTA
+1249 
-1257 RTSGSYNSSDWKKKD
+1257 
-1272 NYTDDSAVVEF
+1272 
-1283 INNTYIPKIDNI
+1283 
-1295 QNQIDGKV
+1295 
-1303 EDYYYDYAPTLS
+1303 
-1315 NIPASE
+1315 
-1321 WSTEEERQKHNGDK
+1321 
-1335 FYWKSKKVA
+1335 
-1344 YIFTKTGD
+1344 
-1352 EWQWV
+1352 
-1357 SLKDPDIEKAME
+1357 
-1369 DASNAQ
+1369 
-1375 KTADGKVQNF
+1375 
-1385 ITQPVPPYS
+1385 
-1394 LGDLWYTG
+1394 
-1402 TEVKVCSK
+1402 
-1410 SRTTGK
+1410 
-1416 YQSSDWQKKDNYTD
+1416 
-1430 DTTVNDFIENT
+1430 TVNDFIQNT
-1441 YSPKIEDIQTQID
+1441 YDPKIEDIQTQID

-1462 DYEPS
+1462 DYEPTL
-1467 MSNVPASAWTTEELK
+1467 SNVPASAWTTDELK
-1482 TMHNGD
+1482 TVHNGD

-1515 IQIDKA
+1515 SQIDKA
-1521 MNDASN
+1521 MKDASN

-1554 QGKSGDLMRCKVAKA
+1554 QGKNGDLMRCKVAKA
-1569 SGAFVTTDWEKAVKY
+1569 SGTFVTTDWEKAVKY
-1584 TDDTAV
+1584 TDDSAV

-1636 GGENN
+1636 GGKANEQGVLEVYHSAGWKSMSIDNEGLKTYGGQKIISYIDGVD
-1641 DYGKLVM
+1641 DYGKFTAYVKLQGGVDVSM
-1648 LNKDGE
+1648 NRDGPSVVIE
-1654 ICGSW
+1654 PQYIRMWDYTGTEVA
-1659 QNGSLYSDSV
+1659 SLDANYEWSIRKNVS
-1669 NITGGKINIETQSL
+1669 ITGDFSVTGKKSRVVNTKSYSRRLLNAYETPAPMFGDVGEGTIGYDGKCYISIDPIFLETIASGCKYQVFLQKNGKGDVWVSERHETYFVVEGTESL
-1683 TRDNIG
+1683 NFSWEIKAR
-1689 LNYAVSSGGAN
+1689 
-1700 TTNRSQMTPGTLVAS
+1700 
-1715 QKVTYDEGMDYEDYE
+1715 QKDYE
-1730 YESQISGK
+1730 YDRIDVY
-1738 ICNFVN
+1738 N
-1744 DKKNSNCTLSVNG
+1744 
-1757 REIYARSS
+1757 
-1765 HISLEL
+1765 
-1771 PSASENGD
+1771 ENV
-1779 IYINPNISTK
+1779 
-1789 CGEIQPTL
+1789 EE
-1797 PIYSNSPSVTT
+1797 
-1808 MPNGKLRNSSSS
+1808 R
-1820 SKRYKHS
+1820 
-1827 ITDIDEN
+1827 DIDYAYIGEME
-1834 LNPDALYNLPV
+1834 YQ
-1845 RSYTYN
+1845 
-1851 DNYLS
+1851 NYV
-1856 KDDINYKKRMI
+1856 DTMQ
-1867 GFIAEEVHEI
+1867 AEV
-1877 YPKAC
+1877 
-1882 QYDDDGRPEM
+1882 
-1892 WNSLIMIPAM
+1892 
-1902 MKLIQEQNERI
+1902 
-1913 KKLEKK
+1913 
-1919 LESVENK
+1919 

>member
-92 ADFEDDTQERI
+92 ADLEDGTQERI

-116 GEVIEITAYDAMYKT
+116 GEVIEITAYDAMYKA
-131 NKEFTSQLSYPATAR
+131 NKEFTSQLSYPATTR
-146 NLLLEVCASV
+146 NLLLEVCAFV
-156 GITVADAHFKNE
+156 GITAADAHFKNE

-294 GDVLNGVTLTSF
+294 GGVLNGVTLTSF

-368 EMYHKVQAEANKNRK
+368 EMYHKAQAEANKNRK

-404 SKVRQADGSYITY
+404 SKVKQSDGSYITY

-494 TGRVDIRAESLAIGG
+494 TGRVDIRAKSLAIGG

-546 YQPTDPAVNWGGITE
+546 YQPTDPAVNWGEITE

-576 GNEMYLYL
+576 GNEMYLYF
-584 EESKASHI
+584 EETKASHI

-635 TPSTPYSTGDL
+635 TPSTPYSSGDL
-646 WFDSSTYDIMTCVKS
+646 WFDSSTSDIMTCVKS
-661 RETGDFTSSDW
+661 RDTGDFTSSDW

-786 KRRVFVTTPAPPYD
+786 KRRVFVVQPAPPYD
-800 VGDLWVQGGDGDIMR
+800 IGDLWVQGGDGDIMR

-825 FSDADWEKASKYTD
+825 FSETDWEKASKYTD
-839 DTKANEVKKELDTLG
+839 DTKANEVKKELDALG

-872 NPAGAWT
+872 NPSGAWT

-906 AWEKMP
+906 AWEEMP

-959 RDGESYSTNDWIKAV
+959 KDGEKYSLGDWSKAV
-974 KYTDDTTINDFVKNI
+974 KYTDDTAVENFINITYAEDVEKI
-989 YQPTLD
+989 KEQLD
-995 NVKDSIQSKIETW
+995 QKIETW
-1008 YQSTDPSN
+1008 YQDEDPALS
-1016 DWGKVVEDSFRD
+1016 WTAVETTAWCDVN
-1028 IDGDTILD
+1028 GNKILD
-1036 VNGNEITLLYEE
+1036 VNGNEILLVIESE
-1048 TKAEHEGDLW
+1048 KAMHEGDLW
-1058 HNTATNESFIYR
+1058 HTKTGNKEYIYQSGHWVES
-1070 SGQWEPMS
+1070 S
-1078 IPNSVFD
+1078 IPDEVFD
-1085 AIDGKAQIFISQPV
+1085 KIDGKASIYVTQPKP
-1099 TPYDVGDLYFTGT
+1099 PYDVGDTWFTGT
-1112 DIKVCTTS
+1112 DIKVCSTA
-1120 RSSGNFDASDWK
+1120 RASGNFDASDWG
-1132 KKDNYTDDSA
+1132 KKDNYTDDS
-1142 LKSFMTGEYA
+1142 
-1152 DTVEEI
+1152 
-1158 RTQIDGKAETWK
+1158 
-1170 QDEDPATAWTTAELK
+1170 
-1185 AQHKGDLWYKTS
+1185 
-1197 VQKSYIYN
+1197 
-1205 GSGWDEMKT
+1205 
-1214 TPPDAVFDAIDG
+1214 
-1226 KAQIF
+1226 
-1231 TSQPVPPYDI
+1231 
-1241 NDVYFTGS
+1241 
-1249 SILVCTTA
+1249 
-1257 RTSGSYNSSDWKKKD
+1257 
-1272 NYTDDSAVVEF
+1272 
-1283 INNTYIPKIDNI
+1283 
-1295 QNQIDGKV
+1295 
-1303 EDYYYDYAPTLS
+1303 
-1315 NIPASE
+1315 
-1321 WSTEEERQKHNGDK
+1321 
-1335 FYWKSKKVA
+1335 
-1344 YIFTKTGD
+1344 
-1352 EWQWV
+1352 
-1357 SLKDPDIEKAME
+1357 
-1369 DASNAQ
+1369 
-1375 KTADGKVQNF
+1375 
-1385 ITQPVPPYS
+1385 
-1394 LGDLWYTG
+1394 
-1402 TEVKVCSK
+1402 
-1410 SRTTGK
+1410 
-1416 YQSSDWQKKDNYTD
+1416 
-1430 DTTVNDFIENT
+1430 TVNDFIQNT
-1441 YSPKIEDIQTQID
+1441 YDPKIEDIQAQID

-1462 DYEPS
+1462 DYEPTL
-1467 MSNVPASAWTTEELK
+1467 SNVPASAWTTDELK
-1482 TMHNGD
+1482 TVHNGD

-1515 IQIDKA
+1515 SQIDKA
-1521 MNDASN
+1521 MKDASN

-1547 DVGDLWT
+1547 DIGDLWT
-1554 QGKSGDLMRCKVAKA
+1554 QGKNGDLMRCKVAKA

-1584 TDDTAV
+1584 TDDSAV

-1636 GGENN
+1636 GGKANEQGTIEVYHSSGWKSISVDNEGLKTYGGQPIIAYEDAV
-1641 DYGKLVM
+1641 DYSGEYEKYVKLQGGV
-1648 LNKDGE
+1648 
-1654 ICGSW
+1654 
-1659 QNGSLYSDSV
+1659 SV
-1669 NITGGKINIETQSL
+1669 FTNRTNSMGVQISPEYIGMWDDTGTQVADFQAKYNWNIWKNLSITGNFSVTGKKNRIVNTKSYSRRLLNAYETPAPMFGDVGEGTIGADGKCYISIDPIFLETIANGCKYQVFLQKNGKGDVWVSERHETYFVVEGTESL
-1683 TRDNIG
+1683 NFSWEIKAR
-1689 LNYAVSSGGAN
+1689 
-1700 TTNRSQMTPGTLVAS
+1700 
-1715 QKVTYDEGMDYEDYE
+1715 QKDYE
-1730 YESQISGK
+1730 YDRIDVY
-1738 ICNFVN
+1738 N
-1744 DKKNSNCTLSVNG
+1744 
-1757 REIYARSS
+1757 
-1765 HISLEL
+1765 
-1771 PSASENGD
+1771 ENV
-1779 IYINPNISTK
+1779 
-1789 CGEIQPTL
+1789 EE
-1797 PIYSNSPSVTT
+1797 
-1808 MPNGKLRNSSSS
+1808 R
-1820 SKRYKHS
+1820 
-1827 ITDIDEN
+1827 DIDYAYIGEME
-1834 LNPDALYNLPV
+1834 YQ
-1845 RSYTYN
+1845 
-1851 DNYLS
+1851 NYV
-1856 KDDINYKKRMI
+1856 DTMQ
-1867 GFIAEEVHEI
+1867 AEV
-1877 YPKAC
+1877 
-1882 QYDDDGRPEM
+1882 
-1892 WNSLIMIPAM
+1892 
-1902 MKLIQEQNERI
+1902 
-1913 KKLEKK
+1913 
-1919 LESVENK
+1919 

>member
-1 MKNVSD
+1 MKNVSNNF
-7 KLKNII
+7 KKVIKN
-13 EKGGLF
+13 GGPF
-19 YAYAKVLFA
+19 YSYAKVLFS
-28 DGTEITLDSEDD
+28 DGSEITLNSEDD
-40 FSISDNGYSESGGD
+40 FAISDNGYSESGGD

-70 FNEDGRFSDYDFF
+70 FNEDGRFSDYVFF

-92 ADFEDDTQERI
+92 ADLEDGTQERI
-103 NEGVFYVTSPVAT
+103 NEGIFYVTSPVAT

-146 NLLLEVCASV
+146 NLLLEVCAFV

-222 TELSTQNAKYHVLS
+222 TELSTQSAKYHVLS
-236 EYSDYPTVGMNPVTI
+236 EYSDYPTVGMNQVTI

-368 EMYHKVQAEANKNRK
+368 EMYHKAQAEADKNRK

-389 ENLQTTLANAKGMYT
+389 ENLQTTLTNAKGMYT

-571 ILDID
+571 ILDTD
-576 GNEMYLYL
+576 GNEMYLYF
-584 EESKASHI
+584 EETKASHI

-646 WFDSSTYDIMTCVKS
+646 WFDSSTSDIMTCVKS

-786 KRRVFVTTPAPPYD
+786 KRRVFVVQPAPPYD
-800 VGDLWVQGGDGDIMR
+800 IGDLWVQGGDGDIMR

-825 FSDADWEKASKYTD
+825 FSETDWEKASKYTD
-839 DTKANEVKKELDTLG
+839 DTKANEVKKELDALG

-859 QIDGKIETYNQSV
+859 QIDGKIETYNQSI

-894 PDEQKTKRWNGS
+894 PDEQETKRWNGS
-906 AWEKMP
+906 AWEKLS

-959 RDGESYSTNDWIKAV
+959 KDGEKYSVGDWIKAV
-974 KYTDDTTINDFVKNI
+974 KYTDDTAVENFINITYAEDVEKI
-989 YQPTLD
+989 KEQLD
-995 NVKDSIQSKIETW
+995 QKIETW
-1008 YQSTDPSN
+1008 YQDEDPAIS
-1016 DWGKVVEDSFRD
+1016 WTTVETTAWCDVN
-1028 IDGDTILD
+1028 GNKILD
-1036 VNGNEITLLYEE
+1036 VNGNEILLVIESE
-1048 TKAEHEGDLW
+1048 KSMHEGDLW
-1058 HNTATNESFIYR
+1058 HTKTGNKEYIYQSGHWVES
-1070 SGQWEPMS
+1070 S
-1078 IPNSVFD
+1078 IPDEVFD
-1085 AIDGKAQIFISQPV
+1085 KIDGKASIYVTQPKP
-1099 TPYDVGDLYFTGT
+1099 PYDVGDTWFTGM
-1112 DIKVCTTS
+1112 DIKVCVTA
-1120 RSSGNFDASDWK
+1120 RASGNFDASDWG
-1132 KKDNYTDDSA
+1132 KKDNYTDDS
-1142 LKSFMTGEYA
+1142 
-1152 DTVEEI
+1152 
-1158 RTQIDGKAETWK
+1158 
-1170 QDEDPATAWTTAELK
+1170 
-1185 AQHKGDLWYKTS
+1185 
-1197 VQKSYIYN
+1197 
-1205 GSGWDEMKT
+1205 
-1214 TPPDAVFDAIDG
+1214 
-1226 KAQIF
+1226 
-1231 TSQPVPPYDI
+1231 
-1241 NDVYFTGS
+1241 
-1249 SILVCTTA
+1249 
-1257 RTSGSYNSSDWKKKD
+1257 
-1272 NYTDDSAVVEF
+1272 
-1283 INNTYIPKIDNI
+1283 
-1295 QNQIDGKV
+1295 
-1303 EDYYYDYAPTLS
+1303 
-1315 NIPASE
+1315 
-1321 WSTEEERQKHNGDK
+1321 
-1335 FYWKSKKVA
+1335 
-1344 YIFTKTGD
+1344 
-1352 EWQWV
+1352 
-1357 SLKDPDIEKAME
+1357 
-1369 DASNAQ
+1369 
-1375 KTADGKVQNF
+1375 
-1385 ITQPVPPYS
+1385 
-1394 LGDLWYTG
+1394 
-1402 TEVKVCSK
+1402 
-1410 SRTTGK
+1410 
-1416 YQSSDWQKKDNYTD
+1416 
-1430 DTTVNDFIENT
+1430 TVNDFIQNT
-1441 YSPKIEDIQTQID
+1441 YDPKIEDIQNQID

-1462 DYEPS
+1462 DYEPTL
-1467 MSNVPASAWTTEELK
+1467 SNVPASAWTNDELK

-1515 IQIDKA
+1515 SQIDKA
-1521 MNDASN
+1521 MNDAYN

-1547 DVGDLWT
+1547 DVGDLWA

-1569 SGAFVTTDWEKAVKY
+1569 SGTFITTDWEKAVKY
-1584 TDDTAV
+1584 TDDSAV

-1608 NGQVQ
+1608 NGKAQ
-1613 GLFLKDGKIYLNF
+1613 GIYIENGDLYVNATYIKSGKL
-1626 SYAEGGTLKL
+1626 TL

-1641 DYGKLVM
+1641 EHGTLEIIDNSGKVIGTWDNDGIDVKNGTITSKSGSDVASLRNGKLFVY
-1648 LNKDGE
+1648 NSGTS
-1654 ICGSW
+1654 IGSIGKNEMSGYPNSTGLVFDLDNDASYMAW
-1659 QNGSLYSDSV
+1659 AAADSAQSLYSVKLLYAHKSFSHYTAGRLYLGCDLDCDGSNIRNARLLDSIYIPNGTDV
-1669 NITGGKINIETQSL
+1669 DCYSDVDMHNWSLKNVDLDGEVSAGGYSTFSG
-1683 TRDNIG
+1683 TRRCV
-1689 LNYAVSSGGAN
+1689 YK
-1700 TTNRSQMTPGTLVAS
+1700 M
-1715 QKVTYDEGMDYEDYE
+1715 
-1730 YESQISGK
+1730 
-1738 ICNFVN
+1738 
-1744 DKKNSNCTLSVNG
+1744 VNG
-1757 REIYARSS
+1757 TYYWTVVTVK
-1765 HISLEL
+1765 
-1771 PSASENGD
+1771 NGL
-1779 IYINPNISTK
+1779 IVAW
-1789 CGEIQPTL
+1789 GE
-1797 PIYSNSPSVTT
+1797 
-1808 MPNGKLRNSSSS
+1808 
-1820 SKRYKHS
+1820 
-1827 ITDIDEN
+1827 
-1834 LNPDALYNLPV
+1834 
-1845 RSYTYN
+1845 
-1851 DNYLS
+1851 
-1856 KDDINYKKRMI
+1856 
-1867 GFIAEEVHEI
+1867 
-1877 YPKAC
+1877 
-1882 QYDDDGRPEM
+1882 
-1892 WNSLIMIPAM
+1892 
-1902 MKLIQEQNERI
+1902 
-1913 KKLEKK
+1913 EK
-1919 LESVENK
+1919 

>member
-92 ADFEDDTQERI
+92 ADLEDGTQERI

-116 GEVIEITAYDAMYKT
+116 GEVIEITAYDAMYKA
-131 NKEFTSQLSYPATAR
+131 NKEFTSQLTYPATAR
-146 NLLLEVCASV
+146 NLLLEVCAFV

-222 TELSTQNAKYHVLS
+222 TELPTQSARYHVLS

-277 ITNPLITGAEE
+277 ITNPLITGVEE

-368 EMYHKVQAEANKNRK
+368 EMYHKAQAEANKNRK

-389 ENLQTTLANAKGMYT
+389 ENLQTTLSNAKGMYT

-494 TGRVDIRAESLAIGG
+494 TGRVDIRAESLSIGG

-518 AVKKF
+518 AVKNF

-546 YQPTDPAVNWGGITE
+546 YQPTDPAVNWGGITK

-566 VDGNA
+566 VDGNT
-571 ILDID
+571 ILDTD
-576 GNEMYLYL
+576 GNEMYLYF
-584 EESKASHI
+584 EETKASHI

-635 TPSTPYSTGDL
+635 TPSTPYSAGDL
-646 WFDSSTYDIMTCVKS
+646 WFDSSTSDIMTCVKS

-786 KRRVFVTTPAPPYD
+786 KRRVFVVQPKPPYD
-800 VGDLWVQGGDGDIMR
+800 IGDLWVQGGDGDIMR

-825 FSDADWEKASKYTD
+825 FTDADWEKASKYTD
-839 DTKANEVKKELDTLG
+839 DTKANEVKKELDALG

-872 NPAGAWT
+872 NPSGAWT

-906 AWEKMP
+906 AWEEMP

-959 RDGESYSTNDWIKAV
+959 KDGEKYSLGDWIKAV
-974 KYTDDTTINDFVKNI
+974 KYTDDTTVENFINITYAEDVEKI
-989 YQPTLD
+989 KEQLD
-995 NVKDSIQSKIETW
+995 QKIETW
-1008 YQSTDPSN
+1008 YQDEDPALS
-1016 DWGKVVEDSFRD
+1016 WTAVETTAWCDVS
-1028 IDGDTILD
+1028 GNKILD
-1036 VNGNEITLLYEE
+1036 VNGNEILLVIESE
-1048 TKAEHEGDLW
+1048 KAMHEGDLW
-1058 HNTATNESFIYR
+1058 HTKTGNKEYIYQSGHWVES
-1070 SGQWEPMS
+1070 S
-1078 IPNSVFD
+1078 IPDEVFD
-1085 AIDGKAQIFISQPV
+1085 KIDGKASIYVIQPKP
-1099 TPYDVGDLYFTGT
+1099 PYDIGDTWFTGT
-1112 DIKVCTTS
+1112 DIKVCTTA
-1120 RSSGNFDASDWK
+1120 RASGNFDASDWG
-1132 KKDNYTDDSA
+1132 KKDNYTDDS
-1142 LKSFMTGEYA
+1142 
-1152 DTVEEI
+1152 
-1158 RTQIDGKAETWK
+1158 
-1170 QDEDPATAWTTAELK
+1170 
-1185 AQHKGDLWYKTS
+1185 
-1197 VQKSYIYN
+1197 
-1205 GSGWDEMKT
+1205 
-1214 TPPDAVFDAIDG
+1214 
-1226 KAQIF
+1226 
-1231 TSQPVPPYDI
+1231 
-1241 NDVYFTGS
+1241 
-1249 SILVCTTA
+1249 
-1257 RTSGSYNSSDWKKKD
+1257 
-1272 NYTDDSAVVEF
+1272 
-1283 INNTYIPKIDNI
+1283 
-1295 QNQIDGKV
+1295 
-1303 EDYYYDYAPTLS
+1303 
-1315 NIPASE
+1315 
-1321 WSTEEERQKHNGDK
+1321 
-1335 FYWKSKKVA
+1335 
-1344 YIFTKTGD
+1344 
-1352 EWQWV
+1352 
-1357 SLKDPDIEKAME
+1357 
-1369 DASNAQ
+1369 
-1375 KTADGKVQNF
+1375 
-1385 ITQPVPPYS
+1385 
-1394 LGDLWYTG
+1394 
-1402 TEVKVCSK
+1402 
-1410 SRTTGK
+1410 
-1416 YQSSDWQKKDNYTD
+1416 
-1430 DTTVNDFIENT
+1430 TVNDFIQNT
-1441 YSPKIEDIQTQID
+1441 YNPKIEDIQTQID

-1462 DYEPS
+1462 DYEPTL
-1467 MSNVPASAWTTEELK
+1467 SNVPASAWTTDELK
-1482 TMHNGD
+1482 TVHNGD

-1515 IQIDKA
+1515 SQIDKA
-1521 MNDASN
+1521 MKDASN

-1554 QGKSGDLMRCKVAKA
+1554 QGKNGDLMRCKVAKA

-1584 TDDTAV
+1584 TDDSAV

-1636 GGENN
+1636 GGKANEQGTLEVYHSSGWKSLSIDNTGLKTYGGQPIIAYIDGVDSSGEYEKYVKLQGGVSVFTN
-1641 DYGKLVM
+1641 RTNGQGVAIDTDYIGMWDDTGTQVADFQAKYDWWIDKNL
-1648 LNKDGE
+1648 
-1654 ICGSW
+1654 S
-1659 QNGSLYSDSV
+1659 
-1669 NITGGKINIETQSL
+1669 ITGDFSVTGKKSRAVNTKSYSKRLLNAYETPAPMFGDVGEGTIGVDGKCYISIDPIFLETIASGCKYQVFLQKNGKGDVWVSERHETYFVVEGTESL
-1683 TRDNIG
+1683 NFSWEIKAR
-1689 LNYAVSSGGAN
+1689 
-1700 TTNRSQMTPGTLVAS
+1700 
-1715 QKVTYDEGMDYEDYE
+1715 QKDYE
-1730 YESQISGK
+1730 YDRIDVY
-1738 ICNFVN
+1738 N
-1744 DKKNSNCTLSVNG
+1744 
-1757 REIYARSS
+1757 
-1765 HISLEL
+1765 
-1771 PSASENGD
+1771 ENV
-1779 IYINPNISTK
+1779 
-1789 CGEIQPTL
+1789 EE
-1797 PIYSNSPSVTT
+1797 
-1808 MPNGKLRNSSSS
+1808 R
-1820 SKRYKHS
+1820 
-1827 ITDIDEN
+1827 DIDYAYIGEME
-1834 LNPDALYNLPV
+1834 YQ
-1845 RSYTYN
+1845 
-1851 DNYLS
+1851 NYV
-1856 KDDINYKKRMI
+1856 DTMQ
-1867 GFIAEEVHEI
+1867 AEV
-1877 YPKAC
+1877 
-1882 QYDDDGRPEM
+1882 
-1892 WNSLIMIPAM
+1892 
-1902 MKLIQEQNERI
+1902 
-1913 KKLEKK
+1913 
-1919 LESVENK
+1919 

>member
-1 MKNVSD
+1 MKNVSNNF
-7 KLKNII
+7 KKVIKN
-13 EKGGLF
+13 GGPF
-19 YAYAKVLFA
+19 YSYAKVLFS
-28 DGTEITLDSEDD
+28 DGSEITLNSEDD
-40 FSISDNGYSESGGD
+40 FAISDNGYSESGGD

-92 ADFEDDTQERI
+92 ADLEDGTQERI

-116 GEVIEITAYDAMYKT
+116 GEVIEITAYDAMYKA
-131 NKEFTSQLSYPATAR
+131 NKEFTSKLSYPATAR
-146 NLLLEVCASV
+146 NLLLEVCAFV

-222 TELSTQNAKYHVLS
+222 TELLTQSAKYHVLS

-368 EMYHKVQAEANKNRK
+368 EMYHKAQAEANKNRK
-383 EMESAI
+383 EMEAAI

-546 YQPTDPAVNWGGITE
+546 YQPTDPAVSWGGITE

-571 ILDID
+571 ILDTD
-576 GNEMYLYL
+576 GNEMYLYF

-635 TPSTPYSTGDL
+635 TPSTPYSSGDL
-646 WFDSSTYDIMTCVKS
+646 WFDSSTSDIMTCVKS

-786 KRRVFVTTPAPPYD
+786 KRRVFVVQPAPPYD
-800 VGDLWVQGGDGDIMR
+800 IGDLWVQGGDGDIMR

-825 FSDADWEKASKYTD
+825 FSETDWEKASKYTD
-839 DTKANEVKKELDTLG
+839 DTKANEVKKELDALG

-894 PDEQKTKRWNGS
+894 PDGQETKRWNGS
-906 AWEKMP
+906 AWEKLS

-939 IGDLWVGDDTSDLKR
+939 IGDLLVGDNTSDLKR

-959 RDGESYSTNDWIKAV
+959 KDGESYSTNDWIKAV
-974 KYTDDTTINDFVKNI
+974 KYTDDTAVENFINITYAKDVEKI
-989 YQPTLD
+989 KEQLD
-995 NVKDSIQSKIETW
+995 QKIETW
-1008 YQSTDPSN
+1008 YQDEDPAIL
-1016 DWGKVVEDSFRD
+1016 WTTVE
-1028 IDGDTILD
+1028 TTAWCD
-1036 VNGNEITLLYEE
+1036 VNGNKILDVDGNEILLVMESE
-1048 TKAEHEGDLW
+1048 KAMHEGDLW
-1058 HNTATNESFIYR
+1058 HTKTGNKEYIYQSGHWVES
-1070 SGQWEPMS
+1070 S
-1078 IPNSVFD
+1078 IPDEVFD
-1085 AIDGKAQIFISQPV
+1085 KIDGKASIYVTQPKP
-1099 TPYDVGDLYFTGT
+1099 PYDVGDTWFTGT
-1112 DIKVCTTS
+1112 DIKVCTTA
-1120 RSSGNFDASDWK
+1120 RTSGNFDASDWG
-1132 KKDNYTDDSA
+1132 KKDNYTDDS
-1142 LKSFMTGEYA
+1142 
-1152 DTVEEI
+1152 
-1158 RTQIDGKAETWK
+1158 
-1170 QDEDPATAWTTAELK
+1170 
-1185 AQHKGDLWYKTS
+1185 
-1197 VQKSYIYN
+1197 
-1205 GSGWDEMKT
+1205 
-1214 TPPDAVFDAIDG
+1214 
-1226 KAQIF
+1226 
-1231 TSQPVPPYDI
+1231 
-1241 NDVYFTGS
+1241 
-1249 SILVCTTA
+1249 
-1257 RTSGSYNSSDWKKKD
+1257 
-1272 NYTDDSAVVEF
+1272 
-1283 INNTYIPKIDNI
+1283 
-1295 QNQIDGKV
+1295 
-1303 EDYYYDYAPTLS
+1303 
-1315 NIPASE
+1315 
-1321 WSTEEERQKHNGDK
+1321 
-1335 FYWKSKKVA
+1335 
-1344 YIFTKTGD
+1344 
-1352 EWQWV
+1352 
-1357 SLKDPDIEKAME
+1357 
-1369 DASNAQ
+1369 
-1375 KTADGKVQNF
+1375 
-1385 ITQPVPPYS
+1385 
-1394 LGDLWYTG
+1394 
-1402 TEVKVCSK
+1402 
-1410 SRTTGK
+1410 
-1416 YQSSDWQKKDNYTD
+1416 
-1430 DTTVNDFIENT
+1430 TVNDFIQNT
-1441 YSPKIEDIQTQID
+1441 YDPKIEDIQTQID

-1462 DYEPS
+1462 DYEPTL
-1467 MSNVPASAWTTEELK
+1467 SNVPASEWTTDELK

-1515 IQIDKA
+1515 SQIDKA
-1521 MNDASN
+1521 MKDASD

-1547 DVGDLWT
+1547 DVGDLWA

-1584 TDDTAV
+1584 TDDSAV
-1590 DDLDKALTQEDI
+1590 DDLNKALTQEDI

-1636 GGENN
+1636 GGKYNEQGVLEVYHSGGWKSMSIDNEGLRTYGGQKIISYIDGVDDSGKFEAYVKLQGGVDVSMN
-1641 DYGKLVM
+1641 RAGPGVMIEPQYFRMWDYTGTEVA
-1648 LNKDGE
+1648 
-1654 ICGSW
+1654 
-1659 QNGSLYSDSV
+1659 SLDANYEWSISKNV
-1669 NITGGKINIETQSL
+1669 SITGDFSVTGKKSRAVNTKSYSKRLLNAYETPAPMFGDVGEGTIGVDGKCYISIDPIFLETIASGCKYQVFLQKNGKGDVWVSERHEAYFVVEGTESL
-1683 TRDNIG
+1683 SFSWELKAR
-1689 LNYAVSSGGAN
+1689 
-1700 TTNRSQMTPGTLVAS
+1700 
-1715 QKVTYDEGMDYEDYE
+1715 QKDYE
-1730 YESQISGK
+1730 YDRIDVY
-1738 ICNFVN
+1738 N
-1744 DKKNSNCTLSVNG
+1744 
-1757 REIYARSS
+1757 
-1765 HISLEL
+1765 
-1771 PSASENGD
+1771 ENV
-1779 IYINPNISTK
+1779 
-1789 CGEIQPTL
+1789 EE
-1797 PIYSNSPSVTT
+1797 
-1808 MPNGKLRNSSSS
+1808 R
-1820 SKRYKHS
+1820 
-1827 ITDIDEN
+1827 DIDYAYIGEME
-1834 LNPDALYNLPV
+1834 YQ
-1845 RSYTYN
+1845 
-1851 DNYLS
+1851 NYV
-1856 KDDINYKKRMI
+1856 DTMQ
-1867 GFIAEEVHEI
+1867 AEV
-1877 YPKAC
+1877 
-1882 QYDDDGRPEM
+1882 
-1892 WNSLIMIPAM
+1892 
-1902 MKLIQEQNERI
+1902 
-1913 KKLEKK
+1913 
-1919 LESVENK
+1919 

>member
-1 MKNVSD
+1 MKNVSNNF
-7 KLKNII
+7 KKVIKN
-13 EKGGLF
+13 GGPF
-19 YAYAKVLFA
+19 YSYAKVLFS
-28 DGTEITLDSEDD
+28 DGSEITLNSEDD

-92 ADFEDDTQERI
+92 ADLEDGTQERI

-116 GEVIEITAYDAMYKT
+116 GEVIEITAYDAMYKA
-131 NKEFTSQLSYPATAR
+131 NKEFTSQLSYPATTR
-146 NLLLEVCASV
+146 NLLLEVCAFV
-156 GITVADAHFKNE
+156 GITAADAHFKNE

-222 TELSTQNAKYHVLS
+222 TELPTQNAKYHVLS

-251 TGIRTTKRVNNE
+251 TGIRTTKRVNNK

-294 GDVLNGVTLTSF
+294 GGVLNGVTLTSF

-494 TGRVDIRAESLAIGG
+494 TGRVDIRAESLSIGG

-518 AVKKF
+518 AVKNF

-546 YQPTDPAVNWGGITE
+546 YQPTDPAVNWGGITK

-566 VDGNA
+566 VDGNT
-571 ILDID
+571 ILDTD
-576 GNEMYLYL
+576 GNEMYLYF
-584 EESKASHI
+584 EETKASHI

-635 TPSTPYSTGDL
+635 TPSTPYSAGDL
-646 WFDSSTYDIMTCVKS
+646 WFDSSTSDIMTCVKS

-786 KRRVFVTTPAPPYD
+786 KRRVFVVQPKPPYD
-800 VGDLWVQGGDGDIMR
+800 IGDLWVQGGDGDIMR

-825 FSDADWEKASKYTD
+825 FTDADWEKASKYTD
-839 DTKANEVKKELDTLG
+839 DTKANEVKKELDALG

-872 NPAGAWT
+872 NPSGAWT

-906 AWEKMP
+906 AWEEMP

-959 RDGESYSTNDWIKAV
+959 KDGEKYSLGDWIKAV
-974 KYTDDTTINDFVKNI
+974 KYTDDTTVENFINITYAEDVEKI
-989 YQPTLD
+989 KEQLD
-995 NVKDSIQSKIETW
+995 QKIETW
-1008 YQSTDPSN
+1008 YQDEDPALS
-1016 DWGKVVEDSFRD
+1016 WTAVETTAWCDVS
-1028 IDGDTILD
+1028 GNKILD
-1036 VNGNEITLLYEE
+1036 VNGNEILLVIESE
-1048 TKAEHEGDLW
+1048 KAMHEGDLW
-1058 HNTATNESFIYR
+1058 HTKTGNKEYIYQSGHWVES
-1070 SGQWEPMS
+1070 S
-1078 IPNSVFD
+1078 IPDEVFD
-1085 AIDGKAQIFISQPV
+1085 KIDGKASIYVIQPNP
-1099 TPYDVGDLYFTGT
+1099 PYDIGDTWFTGT
-1112 DIKVCTTS
+1112 DIKVCTTA
-1120 RSSGNFDASDWK
+1120 RAIGNFDASDWG
-1132 KKDNYTDDSA
+1132 KKDNYTDDS
-1142 LKSFMTGEYA
+1142 
-1152 DTVEEI
+1152 
-1158 RTQIDGKAETWK
+1158 
-1170 QDEDPATAWTTAELK
+1170 
-1185 AQHKGDLWYKTS
+1185 
-1197 VQKSYIYN
+1197 
-1205 GSGWDEMKT
+1205 
-1214 TPPDAVFDAIDG
+1214 
-1226 KAQIF
+1226 
-1231 TSQPVPPYDI
+1231 
-1241 NDVYFTGS
+1241 
-1249 SILVCTTA
+1249 
-1257 RTSGSYNSSDWKKKD
+1257 
-1272 NYTDDSAVVEF
+1272 
-1283 INNTYIPKIDNI
+1283 
-1295 QNQIDGKV
+1295 
-1303 EDYYYDYAPTLS
+1303 
-1315 NIPASE
+1315 
-1321 WSTEEERQKHNGDK
+1321 
-1335 FYWKSKKVA
+1335 
-1344 YIFTKTGD
+1344 
-1352 EWQWV
+1352 
-1357 SLKDPDIEKAME
+1357 
-1369 DASNAQ
+1369 
-1375 KTADGKVQNF
+1375 
-1385 ITQPVPPYS
+1385 
-1394 LGDLWYTG
+1394 
-1402 TEVKVCSK
+1402 
-1410 SRTTGK
+1410 
-1416 YQSSDWQKKDNYTD
+1416 
-1430 DTTVNDFIENT
+1430 TVNDFIQNT
-1441 YSPKIEDIQTQID
+1441 YDPKIEDIQAQID

-1462 DYEPS
+1462 DYEPTL
-1467 MSNVPASAWTTEELK
+1467 SNVPASAWTTDELK
-1482 TMHNGD
+1482 TVHNGD

-1515 IQIDKA
+1515 SQIDKA

-1554 QGKSGDLMRCKVAKA
+1554 QGKNGDLMRCKVAKA

-1584 TDDTAV
+1584 TDDSAV

-1636 GGENN
+1636 GGKANEQGTLEVYHSAGWKSMSIDNEGLKTYGGQKIISYIDGVD
-1641 DYGKLVM
+1641 DYGKFTAYVKLQGGVDVSM
-1648 LNKDGE
+1648 NRDGPSVVIE
-1654 ICGSW
+1654 PQYIRMIDYTGTEVA
-1659 QNGSLYSDSV
+1659 SLDANYEWSIRKNVS
-1669 NITGGKINIETQSL
+1669 ITGDFSVTGKKSRAVNTKSYSRRLLNAYETPAPMFGDVGEGTIGDDGKCYISIDPIFLETIASGCKYQVFLQKNGKGDVWVSERHETYFVVEGTESL
-1683 TRDNIG
+1683 NFSWEIKAR
-1689 LNYAVSSGGAN
+1689 
-1700 TTNRSQMTPGTLVAS
+1700 
-1715 QKVTYDEGMDYEDYE
+1715 QKDYE
-1730 YESQISGK
+1730 YDRIDVY
-1738 ICNFVN
+1738 N
-1744 DKKNSNCTLSVNG
+1744 
-1757 REIYARSS
+1757 
-1765 HISLEL
+1765 
-1771 PSASENGD
+1771 ENV
-1779 IYINPNISTK
+1779 
-1789 CGEIQPTL
+1789 EE
-1797 PIYSNSPSVTT
+1797 
-1808 MPNGKLRNSSSS
+1808 R
-1820 SKRYKHS
+1820 
-1827 ITDIDEN
+1827 DIDYAYIGEME
-1834 LNPDALYNLPV
+1834 YQ
-1845 RSYTYN
+1845 
-1851 DNYLS
+1851 NYV
-1856 KDDINYKKRMI
+1856 DTMQ
-1867 GFIAEEVHEI
+1867 AEV
-1877 YPKAC
+1877 
-1882 QYDDDGRPEM
+1882 
-1892 WNSLIMIPAM
+1892 
-1902 MKLIQEQNERI
+1902 
-1913 KKLEKK
+1913 
-1919 LESVENK
+1919 